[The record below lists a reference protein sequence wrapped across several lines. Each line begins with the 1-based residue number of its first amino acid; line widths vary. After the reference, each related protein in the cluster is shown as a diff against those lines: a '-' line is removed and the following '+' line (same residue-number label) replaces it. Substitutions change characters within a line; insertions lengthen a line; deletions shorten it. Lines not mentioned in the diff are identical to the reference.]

1 MSDYKQLRQSA
12 LNRSLKDY
20 AYNVVPTGNAYQDY
34 AVSRGI
40 SVDQAR
46 ADHLQEVALRKKA
59 ELEGVKAKQQQERQL
74 RILAGESPDKV
85 NREVAIAE
93 QNASTMSGAQR
104 LQNVMNGGYDPEFSR
119 DLDNKSP
126 EELGML
132 YGAEVQAFATQRA
145 RNELSAMAT
154 TMSNRGEQGSA
165 LGSIVQG
172 AAQGTANLLNTANTL
187 IHQGISAPTE
197 ALYDAATTD
206 ETYESALR
214 RKRAQG
220 WKGHNENQEGIDN
233 FFSQF
238 DSEAQ
243 ANEKKSDMATGQLA
257 EALRLRNER
266 QYRNET
272 DIDWDTARKAAAK
285 DADTLDNYGKNIS
298 KDKLFTGVGEQL
310 PQLALAYVTG
320 GAGSGLLK
328 GAGTAFAERGAL
340 SFAEKQVAKLG
351 AGELSK
357 LGSVGASI
365 GIGAEA
371 GAQDFVGA
379 GADAYKAVEEL
390 PQEALDKSPNYQ
402 KLIKSGMSPKE
413 AREALAVEAAEKAGT
428 KSGMITAGSAGALG
442 SIFEKALFGL
452 GGKLTK
458 NNAILGLGSPATE
471 AFSEGLEEYWNV
483 TAPKEAVNDVLGYD
497 YHADPSIYSSSAVT
511 QAASISGL
519 VGGAGN
525 VRTTASL
532 AGQAIMGSKPA
543 QYIKNKA
550 EEYVEKRADAKD
562 NGASTIESIAASS
575 TNSVTKSVM
584 NDILDSFAQNTGRD
598 RASFTSKDYKDFSNY
613 FAQEVAKAKAN
624 NDTQRL
630 DELAEVSGRI
640 QEAVKQ
646 DITDIIGQKG
656 FADLQNLAA
665 KFAAITDPNIPDS
678 TREQLKKDFID
689 SLAVAEQANKDIRQ
703 YLKLLNSKFIKQIND
718 EDASQA
724 ADFDI
729 SSVIGST
736 PKNLSSI
743 LFSAN
748 KKVKDFIQAN
758 PDKASQ
764 VFDAWFNTIA
774 SKATKDSMDTET
786 LNDIKGSVQDMLG
799 TLKQSSSMNNAF
811 TQVTVD
817 AVQSFLDSIDDTLSD
832 KESKA
837 VFEKWLDPK
846 KGILSYV
853 VGAENNPNL
862 LDRLA
867 TFNQTQIAK
876 VQGLNSLLN
885 SKSVKLDGDGNY
897 VVDQI
902 VRLPNGK
909 VLMQQDGKT
918 KAIFKRPADVQKYLD
933 AVMRDSDDFFTVTKD
948 TFSAFAKNNQTS
960 GNTQSTG
967 SNQTNQSSNTTNNA
981 GSSNT
986 GSSTGSTQSSGTT
999 NSQSNQSNTSSSTNT
1014 TNNTGSQSSGS
1025 TSNASSNSNSN
1036 SNSNNS
1042 NGTSNSNT
1050 NTKGSTNSNTG
1061 NSQTNQTNSS
1071 NTTGS
1076 TNSNSSTNS
1085 STANSKTNSSK
1096 QSKQGD
1102 LFEDVEENS
1111 EPTIAE
1117 DKPKTKSELKSK
1129 ANKEASS
1136 KTTDDTQGDLFEEV
1150 KEESEPIIAKDK
1162 TKAKKD
1168 DKTTSETAQ
1177 NEQEATSKEKS
1188 SETPKTKEKAS
1199 KTEAKAQEKVDPN
1212 IYRNSKGEV
1221 DIMAS
1226 KNRSPVLSNFAKFSF
1241 KFRGLQFDSI
1251 EEAYQVFKSNPQSEE
1266 ELQARYEEL
1275 QAKLAKLT
1283 FRKLAD
1289 GTEVLSGKPKLSGLD
1304 PNTNLDLMKEL
1315 LGIRFKNDE
1324 VFRNALLSTGKAKL
1338 VHGNGT
1344 VIEKAFTDILTTLRD
1359 STTESSKETKTEYEV
1374 KEKVNTS
1381 DGLIKD
1387 LEDSGLIIKD
1397 SSIVGEVSAQD
1408 SNYVLSGGSL
1418 GAESIWTAMLNADKG
1433 ISADKI
1439 ANFVAEATE
1448 QVIGTNI
1455 ILHTDFND
1463 KLANNVH
1470 SILEDNAE
1478 SLPQRF
1484 TDRVKELIKASEDA
1498 LTPREIKTANKHLME
1513 ALQVMW
1519 ASSVVAVAPVTG
1531 NIQSSV
1537 LTTIG
1542 LALRKKAPV
1551 YVLDTVSADWYQVT
1565 GFTKDKQGNYIYQAN
1580 KVKGGV
1586 PPSNLLKN
1594 GSVAFTGTQDKLTD
1608 NSSTIGRMAEFVQSL
1623 TGKSSKVIND
1633 ALNEA
1638 LVEAGYTVDE
1648 GSYKADEQI
1657 KVNVETVVSPVN
1669 EVSKDAIENFRDE
1682 VADKFF
1688 EVTKE
1693 KDDAL
1698 QLSIN
1703 AYKSGY
1709 FIEGDSFLDKYQ
1721 SGNMNAYT
1729 KALEVIADIANASKE
1744 DKALAIQELN
1754 PQLTEEEATEFVE
1767 KDSKNV
1773 DDILNAVREAYILV
1787 ENKFATS
1794 KLNLDPEH
1802 ITQLSGVLNFY
1813 GKDEEGN
1820 YVLPK
1825 SFLMATAVGLTD
1837 AIAYG
1842 LSGMTETNDDTIENS
1857 GISSDSVITTAFNPV
1872 VFNSKKAD
1880 GSLKADKATF
1890 EERPLERNDL
1900 PRLGTDKGTLINELG
1915 EFMQKR
1921 LGLKFD
1927 ASTPID
1933 AKKGMTSSLGIELF
1947 NLMQEKYLIRDT
1959 RVTTGNL
1966 SMTLSKMTFSG
1977 APSLHMPYSY
1987 DLALRQL
1994 IHETLNPNSEYAI
2007 YDQYRDG
2014 AVKVKNQFEYRTA
2027 EDVRTRFANLNF
2039 TNANLNPEAALVSAV
2054 KATIN
2059 PLYEKILSPDRIH
2072 DKGYA
2077 VTAKGEPSPF
2087 SGTFSKKVKRE
2098 PEAAKEAKKR
2108 QSETPF
2114 KVNMDA
2120 LALFKANPDMFLRTM
2135 GYKNLEDYKDS
2146 IPQVKESI
2154 SSFNRQLIGQ
2164 MEMVNEIL
2172 EDMARA
2178 GLKPEDAYLY
2188 FQNKTVANQRLMQ
2201 VSSFNPQSGKV
2212 LREIFQPV
2220 AEPISAEEVRAMADE
2235 NGNVELTEGY
2245 VMPVDV
2251 LEGFAKDWEHGIQL
2265 DSDRDLVGDINR
2277 VADILKADFEN
2288 KTITETDAQTRNQR
2302 NLFMA
2307 MAQGLGIKV
2316 ERMTEHNALYK
2327 LASKINTSLIQDMI
2341 AVQTAA
2347 LNGEEVITD
2356 EELANEFVKEF
2367 GNGTNRAF
2375 AAIRAITQYLYQP
2388 NGKFDSYLFFETDG
2402 ITNGTS
2408 NYTAQ
2413 DGTHSVDFLRSVGIF
2428 SGSFL
2433 LKQLASLQEKGI
2445 DVATLP
2451 ADEVSRLVGGLAP
2464 VLENHAVQDT
2474 YEKIAKAINDVISQ
2488 YDLNT
2493 RADEYMLMTGKDT
2506 PPKYKEMM
2514 YKILSKGFIDSKNLF
2529 DLVNNN
2535 EIMAILEYASGIPG
2549 THIVDLINTMTKTF
2563 PQIAVRQP
2571 EAKLKFG
2578 NKEYSPIEVLQMPLT
2593 DFVENITSA
2602 ISVTSIP
2609 RSVAK
2614 TPAQPLTYGGGTDGI
2629 LNQLLGD
2636 WNSSLIDLVEKT
2648 RKLTAEGSPE
2658 AEKYQDLIEAL
2669 RPTFGGEVVTEDM
2682 GDAYYMGKLANS
2694 IIKRGK
2700 KSVSDN
2706 VGKDTVTAS
2715 KQVYEP
2721 LITARQVLTNFADT
2735 RVMQAYVELTQAIAD
2750 WRIKNGEKNGLTEA
2764 DPEWWLYPN
2773 KKEYDK
2779 IERKAYD
2786 NAGLITAL
2794 TDTSKFGRELSNEL
2808 NLIGDTTASNVTP
2821 NVVSPASTAQINKEY
2836 RTRTALALAQIKHI
2850 TAVGAKVLTDSLV
2863 SRETVVQDTV
2873 LKAMDRLG
2881 IRFLNVYDGLDALW
2895 EAAKLFS
2902 KVTNEAFFNAHADN
2916 NMSKEQYQSMIN
2928 ANIMENT
2935 IPTLDKNTVDDIL
2948 TKAGFTLFADID
2960 AEGVYAFKSSV
2971 LDVSKDYTLKVTP
2984 NELKALA
2991 RHFES
2996 SELLTP
3002 SVVQALESGNEIILD
3017 GSVLGK
3023 LIVFFGTEARNMFV
3037 DETGDYISSTLP
3049 ELLPILEY
3057 HESLKKL
3064 RDMRE
3069 QGIKKEVM
3077 YKLWENDVPILIG
3090 TFGGTGTGSAIN
3102 YNEKT
3107 VNNLLKLKEEFLA
3120 YKESNPKYPVGFNDF
3135 VLTKNH
3141 SLKDK
3146 VDKYKKEAEQA
3157 YPLPTVKEDILSL
3170 RDESVTTVGEIITDK
3185 NSKYFSER
3193 FNSFLVNWAKKLNLQ
3208 DTKVYTDFNAFA
3220 TEAKRQGYDLNGASA
3235 VDINGVAL
3243 DGVGIF
3249 IHNKDHTPV
3258 LNTLNHELIH
3268 VIMQKALNNLFSMD
3282 EASKAFRRANPDFVA
3297 TGQVLM
3303 SHIQDL
3309 AQTLKD
3315 ETFLGNEVAGILN
3328 LSAAEIAAY
3337 NDKRVAILALA
3348 KKLQNPALNANEKYT
3363 AVQEILAY
3371 AFTEDNLVSR
3381 IANTSNAKTRGSSVW
3396 QKLSSKLKRALS
3408 NLRNSFM
3415 QLWFGKDVK
3424 GKDSLF
3430 GDMLAA
3436 MYKLTEQAE
3445 QTDNTGNINPAL
3457 FSANRNPAK
3466 DFVQDL
3472 MNRLSANP
3480 AFNSFINQAQPSAN
3494 KVIFA
3499 LSGDLVQ
3506 ALRSKGMTID
3516 PIQERGIAMLSNV
3529 YQSLMDTDSKF
3540 STLAN
3545 SILSDIY
3552 DSEDLENTIPP
3563 QVFEV
3568 MKDKVRG
3575 NTAQTL
3581 ALLTVLDETGLISNL
3596 AETDEGFLDR
3606 VGKSIEDFLADNS
3619 KGKASFEDQIRFLAQ
3634 TAVDYDYAN
3643 TSYFN
3648 FNNDALK
3655 EAMKDHNDRL
3665 NIASNVSNLA
3675 SKTPKEF
3682 ASLLNGIMSD
3692 WAMMP
3697 LEGRDDTDSLFGK
3710 FLQTYLEER
3719 IKDKGRIDTV
3729 GRLIRLFIQQRHDT
3743 KGIYAMRAVFA
3754 STLEQVR
3761 ERNRKSVPNVIH
3773 AAFLQEGVKINAK
3786 TDKVIADTL
3795 FRTSAY
3801 NIFNVNPANFKELLE
3816 DSTKRKDKYDDLRL
3830 DLANELAKLG
3840 LQPEL
3845 ENFIHWQAQGLAD
3858 LQINRTAKAFD
3869 SSVPSHFILPNA
3881 RAIASIPLDK
3891 SYRNGKSKKDLIDAL
3906 SPIVEQMVAVKSLDN
3921 VLNANPEAAK
3931 EMAELSQYKAF
3942 RTMMHQAYDINH
3954 MGDKYDLNGTEG
3966 IVMNKRNPNQDM
3978 QVVRSGSK
3986 SYDELVDIGY
3996 RELKTID
4003 WKGKEY
4009 SVMFTDTNPI
4019 TGYQTGSFG
4028 FADDTNFGTNINTGE
4043 SLRSVATY
4051 VNDPNLNMEKTMQ
4064 NVFKASLYDS
4074 NFYEEMTEV
4083 SHVKPLVYGDGSFRG
4098 ISLEVDS
4105 ATVENTFQTTEEGIS
4120 ALGNLQGRYFE
4131 QEYTAKVNAKNAREL
4146 INMYQNTNR
4155 KSEWM
4160 ILDGKVKPKSNKP
4173 ADIQYANTLNDFYSK
4188 LPDSTKAEFHHLG
4201 GLPIRKSEVDN
4212 IVGYNRIDIMNLYT
4226 GKSTLPSNV
4235 QQTIRDVLGAFGVN
4249 KDTLKYLKTAQDAW
4263 AGTVGYM
4270 KELILI
4276 RSVVVPIQNMVSN
4289 VIHLANWNIPLKQI
4303 RDRTRVGIAEA
4314 KKYTNNRIKL
4324 AELYVQMRDPNLPTN
4339 KRNML
4344 EAQVKHLS
4352 DALNNS
4358 PIHPLV
4364 EAGMFSNISSAAGYE
4379 QQGLDKDFT
4388 FRNTLKQK
4396 LGIEEMKEDFD
4407 NSGIGRA
4414 INNILI
4420 SEGSDT
4426 FAFMEKSLDYG
4437 DFVAKFVL
4445 YDYLTKNKGLKSKEA
4460 LSITLEEFVNYSM
4473 NRGAL
4478 FDYANAIGL
4487 TWFMSYA
4494 TGIQK
4499 VIWKM
4504 ARRQTRRTAAIYG
4517 LGKVTGFTTVPM
4529 GNPLDKSWDY
4539 ATSPS
4544 NILDG
4549 VESHYLHKVF
4559 SWF

>member
-1 MSDYKQLRQSA
+1 MSDYKTNRPSA
-12 LNRSLKDY
+12 LNRTIGDFQRR
-20 AYNVVPTGNAYQDY
+20 VVPTGNVYENY
-34 AVSRGI
+34 AVAKGI
-40 SVDQAR
+40 TVDQAR

-93 QNASTMSGAQR
+93 QNASTMTGAQR
-104 LQNVMNGGYDPEFSR
+104 LQNIMNGGYDPEFSR

-154 TMSNRGEQGSA
+154 TMSNRGEEGSA
-165 LGSIVQG
+165 LGSVVQG

-197 ALYDAATTD
+197 ALYDSATTD
-206 ETYESALR
+206 ETYESALQ

-220 WKGHNENQEGIDN
+220 WKGHNEIQDGIDG

-243 ANEKKSDMATGQLA
+243 ANEKKSDMAVGQLA

-272 DIDWDTARKAAAK
+272 DIDWETARKAAAS
-285 DADTLDNYGKNIS
+285 DADRLDNYGKNIS
-298 KDKLFTGVGEQL
+298 KDKLFTGAGEQL

-320 GAGSGLLK
+320 GAGSALLK
-328 GAGTAFAERGAL
+328 GAGSAYASRGAL
-340 SFAEKQVAKLG
+340 SFAEKQVAKLS

-357 LGSVGASI
+357 LGSIGASV

-371 GAQDFVGA
+371 GAQDFAGA

-402 KLIKSGMSPKE
+402 KLIQSGLSPKE
-413 AREALAVEAAEKAGT
+413 AREALAVEAADKAGT

-452 GGKLTK
+452 GGKITK

-471 AFSEGLEEYWNV
+471 AFSEGLEEYWNN
-483 TAPKEAVNDVLGYD
+483 TAPKEAINDVLGYN
-497 YHADPSIYSSSAVT
+497 YHADPSIYSTSAVT
-511 QAASISGL
+511 QAAAISGL

-525 VRTTASL
+525 VKTTASL

-543 QYIKNKA
+543 QYIKSKA

-562 NGASTIESIAASS
+562 NGASTIESIATSS
-575 TNSVTKSVM
+575 ANSATKSVM

-630 DELAEVSGRI
+630 DELAEVSGKI

-678 TREQLKKDFID
+678 TREQLKKDFTD
-689 SLAVAEQANKDIRQ
+689 SLAVAEQANKDIKQ

-774 SKATKDSMDTET
+774 SKANKESMDTET
-786 LNDIKGSVQDMLG
+786 LNDIKGSVQDMLDA
-799 TLKQSSSMNNAF
+799 LKQSSSMNNAF

-817 AVQSFLDSIDDTLSD
+817 SVQSFLDNIDDTLSD

-862 LDRLA
+862 LNRLA

-897 VVDQI
+897 VVDQV

-933 AVMRDSDDFFTVTKD
+933 AVMRDSDDFFAVTKD

-960 GNTQSTG
+960 SNTQSTG

-999 NSQSNQSNTSSSTNT
+999 NNQSNQSNTSSNSNT
-1014 TNNTGSQSSGS
+1014 TNNTSNPSSGS
-1025 TSNASSNSNSN
+1025 TSNTSSNTNSNTNSSTKGSSNSNS
-1036 SNSNNS
+1036 
-1042 NGTSNSNT
+1042 TSNSNT
-1050 NTKGSTNSNTG
+1050 NTSGSTNSNTG
-1061 NSQTNQTNSS
+1061 NNQSNQTNSS

-1076 TNSNSSTNS
+1076 TNSSTNS
-1085 STANSKTNSSK
+1085 STANNSKTNSNK
-1096 QSKQGD
+1096 QPKQGD
-1102 LFEDVEENS
+1102 LFDDVEENS
-1111 EPTIAE
+1111 EPIIAE
-1117 DKPKTKSELKSK
+1117 DKSKTKSEPKSK

-1150 KEESEPIIAKDK
+1150 KEESEPIIAEDK

-1168 DKTTSETAQ
+1168 EKTTSETAQ
-1177 NEQEATSKEKS
+1177 NEQEATSEEQSKETS
-1188 SETPKTKEKAS
+1188 KTEEKAS
-1199 KTEAKAQEKVDPN
+1199 KTEATAE
-1212 IYRNSKGEV
+1212 
-1221 DIMAS
+1221 
-1226 KNRSPVLSNFAKFSF
+1226 
-1241 KFRGLQFDSI
+1241 
-1251 EEAYQVFKSNPQSEE
+1251 
-1266 ELQARYEEL
+1266 
-1275 QAKLAKLT
+1275 
-1283 FRKLAD
+1283 
-1289 GTEVLSGKPKLSGLD
+1289 
-1304 PNTNLDLMKEL
+1304 
-1315 LGIRFKNDE
+1315 
-1324 VFRNALLSTGKAKL
+1324 
-1338 VHGNGT
+1338 
-1344 VIEKAFTDILTTLRD
+1344 
-1359 STTESSKETKTEYEV
+1359 
-1374 KEKVNTS
+1374 EKVNTS
-1381 DGLIKD
+1381 NGLIKD
-1387 LEDSGLIIKD
+1387 LEDSGLFIKD
-1397 SSIVGEVSAQD
+1397 SNTVGEVSAQD
-1408 SNYVLSGGSL
+1408 SNYVFSGGSL
-1418 GAESIWTAMLNADKG
+1418 GAESIWTAMLNAGKG

-1439 ANFVAEATE
+1439 ANFVAADSENTD
-1448 QVIGTNI
+1448 QVIGTSI
-1455 ILHTDFND
+1455 KLPTDFRV
-1463 KLANNVH
+1463 KLADSVRN
-1470 SILEDNAE
+1470 ILKDNAE
-1478 SLPQRF
+1478 SLPKKF
-1484 TDRVKELIKASEDA
+1484 IDRVEELVKDFETA
-1498 LTPREIKTANKHLME
+1498 LTPREIKTANRHLME

-1519 ASSVVAVAPVTG
+1519 ATSVVAVAPVTG
-1531 NIQSSV
+1531 NIQSNV

-1565 GFTKDKQGNYIYQAN
+1565 GFEKDEKGNWRYQAN
-1580 KVKGGV
+1580 KIKGGV
-1586 PPSNLLKN
+1586 PSSNLLKN
-1594 GSVAFTGTQDKLTD
+1594 GSVAFTGTQDKLAD
-1608 NSSTIGRMAEFVQSL
+1608 NKATIGRMAEFVQSL
-1623 TGKSSKVIND
+1623 TGKSSKVINE

-1648 GSYKADEQI
+1648 GNYKADEQI
-1657 KVNVETVVSPVN
+1657 KVDVETVVTPVS
-1669 EVSKDAIENFRDE
+1669 EVNKDATENFRDE

-1688 EVTKE
+1688 EATK
-1693 KDDAL
+1693 DMDNSRDL
-1698 QLSIN
+1698 MVD

-1709 FIEGDSFLDKYQ
+1709 FIEGDSFLDRYQ

-1729 KALEVIADIANASKE
+1729 KTLEVIADIANASKE

-1754 PQLTEEEATEFVE
+1754 PQLTEEEATELVE

-1842 LSGMTETNDDTIENS
+1842 LSGRTETNDNTIENS
-1857 GISSDSVITTAFNPV
+1857 GISSDSVITTRFNPDV
-1872 VFNSKKAD
+1872 INSRKAD
-1880 GSLKADKATF
+1880 GTLKIDKATF

-1915 EFMQKR
+1915 KFMQKR

-1933 AKKGMTSSLGIELF
+1933 AKMGMTSSLGIELF

-1959 RVTTGNL
+1959 RVTTGDL

-1977 APSLHMPYSY
+1977 APSLHMPHSY

-2027 EDVRTRFANLNF
+2027 EDARTRFANLNF

-2077 VTAKGEPSPF
+2077 ITAKGESSPF
-2087 SGTFSKKVKRE
+2087 SGTFNKKVKRE
-2098 PEAAKEAKKR
+2098 PEAVREAKKR

-2120 LALFKANPDMFLRTM
+2120 LALFKSNPDMFLRTM

-2172 EDMARA
+2172 EDMTRA

-2220 AEPISAEEVRAMADE
+2220 AEPISAEEVRVMADE

-2245 VMPVDV
+2245 VIPVDV

-2341 AVQTAA
+2341 AVQRAA
-2347 LNGEEVITD
+2347 LNGEEVVTD
-2356 EELANEFVKEF
+2356 EELASEFVKEF

-2388 NGKFDSYLFFETDG
+2388 NGKFDSYLFYETDG

-2474 YEKIAKAINDVISQ
+2474 YEKIAKAINNVISQ

-2493 RADEYMLMTGKDT
+2493 RAEEYMLQTGKDT

-2514 YKILSKGFIDSKNLF
+2514 YKILSKGFIDSKTLF

-2535 EIMAILEYASGIPG
+2535 EIMAILEYDSGSPG
-2549 THIVDLINTMTKTF
+2549 THIIDLINTMTKTF

-2571 EAKLKFG
+2571 DAKLKFG
-2578 NKEYSPIEVLQMPLT
+2578 NKEYSPIEVLQMPLK
-2593 DFVENITSA
+2593 DFVENITSS

-2614 TPAQPLTYGGGTDGI
+2614 TPAQPLTYGGGTNGI

-2636 WNSSLIDLVEKT
+2636 WNSSLIDLIEKT

-2669 RPTFGGEVVTEDM
+2669 RPTFEGEVVTEDM

-2700 KSVSDN
+2700 QSVSDN
-2706 VGKDTVTAS
+2706 IGKDTVTAS

-2735 RVMQAYVELTQAIAD
+2735 RVGQAYITLMEALGE
-2750 WRIKNGEKNGLTEA
+2750 WRVKNGEKKGLTEA
-2764 DPEWWLYPN
+2764 DPEWWLYPDA
-2773 KKEYDK
+2773 KEYSK
-2779 IERKAYD
+2779 LERKAYD
-2786 NAGLITAL
+2786 RAGLTTAL
-2794 TDTSKFGRELSNEL
+2794 TNTNKFGRDLAKEL
-2808 NLIGDTTASNVTP
+2808 NEVGDTIAANP
-2821 NVVSPASTAQINKEY
+2821 NPNIVSPTSTTQINGEH
-2836 RTRTALALAQIKHI
+2836 RTRTSLSFAQIKHI
-2850 TAVGAKVLTDSLV
+2850 AAVGAKVLTDSLV

-2916 NMSKEQYQSMIN
+2916 NMSKEQYQSMIT

-2935 IPTLDKNTVDDIL
+2935 IPTLDKDTVDAIL
-2948 TKAGFTLFADID
+2948 TKAGFSVFADID
-2960 AEGVYAFKSSV
+2960 TEGVYAFKASV
-2971 LDVSKDYTLKVTP
+2971 LEASKYFSLKVTP
-2984 NELKALA
+2984 NELKALY
-2991 RHFES
+2991 RLFKT

-3023 LIVFFGTEARNMFV
+3023 LIVLFGTEARNMFEK
-3037 DETGDYISSTLP
+3037 ETGNYISSTLP

-3057 HESLKKL
+3057 HKSLKKL

-3135 VLTKNH
+3135 VLSKNH

-3157 YPLPTVKEDILSL
+3157 YPLPTAKEDILSL

-3185 NSKYFSER
+3185 TSKYFSGR

-3220 TEAKRQGYDLNGASA
+3220 NEAKRQGYDLSGASA
-3235 VDINGVAL
+3235 IDINGVAL

-3315 ETFLGNEVAGILN
+3315 ETFLGNEVASILN
-3328 LSAAEIAAY
+3328 LSAAEIATY

-3415 QLWFGKDVK
+3415 QLWFGKDIK

-3472 MNRLSANP
+3472 MNKLSANP

-3506 ALRSKGMTID
+3506 ALRNKGMTID

-3552 DSEDLENTIPP
+3552 NSEDLENTIPP

-3596 AETDEGFLDR
+3596 AETDEGFLNR
-3606 VGKSIEDFLADNS
+3606 VGKSIEDFLAGNS

-3655 EAMKDHNDRL
+3655 EAMKDYDDRL
-3665 NIASNVSNLA
+3665 NIADNVSNLA
-3675 SKTPKEF
+3675 SKLPTDF
-3682 ASLLNGIMSD
+3682 ATLLNGIMSD
-3692 WAMMP
+3692 WAIMP
-3697 LEGRDDTDSLFGK
+3697 LEGRDNTDSLFGK

-3743 KGIYAMRAVFA
+3743 KDIYAMRAAFA

-3786 TDKVIADTL
+3786 TDKVIADSL

-3801 NIFNVNPANFKELLE
+3801 NIFNANPANFKELLE

-3891 SYRNGKSKKDLIDAL
+3891 SYRNGKSKKELIDAL
-3906 SPIVEQMVAVKSLDN
+3906 SPIIEQMVAVKSLDN

-3978 QVVRSGSK
+3978 QVVRVGSK

-3996 RELKTID
+3996 RELKTVD
-4003 WKGKEY
+4003 WLGKEY

-4028 FADDTNFGTNINTGE
+4028 FADDTNFGTDINTGE

-4051 VNDPNLNMEKTMQ
+4051 VNDPNINMEKTMQ

-4074 NFYEEMTEV
+4074 NFYDEMTEV

-4146 INMYQNTNR
+4146 INMYQSTNR

-4173 ADIQYANTLNDFYSK
+4173 ADVQYANTLNDFYSK

-4226 GKSTLPSNV
+4226 GKSTLPNNV

-4276 RSVVVPIQNMVSN
+4276 RSIAVPIQNMVSN

-4324 AELYVQMRDPNLPTN
+4324 AELYVQMRDPSLSTN
-4339 KRNML
+4339 KRNIL

-4388 FRNTLKQK
+4388 FRNTFKQK
-4396 LGIEEMKEDFD
+4396 LGIEELMEDFD

-4414 INNILI
+4414 VNNILI

-4445 YDYLTKNKGLKSKEA
+4445 YDHLTKDKGLKSKEA

-4478 FDYANAIGL
+4478 FDYANAMGL

-4504 ARRQTRRTAAIYG
+4504 ARRQTRRTAAVYG

>member
-12 LNRSLKDY
+12 LNRSLQDY

-59 ELEGVKAKQQQERQL
+59 ELEGIKAKQQQERQL
-74 RILAGESPDKV
+74 RVLAGESLDKV

-93 QNASTMSGAQR
+93 QNASTMTGAQR

-154 TMSNRGEQGSA
+154 TMSSRGEQGSA
-165 LGSIVQG
+165 LGSIAQG

-197 ALYDAATTD
+197 ALYDSLTTD
-206 ETYESALR
+206 ETYESALQ

-220 WKGHNENQEGIDN
+220 WKGHNEIQNGIDG

-243 ANEKKSDMATGQLA
+243 ANEKKSDMAVGQLA

-320 GAGSGLLK
+320 GAGSSLLK
-328 GAGTAFAERGAL
+328 GAGSAYAGRGAL
-340 SFAEKQVAKLG
+340 SFAEKQVAKLS
-351 AGELSK
+351 ASELSK
-357 LGSVGASI
+357 LGSIGASV

-402 KLIKSGMSPKE
+402 KLIKSGMSPKD
-413 AREALAVEAAEKAGT
+413 AREALAVEAADKAGT

-471 AFSEGLEEYWNV
+471 AFSEGLEEYWNN
-483 TAPKEAVNDVLGYD
+483 TAPKEAVNDVLGYN
-497 YHADPSIYSSSAVT
+497 YHADPSIYSTSAVT

-543 QYIKNKA
+543 QYIKSKA

-562 NGASTIESIAASS
+562 NGASTIESVATSS
-575 TNSVTKSVM
+575 TNSATKNVM

-630 DELAEVSGRI
+630 DELAEVSGKI

-656 FADLQNLAA
+656 FADLQDLAA

-678 TREQLKKDFID
+678 TREQLKKDFTD
-689 SLAVAEQANKDIRQ
+689 SLAVAEQANKDIKQ

-774 SKATKDSMDTET
+774 SKANKDSMDTET
-786 LNDIKGSVQDMLG
+786 LNDIKGSVQDMLDA
-799 TLKQSSSMNNAF
+799 LKQSSGMNNAF

-817 AVQSFLDSIDDTLSD
+817 SVQSFLDSIDDTLSD

-862 LDRLA
+862 LDKLA

-885 SKSVKLDGDGNY
+885 SKSVKLGSDGNY
-897 VVDQI
+897 VVDQV

-918 KAIFKRPADVQKYLD
+918 KAIFKKPADVQKYLD
-933 AVMRDSDDFFTVTKD
+933 AVMRDSDDFFAVTKD

-960 GNTQSTG
+960 SNTQNTS
-967 SNQTNQSSNTTNNA
+967 SNQSNQSSNTTNNA

-986 GSSTGSTQSSGTT
+986 GSSTGSTQSSSTT
-999 NSQSNQSNTSSSTNT
+999 NNQSNQSNTSSNSNT

-1025 TSNASSNSNSN
+1025 TSNTSSNTNSNGSSNS
-1036 SNSNNS
+1036 
-1042 NGTSNSNT
+1042 TSNSNT
-1050 NTKGSTNSNTG
+1050 NTSGSTNSNTG
-1061 NSQTNQTNSS
+1061 NTQSNQTNSS

-1076 TNSNSSTNS
+1076 TNSSTNS
-1085 STANSKTNSSK
+1085 STANNSKTNSNK
-1096 QSKQGD
+1096 QPKEGD

-1111 EPTIAE
+1111 EPIIAE
-1117 DKPKTKSELKSK
+1117 DKSKPKSESKSK

-1150 KEESEPIIAKDK
+1150 KEESEPIIAEDK

-1168 DKTTSETAQ
+1168 EKTTSETAQ
-1177 NEQEATSKEKS
+1177 DEQEATSKDKPK
-1188 SETPKTKEKAS
+1188 ETSKTEEKAS
-1199 KTEAKAQEKVDPN
+1199 KTEAKAQEKVEPN

-1275 QAKLAKLT
+1275 QAKLTKLT
-1283 FRKLAD
+1283 FRKLTD
-1289 GTEVLSGKPKLSGLD
+1289 GTKVLSGKPKLSGLD

-1344 VIEKAFTDILTTLRD
+1344 VIEKAFTDILTALRD
-1359 STTESSKETKTEYEV
+1359 NTTESS

-1397 SSIVGEVSAQD
+1397 SNTVGEVSAQD
-1408 SNYVLSGGSL
+1408 SNYVFSGGSL
-1418 GAESIWTAMLNADKG
+1418 GAESIWTAMLNAGKG

-1463 KLANNVH
+1463 KLADNVR

-1484 TDRVKELIKASEDA
+1484 TDKVKKLIKASEDA
-1498 LTPREIKTANKHLME
+1498 LTPLEIKTANKHLME

-1551 YVLDTVSADWYQVT
+1551 YVLDTVSANWYQVT
-1565 GFTKDKQGNYIYQAN
+1565 GFEKDGKGNWRYQAN
-1580 KVKGGV
+1580 KVKGGI

-1594 GSVAFTGTQDKLTD
+1594 GSVAFTGTQDELAD
-1608 NSSTIGRMAEFVQSL
+1608 NKATIGRMAEFAHSL
-1623 TGKSSKVIND
+1623 TGKSSKVINE

-1648 GSYKADEQI
+1648 GIYKADEQI
-1657 KVNVETVVSPVN
+1657 KVDVEIVVTPVN
-1669 EVSKDAIENFRDE
+1669 GVSKDATENFRSE

-1688 EVTKE
+1688 EATKE
-1693 KDDAL
+1693 KNDAL

-1709 FIEGDSFLDKYQ
+1709 FIEGDSFLERYQ
-1721 SGNMNAYT
+1721 SGSMNAYT

-1754 PQLTEEEATEFVE
+1754 PQLTEEEATELVE

-1842 LSGMTETNDDTIENS
+1842 LSGRTETNDNTIENS

-1880 GSLKADKATF
+1880 GRLKADKVTF

-1915 EFMQKR
+1915 KFMQKR

-1927 ASTPID
+1927 ASTPVD
-1933 AKKGMTSSLGIELF
+1933 ANKGMISSLGIELF

-1959 RVTTGNL
+1959 KVTTGDL

-1977 APSLHMPYSY
+1977 APSLHMPHSY

-2027 EDVRTRFANLNF
+2027 EDARTRFANLNF

-2087 SGTFSKKVKRE
+2087 SGTFNRKVKRE

-2235 NGNVELTEGY
+2235 NGNVELAEGY

-2341 AVQTAA
+2341 AVQRAA
-2347 LNGEEVITD
+2347 LNGEEVVTD

-2388 NGKFDSYLFFETDG
+2388 NSKFDSYLFYETDG

-2413 DGTHSVDFLRSVGIF
+2413 DGVMDAGFLQSVGIF
-2428 SGSFL
+2428 SGDFL
-2433 LKQLASLQEKGI
+2433 IKQLSSLQEKGI

-2474 YEKIAKAINDVISQ
+2474 YEKIAKAINDVISH

-2493 RADEYMLMTGKDT
+2493 RADEYMFESGKDT

-2514 YKILSKGFIDSKNLF
+2514 YKILSKGFIDSKTLF

-2535 EIMAILEYASGIPG
+2535 EIMAILEYDSGRPG

-2578 NKEYSPIEVLQMPLT
+2578 NKEYSPIEALQMPLT
-2593 DFVENITSA
+2593 DFVENITSS

-2669 RPTFGGEVVTEDM
+2669 RPTFEGEVVTEDM

-2700 KSVSDN
+2700 QSVSDN

-2735 RVMQAYVELTQAIAD
+2735 RVGQAYITLMEALGE
-2750 WRIKNGEKNGLTEA
+2750 WRVKNGEKKGLTEA
-2764 DPEWWLYPN
+2764 DPEWWLYPDA
-2773 KKEYDK
+2773 KEYSK
-2779 IERKAYD
+2779 LERKAYD
-2786 NAGLITAL
+2786 RAGLTTAL
-2794 TDTSKFGRELSNEL
+2794 TNTNKFGRDLAKEL
-2808 NLIGDTTASNVTP
+2808 NEVGDTIAANP
-2821 NVVSPASTAQINKEY
+2821 NPNIVSPTSTAQINGEH
-2836 RTRTALALAQIKHI
+2836 RTRTSLSFAQIKHI
-2850 TAVGAKVLTDSLV
+2850 AAVGAKVLTDSLV

-2928 ANIMENT
+2928 ANILENRL
-2935 IPTLDKNTVDDIL
+2935 PTLDVKRVDALLKEAGDYSVRGDIVSNGSTLSKFRKALIAKSKNYS
-2948 TKAGFTLFADID
+2948 FT
-2960 AEGVYAFKSSV
+2960 
-2971 LDVSKDYTLKVTP
+2971 VTP
-2984 NELKALA
+2984 GELKALA
-2991 RHFES
+2991 RIFKS
-2996 SELLTP
+2996 KELLSP
-3002 SVVQALESGNEIILD
+3002 GVVQALESGNDIIVD
-3017 GSVLGK
+3017 GSVFAK
-3023 LIVFFGTEARNMFV
+3023 LIVYYAAQ
-3037 DETGDYISSTLP
+3037 Y
-3049 ELLPILEY
+3049 PILEEDGTPISEGIDKY
-3057 HESLKKL
+3057 LAIDEYNNSISDLYQ
-3064 RDMRE
+3064 MRK
-3069 QGIKKEVM
+3069 QGIVKEVM
-3077 YKLWENDVPILIG
+3077 YKLWQNDIPVLIG
-3090 TFGGTGTGSAIN
+3090 TFAGTSTGSAISF
-3102 YNEKT
+3102 NEKT
-3107 VNNLLKLKEEFLA
+3107 VSNLFKLKEEFLKQ
-3120 YKESNPKYPVGFNDF
+3120 KEEGKASGTGEYYTSFTDF
-3135 VLTKNH
+3135 LMKGKH
-3141 SLKDK
+3141 SLSDK
-3146 VDKYKKEAEQA
+3146 VSQYIADAEKA
-3157 YPLPTVKEDILSL
+3157 YPLPSKIASAKIQGDTLGNLIKGN
-3170 RDESVTTVGEIITDK
+3170 VTSRFFNK
-3185 NSKYFSER
+3185 R
-3193 FNSFLVNWAKKLNLQ
+3193 FNAFLVEWAKKLGLQ
-3208 DTKVYTDFNAFA
+3208 DVKVFTDFDSFVQ
-3220 TEAKRQGYDLNGASA
+3220 EGKSQGININPSSETS
-3235 VDINGVAL
+3235 INGVYV
-3243 DGVGIF
+3243 DGVGIY
-3249 IHNKDHTPV
+3249 INDSTEDGHMP
-3258 LNTLNHELIH
+3258 LNTLNHELVH
-3268 VIMQKALNNLFSMD
+3268 LIMDKALNNLFSMD

-3315 ETFLGNEVAGILN
+3315 ETFLSNEVAGILN
-3328 LSAAEIAAY
+3328 LSAAEIATY

-3348 KKLQNPALNANEKYT
+3348 KKLQNPALDANEKYT

-3552 DSEDLENTIPP
+3552 DSEDLENTIPL

-3606 VGKSIEDFLADNS
+3606 VGKSIEDFLAGNS

-3648 FNNDALK
+3648 FNDDALK
-3655 EAMKDHNDRL
+3655 EAMKDYDDRL

-3743 KGIYAMRAVFA
+3743 KGIYAMRAAFA

-3801 NIFNVNPANFKELLE
+3801 NIFNTNPANFKELLE

-3891 SYRNGKSKKDLIDAL
+3891 SYRNGKSKKELIDAL
-3906 SPIVEQMVAVKSLDN
+3906 SPIIEQMVAVKSLDN

-3978 QVVRSGSK
+3978 QVVRVGSK
-3986 SYDELVDIGY
+3986 EYDSLTDIGY
-3996 RELKTID
+3996 RELKTIN
-4003 WKGKEY
+4003 WSGKEY
-4009 SVMFTDTNPI
+4009 AVMFTDTNPI

-4028 FADDTNFGTNINTGE
+4028 FTDDTNFGTNIQTGE

-4276 RSVVVPIQNMVSN
+4276 RSIAVPVQNMVSN

-4303 RDRTRVGIAEA
+4303 RDRTKVGIAEA

-4324 AELYVQMRDPNLPTN
+4324 AELYVQMRDPSLSTN
-4339 KRNML
+4339 KRNIL

-4388 FRNTLKQK
+4388 FRNTFKQK
-4396 LGIEEMKEDFD
+4396 LGIEELMEDFD

-4414 INNILI
+4414 VNNILI

-4426 FAFMEKSLDYG
+4426 FTFMEKSLDYG

-4445 YDYLTKNKGLKSKEA
+4445 YDHLTKDKGLKSKEA

-4478 FDYANAIGL
+4478 FDYANAMGL

-4504 ARRQTRRTAAIYG
+4504 ARRQTRRTAAVYG
-4517 LGKVTGFTTVPM
+4517 LGKITGFTTVPM

-4549 VESHYLHKVF
+4549 VESHYLHQVF

>member
-1 MSDYKQLRQSA
+1 MSDYKTNRPSA
-12 LNRSLKDY
+12 LNRTIGDFQRR
-20 AYNVVPTGNAYQDY
+20 VVPTGNVYENY
-34 AVSRGI
+34 AVAKGI
-40 SVDQAR
+40 TVDQAR

-59 ELEGVKAKQQQERQL
+59 ELEGIKANQQQERQL
-74 RILAGESPDKV
+74 RILAGESLDKV

-93 QNASTMSGAQR
+93 QNASTMTGAQR
-104 LQNVMNGGYDPEFSR
+104 LQNIMNGGYDPEFSR

-154 TMSNRGEQGSA
+154 TMSNRGEESSA
-165 LGSIVQG
+165 LGSVVQG

-197 ALYDAATTD
+197 ALYNSATTD
-206 ETYESALR
+206 ETYESALQ

-220 WKGHNENQEGIDN
+220 WKGHNEIQDGIDS

-243 ANEKKSDMATGQLA
+243 ANEKKSDMAVGQLA

-272 DIDWDTARKAAAK
+272 DIDWETARKAAAS
-285 DADTLDNYGKNIS
+285 DADRLDNYGKNIS
-298 KDKLFTGVGEQL
+298 KDKLFTGAGEQL

-340 SFAEKQVAKLG
+340 SFAEKQVAKLS

-357 LGSVGASI
+357 LGSIGASV

-371 GAQDFVGA
+371 GAQDFAGA

-402 KLIKSGMSPKE
+402 KLIQSGLSPKE
-413 AREALAVEAAEKAGT
+413 AREALAVEAADKAGT
-428 KSGMITAGSAGALG
+428 KSGLITAGSAGALG

-471 AFSEGLEEYWNV
+471 AFSEGLEEYWNN
-483 TAPKEAVNDVLGYD
+483 TAPKEAINDVLGYN
-497 YHADPSIYSSSAVT
+497 YHADPSIYSTSAVT
-511 QAASISGL
+511 QAAAISGL

-525 VRTTASL
+525 VKTTASL

-562 NGASTIESIAASS
+562 NGASTIESIATSS
-575 TNSVTKSVM
+575 ANSATKSVT

-678 TREQLKKDFID
+678 AREQLKKDFTD
-689 SLAVAEQANKDIRQ
+689 SLAVAEQANKDIKQ

-774 SKATKDSMDTET
+774 SKANKASMDTET
-786 LNDIKGSVQDMLG
+786 LNDIKGSVQDMLNA
-799 TLKQSSSMNNAF
+799 LKQSSSMNSAF

-817 AVQSFLDSIDDTLSD
+817 SVQSFLDSIDDTLSD

-846 KGILSYV
+846 KGTLSYV

-885 SKSVKLDGDGNY
+885 SKSVKLDSDGNY
-897 VVDQI
+897 VVDQ
-902 VRLPNGK
+902 VVHLPNGK

-918 KAIFKRPADVQKYLD
+918 KAIFKKPADVQKYLD
-933 AVMRDSDDFFTVTKD
+933 AVMRDSDDFFAVTKD

-960 GNTQSTG
+960 SNTQSTG
-967 SNQTNQSSNTTNNA
+967 SNQSNQSSNTTNNA

-986 GSSTGSTQSSGTT
+986 GSSTGSTQSSSTT
-999 NSQSNQSNTSSSTNT
+999 NNQSNQSNTSSNSNT
-1014 TNNTGSQSSGS
+1014 TNNTSNPSSGS
-1025 TSNASSNSNSN
+1025 TSNTSSNTNSSGSSNSANTNNNTKGNSN
-1036 SNSNNS
+1036 S
-1042 NGTSNSNT
+1042 TSNSNT
-1050 NTKGSTNSNTG
+1050 NTSGSTNSNTG
-1061 NSQTNQTNSS
+1061 NNQSNQTNSS

-1076 TNSNSSTNS
+1076 TNSSTNS
-1085 STANSKTNSSK
+1085 STANK
-1096 QSKQGD
+1096 
-1102 LFEDVEENS
+1102 
-1111 EPTIAE
+1111 
-1117 DKPKTKSELKSK
+1117 
-1129 ANKEASS
+1129 
-1136 KTTDDTQGDLFEEV
+1136 GDLFEEV
-1150 KEESEPIIAKDK
+1150 KEKSEPIIAEDK

-1168 DKTTSETAQ
+1168 EKTTSETAQ
-1177 NEQEATSKEKS
+1177 DEQKATSEEQSKETS
-1188 SETPKTKEKAS
+1188 KTEEKAS
-1199 KTEAKAQEKVDPN
+1199 KTEATAE
-1212 IYRNSKGEV
+1212 
-1221 DIMAS
+1221 
-1226 KNRSPVLSNFAKFSF
+1226 
-1241 KFRGLQFDSI
+1241 
-1251 EEAYQVFKSNPQSEE
+1251 
-1266 ELQARYEEL
+1266 
-1275 QAKLAKLT
+1275 
-1283 FRKLAD
+1283 
-1289 GTEVLSGKPKLSGLD
+1289 
-1304 PNTNLDLMKEL
+1304 
-1315 LGIRFKNDE
+1315 
-1324 VFRNALLSTGKAKL
+1324 
-1338 VHGNGT
+1338 
-1344 VIEKAFTDILTTLRD
+1344 
-1359 STTESSKETKTEYEV
+1359 
-1374 KEKVNTS
+1374 EKVNTS

-1387 LEDSGLIIKD
+1387 LEDSGLFIKD
-1397 SSIVGEVSAQD
+1397 SNTVGEVSAQD
-1408 SNYVLSGGSL
+1408 SNYVFSGGSL
-1418 GAESIWTAMLNADKG
+1418 GAESIWTAMLNAGKG

-1439 ANFVAEATE
+1439 ANFVAADSENTD
-1448 QVIGTNI
+1448 QVIGTSI
-1455 ILHTDFND
+1455 KLPTDFRV
-1463 KLANNVH
+1463 KLADSVRN
-1470 SILEDNAE
+1470 ILKDNAE
-1478 SLPQRF
+1478 SLPKKF
-1484 TDRVKELIKASEDA
+1484 IDRVEELVKDFETA
-1498 LTPREIKTANKHLME
+1498 LTPREIKTANRHLIE

-1519 ASSVVAVAPVTG
+1519 ATSVVAVAPVTG
-1531 NIQSSV
+1531 NIQSNV

-1565 GFTKDKQGNYIYQAN
+1565 GFEKDEKGNWRYQAN
-1580 KVKGGV
+1580 KIKGGV
-1586 PPSNLLKN
+1586 PSSNLLKN
-1594 GSVAFTGTQDKLTD
+1594 GSVAFTGTQDKLAD
-1608 NSSTIGRMAEFVQSL
+1608 NKATIGRMAEFVQSL
-1623 TGKSSKVIND
+1623 TGKSSKVINE

-1648 GSYKADEQI
+1648 GNYKADEQI
-1657 KVNVETVVSPVN
+1657 KVDVETVVTPVS
-1669 EVSKDAIENFRDE
+1669 EVNKDTTENFRDE

-1688 EVTKE
+1688 EATKGM
-1693 KDDAL
+1693 DNSRDL
-1698 QLSIN
+1698 MVD

-1729 KALEVIADIANASKE
+1729 KTLEVIADIANASKE

-1754 PQLTEEEATEFVE
+1754 PQLTEEEATELVE

-1842 LSGMTETNDDTIENS
+1842 LSGRTETNDNTIENS
-1857 GISSDSVITTAFNPV
+1857 GISSDSVITTRFNPDV
-1872 VFNSKKAD
+1872 INSKKAD
-1880 GSLKADKATF
+1880 GTLKIDKATF

-1915 EFMQKR
+1915 KFMQKR

-1933 AKKGMTSSLGIELF
+1933 AKMGMTSSLGIELF

-1959 RVTTGNL
+1959 RVTTGDL

-1977 APSLHMPYSY
+1977 APSLHMPHSY

-2027 EDVRTRFANLNF
+2027 EDARTRFANLNF

-2077 VTAKGEPSPF
+2077 ITAKGEPSPF
-2087 SGTFSKKVKRE
+2087 SGTFNKKVKRE
-2098 PEAAKEAKKR
+2098 PEAVREAKKR

-2172 EDMARA
+2172 EDMART

-2220 AEPISAEEVRAMADE
+2220 AEPISAEKVRVMADE

-2341 AVQTAA
+2341 AVQRAA
-2347 LNGEEVITD
+2347 LSGEEVVTD
-2356 EELANEFVKEF
+2356 EELASEFVKEF

-2388 NGKFDSYLFFETDG
+2388 NGKFDSYLFYETDG

-2413 DGTHSVDFLRSVGIF
+2413 DGTHSTDFLRSVGIF

-2493 RADEYMLMTGKDT
+2493 RAEEYMLQTGKDT

-2514 YKILSKGFIDSKNLF
+2514 YKILSKGFIDSKTLF

-2535 EIMAILEYASGIPG
+2535 EIMAILEYDSGSPG

-2571 EAKLKFG
+2571 DAKLKFG
-2578 NKEYSPIEVLQMPLT
+2578 NKEYSPIEVLQMPLK
-2593 DFVENITSA
+2593 DFVENITSS

-2614 TPAQPLTYGGGTDGI
+2614 TPAQPLTYGGGTNGI

-2658 AEKYQDLIEAL
+2658 AGRYQDLIKAL
-2669 RPTFGGEVVTEDM
+2669 RPTFEGEVVTEDM

-2700 KSVSDN
+2700 QSVSDN

-2735 RVMQAYVELTQAIAD
+2735 RVVQAYITLQEALKE
-2750 WRIKNGEKNGLTEA
+2750 WRVKNGEKKGLTEA
-2764 DPEWWLYPN
+2764 DPEWWLYPDA
-2773 KKEYDK
+2773 KEYSK

-2786 NAGLITAL
+2786 RAGLTTAL
-2794 TDTSKFGRELSNEL
+2794 TNTNKFDRDLAKEL
-2808 NLIGDTTASNVTP
+2808 NEVGDTIAANP
-2821 NVVSPASTAQINKEY
+2821 NPNIVSPTSTAQINGEH
-2836 RTRTALALAQIKHI
+2836 RTRTSLSFAQIKHI
-2850 TAVGAKVLTDSLV
+2850 AAVGAKVLTDSLV

-2916 NMSKEQYQSMIN
+2916 NMSKEQYQSMIT

-2935 IPTLDKNTVDDIL
+2935 IPTLDKDTVDAIL
-2948 TKAGFTLFADID
+2948 TKAGFSVFADID
-2960 AEGVYAFKSSV
+2960 TEGVYAFKASV
-2971 LDVSKDYTLKVTP
+2971 LEASKGFSLKVTP

-2991 RHFES
+2991 RHFKS

-3023 LIVFFGTEARNMFV
+3023 LIVFFGTEARNLFGK
-3037 DETGDYISSTLP
+3037 ETGAYISNTLP
-3049 ELLPILEY
+3049 ELLPVIEY
-3057 HESLKKL
+3057 HESLRKL
-3064 RDMRE
+3064 TDMRE

-3135 VLTKNH
+3135 VLSKNH

-3157 YPLPTVKEDILSL
+3157 YPLPTAKEDILSL

-3185 NSKYFSER
+3185 TSKYFSGR

-3220 TEAKRQGYDLNGASA
+3220 NEAKRQGYDLSGASA
-3235 VDINGVAL
+3235 IDINGVAL

-3282 EASKAFRRANPDFVA
+3282 EVSKAFRRANPDFVA

-3315 ETFLGNEVAGILN
+3315 ETFLGNEVASILN
-3328 LSAAEIAAY
+3328 LSAAKIATY

-3348 KKLQNPALNANEKYT
+3348 KKLQNPALDANEKYT

-3506 ALRSKGMTID
+3506 ALRNKGMTID

-3552 DSEDLENTIPP
+3552 NSEDLENTIPP

-3568 MKDKVRG
+3568 MKDKIRG

-3596 AETDEGFLDR
+3596 AETDEGFLNR
-3606 VGKSIEDFLADNS
+3606 VGKSIEDFLAGNS
-3619 KGKASFEDQIRFLAQ
+3619 KVKASFEDQIRFLAQ

-3655 EAMKDHNDRL
+3655 EAMKDYDDRL
-3665 NIASNVSNLA
+3665 NIADNVSNLA
-3675 SKTPKEF
+3675 SKLPTDF
-3682 ASLLNGIMSD
+3682 ATLLNGIMSD

-3697 LEGRDDTDSLFGK
+3697 LEGRDNTDSLFGK

-3743 KGIYAMRAVFA
+3743 KGIYAMRAAFA

-3786 TDKVIADTL
+3786 TDKVIADSL

-3801 NIFNVNPANFKELLE
+3801 NIFNANPANFKELLE

-3891 SYRNGKSKKDLIDAL
+3891 SYRNGKSKKELIDAL

-3931 EMAELSQYKAF
+3931 ETAELSQYKAF

-3966 IVMNKRNPNQDM
+3966 VVMNKRNPNQDM
-3978 QVVRSGSK
+3978 QVVRVGSK
-3986 SYDELVDIGY
+3986 EYDSLTDIGY
-3996 RELKTID
+3996 RELKTIN
-4003 WKGKEY
+4003 WSGKEY
-4009 SVMFTDTNPI
+4009 VVMFTDTNPI

-4028 FADDTNFGTNINTGE
+4028 FADDTNFGTNIQTGE

-4051 VNDPNLNMEKTMQ
+4051 VSDPNINMEKTMQ

-4146 INMYQNTNR
+4146 INMYQSTNR
-4155 KSEWM
+4155 KGEWM

-4173 ADIQYANTLNDFYSK
+4173 ADVQYANTLNDFYSK

-4226 GKSTLPSNV
+4226 GKSTLPNNV

-4270 KELILI
+4270 KELNLI
-4276 RSVVVPIQNMVSN
+4276 RSIAVPVQNMVSN

-4324 AELYVQMRDPNLPTN
+4324 AELYVQMRDPSLSAN
-4339 KRNML
+4339 KRNIL

-4364 EAGMFSNISSAAGYE
+4364 EAGMFSNISSVAGYE

-4388 FRNTLKQK
+4388 FRNTFKQK
-4396 LGIEEMKEDFD
+4396 LGIEELMEDFD

-4414 INNILI
+4414 VNNILI

-4445 YDYLTKNKGLKSKEA
+4445 YDHLTKDKGLKSKEA

-4478 FDYANAIGL
+4478 FDYANAMGL

-4504 ARRQTRRTAAIYG
+4504 ARRQTRRTAAVYG

>member
-12 LNRSLKDY
+12 LNRSLQDY

-59 ELEGVKAKQQQERQL
+59 ELEGIKAKQQQERQL
-74 RILAGESPDKV
+74 RVLAGESPDKV

-93 QNASTMSGAQR
+93 QNASTMTGTQR

-132 YGAEVQAFATQRA
+132 YGSEVQAFATQRA

-187 IHQGISAPTE
+187 IHQGISAPTK
-197 ALYDAATTD
+197 AVYDSLTSDDDYST
-206 ETYESALR
+206 ALR
-214 RKRAQG
+214 KNYAQG
-220 WKGHNENQEGIDN
+220 WRGHNENQDGLDG
-233 FFSQF
+233 FFGQF

-272 DIDWDTARKAAAK
+272 DIDWETARKAAAS
-285 DADTLDNYGKNIS
+285 DADRLDNYGKNIS
-298 KDKLFTGVGEQL
+298 KEKLFTGVGEQI
-310 PQLALAYVTG
+310 PQLALAYATG
-320 GAGSGLLK
+320 GAGSALLK
-328 GAGTAFAERGAL
+328 GAGKAYAGRGAL
-340 SFAEKQVAKLG
+340 SFAEKAAAKLG
-351 AGELSK
+351 KTELNK
-357 LGSVGASI
+357 LGSIGASI

-379 GADAYKAVEEL
+379 GADAYKAIEEL

-402 KLIKSGMSPKE
+402 KLIKSGMSPKD
-413 AREALAVEAAEKAGT
+413 AREALAVEAADKAGT
-428 KSGMITAGSAGALG
+428 KSGLITAGSAGALG

-452 GGKLTK
+452 GGKITK

-471 AFSEGLEEYWNV
+471 AFSEGLEEYWNN
-483 TAPKEAVNDVLGYD
+483 TAPKEAVNDVLGYN
-497 YHADPSIYSSSAVT
+497 YHADPSIYSTSAVT
-511 QAASISGL
+511 QAAAISGL

-543 QYIKNKA
+543 QYIKSKA

-562 NGASTIESIAASS
+562 NGASTIESIATSS
-575 TNSVTKSVM
+575 ANSTTKNVM

-613 FAQEVAKAKAN
+613 FAQEVAKAKSN

-630 DELAEVSGRI
+630 DELAEVSGKI

-689 SLAVAEQANKDIRQ
+689 SLAVAEQANKDIKQ

-764 VFDAWFNTIA
+764 VFDAWFSTIA
-774 SKATKDSMDTET
+774 SKANKESMDTET

-799 TLKQSSSMNNAF
+799 ALKQSSSMNNAF

-817 AVQSFLDSIDDTLSD
+817 AVQSFLDNIDDTLSD

-846 KGILSYV
+846 HGILSYA
-853 VGAENNPNL
+853 VGNLSDPNL
-862 LDRLA
+862 IDKMLN
-867 TFNQTQIAK
+867 FNASQVRKIN
-876 VQGLNSLLN
+876 GLNELLN
-885 SKSVKLDGDGNY
+885 NKRIPLDKDGNY
-897 VVDQI
+897 VTPQTVSLTAKKQ
-902 VRLPNGK
+902 
-909 VLMQQDGKT
+909 LMQIDGENLVT
-918 KAIFKRPADVQKYLD
+918 FKRPQDVKKYLD
-933 AVMRDSDDFFTVTKD
+933 KVMRDSGQFFSIMNDVLTA
-948 TFSAFAKNNQTS
+948 FSD
-960 GNTQSTG
+960 TG
-967 SNQTNQSSNTTNNA
+967 SNQSNQSSNTTNNT

-999 NSQSNQSNTSSSTNT
+999 NNQSNQSNTSSNSNT

-1025 TSNASSNSNSN
+1025 TSNTSSNTNSNSSSNSTNTNSNANSNTKGNSN
-1036 SNSNNS
+1036 S
-1042 NGTSNSNT
+1042 TSNSNT
-1050 NTKGSTNSNTG
+1050 NTSGSTNSNTG
-1061 NSQTNQTNSS
+1061 NTQSNQTNSS
-1071 NTTGS
+1071 NTT
-1076 TNSNSSTNS
+1076 SSTNS
-1085 STANSKTNSSK
+1085 SMNSSTVNNSKTNSNK

-1111 EPTIAE
+1111 EPIIAE
-1117 DKPKTKSELKSK
+1117 DKSKSKSEPKSK

-1150 KEESEPIIAKDK
+1150 KEESEPIIAEDK

-1168 DKTTSETAQ
+1168 EKTTSETAQ
-1177 NEQEATSKEKS
+1177 DEQEATSKEESK
-1188 SETPKTKEKAS
+1188 ETSKIEEKAS
-1199 KTEAKAQEKVDPN
+1199 KTEAKAEEKV
-1212 IYRNSKGEV
+1212 S
-1221 DIMAS
+1221 
-1226 KNRSPVLSNFAKFSF
+1226 
-1241 KFRGLQFDSI
+1241 
-1251 EEAYQVFKSNPQSEE
+1251 
-1266 ELQARYEEL
+1266 
-1275 QAKLAKLT
+1275 
-1283 FRKLAD
+1283 
-1289 GTEVLSGKPKLSGLD
+1289 
-1304 PNTNLDLMKEL
+1304 
-1315 LGIRFKNDE
+1315 
-1324 VFRNALLSTGKAKL
+1324 
-1338 VHGNGT
+1338 
-1344 VIEKAFTDILTTLRD
+1344 
-1359 STTESSKETKTEYEV
+1359 
-1374 KEKVNTS
+1374 TS

-1387 LEDSGLIIKD
+1387 LEDSGLFIKD
-1397 SSIVGEVSAQD
+1397 SNTVGEVSAQD
-1408 SNYVLSGGSL
+1408 SNYVFSGGSL
-1418 GAESIWTAMLNADKG
+1418 GAESIWTAMLNAGKG

-1439 ANFVAEATE
+1439 ANFVAADSDSTE
-1448 QVIGTNI
+1448 QVIGTSI
-1455 ILHTDFND
+1455 KLPTDFRV
-1463 KLANNVH
+1463 KLADSVRN
-1470 SILEDNAE
+1470 ILKDNTE
-1478 SLPQRF
+1478 SLPQKF
-1484 TDRVKELIKASEDA
+1484 IDRVEELVKDFETA
-1498 LTPREIKTANKHLME
+1498 LTPRKIKTANKHLME

-1519 ASSVVAVAPVTG
+1519 ATSVVAVAPVTG

-1551 YVLDTVSADWYQVT
+1551 YVLDTVSANWYQVT
-1565 GFTKDKQGNYIYQAN
+1565 GFGKDEHNNYYFKTN
-1580 KVKGGV
+1580 KIKGGV

-1594 GSVAFTGTQDKLTD
+1594 GSVAFTGTQDKLAD
-1608 NSSTIGRMAEFVQSL
+1608 NKTTIGRMAEFVQSL
-1623 TGKSSKVIND
+1623 TGKSSKVINE

-1648 GSYKADEQI
+1648 GNYKADEQI
-1657 KVNVETVVSPVN
+1657 KVDVETVVTPVS
-1669 EVSKDAIENFRDE
+1669 EVSKDATESFRGE

-1688 EVTKE
+1688 EATKE

-1698 QLSIN
+1698 DLSIN

-1754 PQLTEEEATEFVE
+1754 PQLNEEEATELVE

-1787 ENKFATS
+1787 EDKFATS

-1813 GKDEEGN
+1813 GKDKEGN

-1825 SFLMATAVGLTD
+1825 SFLMATAVSLTD

-1842 LSGMTETNDDTIENS
+1842 LSGRTETNDNTIENS

-1915 EFMQKR
+1915 KFMQKR

-1927 ASTPID
+1927 ASTPVD
-1933 AKKGMTSSLGIELF
+1933 AKMGMISSLGIELF

-1959 RVTTGNL
+1959 RVTTGDL

-1977 APSLHMPYSY
+1977 APSLHMPHTY

-2027 EDVRTRFANLNF
+2027 EDARTRFANLNF

-2059 PLYEKILSPDRIH
+2059 PLYEKILSPDRIY

-2077 VTAKGEPSPF
+2077 ITAKGEPSPY
-2087 SGTFSKKVKRE
+2087 SGTFNKKVKRE
-2098 PEAAKEAKKR
+2098 SEATREAKKR

-2120 LALFKANPDMFLRTM
+2120 LALFKSNPDMFLRTM

-2172 EDMARA
+2172 EDMTRA

-2307 MAQGLGIKV
+2307 MAQGLDIKV

-2341 AVQTAA
+2341 AVQRAA
-2347 LNGEEVITD
+2347 LNGEEVVTD
-2356 EELANEFVKEF
+2356 EELASEFVKEF

-2388 NGKFDSYLFFETDG
+2388 NGKFDSYLFYETDG

-2413 DGTHSVDFLRSVGIF
+2413 DGTHSTDFLKSVGIF

-2474 YEKIAKAINDVISQ
+2474 YEKIAEAINDVISR
-2488 YDLNT
+2488 YELDF
-2493 RADEYMLMTGKDT
+2493 RAELYMIESGKST
-2506 PPKYKEMM
+2506 PPKYKGMM
-2514 YKILSKGFIDSKNLF
+2514 YKILSKEFIDSKTLF

-2535 EIMAILEYASGIPG
+2535 KFMAILEYNSGIPG
-2549 THIVDLINTMTKTF
+2549 THIVDLINTITKTF

-2578 NKEYSPIEVLQMPLT
+2578 NKEYSPIEALQMPLT
-2593 DFVENITSA
+2593 DFVENITST

-2669 RPTFGGEVVTEDM
+2669 RPTFGGEVVTENM

-2700 KSVSDN
+2700 QSVSDN

-2786 NAGLITAL
+2786 NAGLTTAL

-2808 NLIGDTTASNVTP
+2808 NLIGDTTAANATS
-2821 NVVSPASTAQINKEY
+2821 NVVSPTSTAQINKEY

-2916 NMSKEQYQSMIN
+2916 NMSKEQYQSMIT
-2928 ANIMENT
+2928 ANIMENA
-2935 IPTLDKNTVDDIL
+2935 IPTLDKNTVDAIL
-2948 TKAGFTLFADID
+2948 TKAGFSMFADID
-2960 AEGVYAFKSSV
+2960 REGVSAFKAKV
-2971 LDVSKDYTLKVTP
+2971 LGASKDFSLKVTP
-2984 NELKALA
+2984 NKLKALS
-2991 RHFES
+2991 RHFKT

-3017 GSVLGK
+3017 GSVMGK
-3023 LIVFFGTEARNMFV
+3023 LIVLYGTKAQDMFEE
-3037 DETGDYISSTLP
+3037 DAGDYISDALP
-3049 ELLPILEY
+3049 ELLPVLEY
-3057 HESLKKL
+3057 HDSLAKL
-3064 RDMRE
+3064 HRMRL
-3069 QGIKKEVM
+3069 QGIEKEVM
-3077 YKLWENDVPILIG
+3077 YKLWENDLPILIG
-3090 TFGGTGTGSAIN
+3090 TFGGTGTGSAVN

-3120 YKESNPKYPVGFNDF
+3120 YKESKPKYPVGFNDF

-3170 RDESVTTVGEIITDK
+3170 RDKSVTTVDEIITDK
-3185 NSKYFSER
+3185 TSKYFNER
-3193 FNSFLVNWAKKLNLQ
+3193 FNSFLVNWTKKLNLQ

-3220 TEAKRQGYDLNGASA
+3220 NEAKRQGYDLSGASA
-3235 VDINGVAL
+3235 VDINGIAL

-3258 LNTLNHELIH
+3258 LSTLNHELIH

-3328 LSAAEIAAY
+3328 LSAAEIATY

-3348 KKLQNPALNANEKYT
+3348 KKLQNPALDANEKYT

-3381 IANTSNAKTRGSSVW
+3381 IANTSNAKTRGNSVW

-3436 MYKLTEQAE
+3436 MYKLAEQAE

-3499 LSGDLVQ
+3499 MSGDLVQ
-3506 ALRSKGMTID
+3506 ALRNKGMTID
-3516 PIQERGIAMLSNV
+3516 PIQERGIATLSNV

-3540 STLAN
+3540 NTLAN

-3552 DSEDLENTIPP
+3552 NSEDLENTIPP

-3596 AETDEGFLDR
+3596 AETDEGFLNR
-3606 VGKSIEDFLADNS
+3606 VGKSIEDFLAGNS

-3655 EAMKDHNDRL
+3655 EAMKDHDDRL

-3675 SKTPKEF
+3675 SKLPTDF
-3682 ASLLNGIMSD
+3682 ATLLNGIMSD

-3697 LEGRDDTDSLFGK
+3697 LEGRDNTDSLFGK

-3743 KGIYAMRAVFA
+3743 KGIYAMRAAFA

-3786 TDKVIADTL
+3786 TDKVIAESL
-3795 FRTSAY
+3795 FRTSVY
-3801 NIFNVNPANFKELLE
+3801 NIFNANPANFKELLE

-3891 SYRNGKSKKDLIDAL
+3891 SYRNGKSKKELIDAL
-3906 SPIVEQMVAVKSLDN
+3906 SPIIEQMVAVKSLDN

-3978 QVVRSGSK
+3978 QVVRVGSK
-3986 SYDELVDIGY
+3986 EYDSLTDIGY
-3996 RELKTID
+3996 RELKTVD
-4003 WKGKEY
+4003 WLGKEY

-4051 VNDPNLNMEKTMQ
+4051 VNDPNINMEKTMQ

-4074 NFYEEMTEV
+4074 NFYDEMTEV

-4146 INMYQNTNR
+4146 INMYQSTNH

-4173 ADIQYANTLNDFYSK
+4173 ADVQYANTLNDFYNK
-4188 LPDSTKAEFHHLG
+4188 LPDSTKTEFHHLG

-4276 RSVVVPIQNMVSN
+4276 RSVAVPVQNMVSN

-4324 AELYVQMRDPNLPTN
+4324 AELYVQMRDPSLSTN
-4339 KRNML
+4339 KRNIL

-4388 FRNTLKQK
+4388 FRNTFKQK
-4396 LGIEEMKEDFD
+4396 LGIEELMEDFD

-4414 INNILI
+4414 VNNILI

-4445 YDYLTKNKGLKSKEA
+4445 YDHLTKDKGLKPKEA

-4478 FDYANAIGL
+4478 FDYANAMGL

-4504 ARRQTRRTAAIYG
+4504 ARRQTRRTAAVYG

>member
-1 MSDYKQLRQSA
+1 MSDYSKNRPSA

-20 AYNVVPTGNAYQDY
+20 AYNIVPTGNAYQDY

-59 ELEGVKAKQQQERQL
+59 ELEGIKAKQQQERQL
-74 RILAGESPDKV
+74 RVLAGESPDKV

-93 QNASTMSGAQR
+93 QNASTMTGAQR

-187 IHQGISAPTE
+187 IHQGISAPTK
-197 ALYDAATTD
+197 AVYDSLTSDDDYST
-206 ETYESALR
+206 ALR
-214 RKRAQG
+214 KNYAQG
-220 WKGHNENQEGIDN
+220 WRGHNENQDGLDG
-233 FFSQF
+233 FFGQF

-266 QYRNET
+266 QYRNEL
-272 DIDWDTARKAAAK
+272 DIDWETARKAAAS
-285 DADTLDNYGKNIS
+285 DADRLDNYGKNIS
-298 KDKLFTGVGEQL
+298 KEKLFTGVGEQI
-310 PQLALAYVTG
+310 PQLALAYATG
-320 GAGSGLLK
+320 GAGSALLK
-328 GAGTAFAERGAL
+328 GAGKAYAGRSAL
-340 SFAEKQVAKLG
+340 SFAEKAAAKLSE
-351 AGELSK
+351 AELNK
-357 LGSVGASI
+357 LGSIGASI

-371 GAQDFVGA
+371 GAQDFAGA

-402 KLIKSGMSPKE
+402 NLIKSGMSPKD
-413 AREALAVEAAEKAGT
+413 AREALAVEAASKAGT
-428 KSGMITAGSAGALG
+428 KSGLITAGSAGALG

-452 GGKLTK
+452 GGKITK

-471 AFSEGLEEYWNV
+471 AFSEGLEEYWNN
-483 TAPKEAVNDVLGYD
+483 TAPKEAVNDVLGYN
-497 YHADPSIYSSSAVT
+497 YHADPSIYSTSAVT
-511 QAASISGL
+511 QAAAISGL

-525 VRTTASL
+525 VKTTASL

-543 QYIKNKA
+543 QYIKSKA

-562 NGASTIESIAASS
+562 NGASTIESVATSS
-575 TNSVTKSVM
+575 ANSATKNVM

-613 FAQEVAKAKAN
+613 FAQEVAKAKSN

-630 DELAEVSGRI
+630 DELAEVSSRI

-678 TREQLKKDFID
+678 TREQLKKDFTD
-689 SLAVAEQANKDIRQ
+689 SLAVAEQANKDIKQ

-774 SKATKDSMDTET
+774 SKTNKSSMYTET
-786 LNDIKGSVQDMLG
+786 LNDIKGSVQDMLDA
-799 TLKQSSSMNNAF
+799 LKQSSSMNSAF

-817 AVQSFLDSIDDTLSD
+817 SVQSFLDSIDDTLSD

-897 VVDQI
+897 VVDQ
-902 VRLPNGK
+902 VVHLPNGK
-909 VLMQQDGKT
+909 VLMQQDGTT
-918 KAIFKRPADVQKYLD
+918 KAVFKKPADVQKYLD
-933 AVMRDSDDFFTVTKD
+933 AVMRDSDDFFAVAKD

-960 GNTQSTG
+960 GNTQNTG
-967 SNQTNQSSNTTNNA
+967 SNQSSNTTNNT

-999 NSQSNQSNTSSSTNT
+999 NNQANQNNTSSNSNT

-1025 TSNASSNSNSN
+1025 TSNTSSNTNSSGNSNSTNTNSNANSNTKGN
-1036 SNSNNS
+1036 SNSTNNS
-1042 NGTSNSNT
+1042 STGTN
-1050 NTKGSTNSNTG
+1050 GSTNSNTG
-1061 NSQTNQTNSS
+1061 NTQNNQTNSSSTTSNS

-1076 TNSNSSTNS
+1076 TNSSTNS
-1085 STANSKTNSSK
+1085 STTNNSKTNSNK

-1102 LFEDVEENS
+1102 LFDDVEDNS
-1111 EPTIAE
+1111 EPIIAE
-1117 DKPKTKSELKSK
+1117 DNSKPKSKPKSRTKDNGSTK
-1129 ANKEASS
+1129 ASDNN
-1136 KTTDDTQGDLFEEV
+1136 QPDLFEEV
-1150 KEESEPIIAKDK
+1150 EEKKEPIIAEDK
-1162 TKAKKD
+1162 TEAKKD
-1168 DKTTSETAQ
+1168 EKTTSETAQ
-1177 NEQEATSKEKS
+1177 DEQEATSEEQAKETS
-1188 SETPKTKEKAS
+1188 KTEEKAS
-1199 KTEAKAQEKVDPN
+1199 KTEVKAE
-1212 IYRNSKGEV
+1212 
-1221 DIMAS
+1221 
-1226 KNRSPVLSNFAKFSF
+1226 
-1241 KFRGLQFDSI
+1241 
-1251 EEAYQVFKSNPQSEE
+1251 
-1266 ELQARYEEL
+1266 
-1275 QAKLAKLT
+1275 
-1283 FRKLAD
+1283 
-1289 GTEVLSGKPKLSGLD
+1289 
-1304 PNTNLDLMKEL
+1304 
-1315 LGIRFKNDE
+1315 
-1324 VFRNALLSTGKAKL
+1324 
-1338 VHGNGT
+1338 
-1344 VIEKAFTDILTTLRD
+1344 
-1359 STTESSKETKTEYEV
+1359 
-1374 KEKVNTS
+1374 EKVNTS

-1387 LEDSGLIIKD
+1387 LEDFGLSIKD
-1397 SSIVGEVSAQD
+1397 SNTVGEVSAQD
-1408 SNYVLSGGSL
+1408 SNYVFSGGSL
-1418 GAESIWTAMLNADKG
+1418 GAESIWTAMLNAGKG

-1439 ANFVAEATE
+1439 ANFVVADSDNTD
-1448 QVIGTNI
+1448 QVIGTSI
-1455 ILHTDFND
+1455 KLPTDFRV
-1463 KLANNVH
+1463 KLADSVRN
-1470 SILEDNAE
+1470 ILKDNAD

-1484 TDRVKELIKASEDA
+1484 VDRVEEIVKEFETA
-1498 LTPREIKTANKHLME
+1498 LFPQEIKTANKHLME

-1519 ASSVVAVAPVTG
+1519 ATSVVAVAPVTG

-1551 YVLDTVSADWYQVT
+1551 YVLDTVSAEWYQVT
-1565 GFTKDKQGNYIYQAN
+1565 GFGKDEHNNYYFKAN

-1594 GSVAFTGTQDKLTD
+1594 GSVAFTGTQGKLTD
-1608 NSSTIGRMAEFVQSL
+1608 NSSTIGRMAKFVQSL

-1638 LVEAGYTVDE
+1638 LVEAGYIVDE
-1648 GSYKADEQI
+1648 GNYKADEQI
-1657 KVNVETVVSPVN
+1657 KVDVETVVTPVS
-1669 EVSKDAIENFRDE
+1669 EVTKDATENFRDE

-1688 EVTKE
+1688 EATKE
-1693 KDDAL
+1693 KDDAMD
-1698 QLSIN
+1698 LSIN

-1721 SGNMNAYT
+1721 SGDMNAYT

-1754 PQLTEEEATEFVE
+1754 PQLTEEEATELVE

-1773 DDILNAVREAYILV
+1773 DGILNAVREAYILV

-1825 SFLMATAVGLTD
+1825 SFLMATAVSLTD

-1842 LSGMTETNDDTIENS
+1842 LSGRTETNDNTIENS
-1857 GISSDSVITTAFNPV
+1857 GIDSDSVISTAYNPDV
-1872 VFNSKKAD
+1872 INGKKKD
-1880 GSLKADKATF
+1880 GSPKIDKIDF

-1915 EFMQKR
+1915 RFMQKR

-1927 ASTPID
+1927 ASVPVD
-1933 AKKGMTSSLGIELF
+1933 AKMGMTSSLGIELF

-1959 RVTTGNL
+1959 KVTTGEQ

-1977 APSLHMPYSY
+1977 APSLHMPHTY

-1994 IHETLNPNSEYAI
+1994 IHETLNPKSEYAI

-2014 AVKVKNQFEYRTA
+2014 GVKVANKVEYRTA
-2027 EDVRTRFANLNF
+2027 EEARARFANLNF
-2039 TNANLNPEAALVSAV
+2039 TNANLNPEAALVASV
-2054 KATIN
+2054 KATTN

-2077 VTAKGEPSPF
+2077 ITAKGEPSPF
-2087 SGTFSKKVKRE
+2087 SGTFNKKVKRE
-2098 PEAAKEAKKR
+2098 SEAVREAKKR

-2120 LALFKANPDMFLRTM
+2120 LALFRANPDMFLRTM

-2172 EDMARA
+2172 EDTARA

-2220 AEPISAEEVRAMADE
+2220 TEPISVEEVRAMADE

-2265 DSDRDLVGDINR
+2265 DSDRDLVSDINR
-2277 VADILKADFEN
+2277 VADNLKIDFES
-2288 KTITETDAQTRNQR
+2288 KTITKTDAQTRNQR

-2341 AVQTAA
+2341 AVQKAA
-2347 LNGEEVITD
+2347 LNGEEVVTD
-2356 EELANEFVKEF
+2356 EELASEFVKEF

-2375 AAIRAITQYLYQP
+2375 AAIRAITQYLYQS
-2388 NGKFDSYLFFETDG
+2388 NGKFDSYLFYETDG

-2413 DGTHSVDFLRSVGIF
+2413 DGTHSIDFLRSVGIF

-2433 LKQLASLQEKGI
+2433 LKQLASLQDKGI

-2474 YEKIAKAINDVISQ
+2474 YEKIAEAINDVISN
-2488 YDLNT
+2488 YDLNN
-2493 RADEYMLMTGKDT
+2493 RADDYMFQFGKDT
-2506 PPKYKEMM
+2506 PPKYKGMM
-2514 YKILSKGFIDSKNLF
+2514 YKILSKEFIDSKNLL

-2535 EIMAILEYASGIPG
+2535 EFMAILEYNSGIPG
-2549 THIVDLINTMTKTF
+2549 THIVDLINTITKTF

-2578 NKEYSPIEVLQMPLT
+2578 NKEYSPIEALQMPLK

-2614 TPAQPLTYGGGTDGI
+2614 TPAQPLTYGGGTNGI

-2648 RKLTAEGSPE
+2648 RKLTVEGSPE

-2700 KSVSDN
+2700 QSVSDN

-2786 NAGLITAL
+2786 NAGLTTAL

-2808 NLIGDTTASNVTP
+2808 NLIGDTTAANATF
-2821 NVVSPASTAQINKEY
+2821 NDVSPTSTAQINKEY

-2916 NMSKEQYQSMIN
+2916 NMSKEQYQSMIT

-2935 IPTLDKNTVDDIL
+2935 IPTLDKNIVDAIL
-2948 TKAGFTLFADID
+2948 SKAGFSMFADI
-2960 AEGVYAFKSSV
+2960 AREGVSAFKAKV
-2971 LDVSKDYTLKVTP
+2971 LDASKDFTLKVTP
-2984 NELKALA
+2984 NELKALS
-2991 RHFES
+2991 RHFKA

-3023 LIVFFGTEARNMFV
+3023 LIVFFGTEAQNMFE

-3077 YKLWENDVPILIG
+3077 YKLWENDLPILIG

-3120 YKESNPKYPVGFNDF
+3120 YKESKPKYPVGFNEF
-3135 VLTKNH
+3135 ILSKNH
-3141 SLKDK
+3141 SLKNK

-3170 RDESVTTVGEIITDK
+3170 RNESVTTVGEIITNK
-3185 NSKYFSER
+3185 SSKYFSER

-3220 TEAKRQGYDLNGASA
+3220 NEAKRQGYDLSGASA

-3297 TGQVLM
+3297 TGHVLM

-3315 ETFLGNEVAGILN
+3315 ETFLGNEVASILN
-3328 LSAAEIAAY
+3328 LSAADIATY

-3348 KKLQNPALNANEKYT
+3348 KKLQNPALDANEKYT

-3381 IANTSNAKTRGSSVW
+3381 IANTSNAKTRNSSVW

-3472 MNRLSANP
+3472 LNRLSANP
-3480 AFNSFINQAQPSAN
+3480 AFNSFINQASPAAN

-3499 LSGDLVQ
+3499 ISGDLVQ

-3529 YQSLMDTDSKF
+3529 YQALMDTDSKF
-3540 STLAN
+3540 NTLAN
-3545 SILSDIY
+3545 SILSDVY
-3552 DSEDLENTIPP
+3552 NSEDLENTIPP

-3606 VGKSIEDFLADNS
+3606 VGKSIEDFLAGNS

-3655 EAMKDHNDRL
+3655 EAMKDHDDRL

-3675 SKTPKEF
+3675 SKLPTDF
-3682 ASLLNGIMSD
+3682 ATLLNGIMSD

-3697 LEGRDDTDSLFGK
+3697 LEGRHDTDSLFGK

-3743 KGIYAMRAVFA
+3743 KGIYAMRAAFA

-3786 TDKVIADTL
+3786 TDKVIADSL

-3801 NIFNVNPANFKELLE
+3801 NIFNANPANFKELLE

-3869 SSVPSHFILPNA
+3869 SSVPSHFILPNT

-3891 SYRNGKSKKDLIDAL
+3891 SYRNGKSKKELIDAL

-3966 IVMNKRNPNQDM
+3966 VVMNKRNPNQDM
-3978 QVVRSGSK
+3978 QVVRVGSK
-3986 SYDELVDIGY
+3986 EYDSLTDIGY
-3996 RELKTID
+3996 RELKTIN
-4003 WKGKEY
+4003 WSGKEY
-4009 SVMFTDTNPI
+4009 AVMFTDTNPI

-4028 FADDTNFGTNINTGE
+4028 FADDTNFGTNIQTGE

-4226 GKSTLPSNV
+4226 GKSTLPNNV

-4276 RSVVVPIQNMVSN
+4276 RSIAVPVQNMVSN

-4303 RDRTRVGIAEA
+4303 RDKTRVGIAEA
-4314 KKYTNNRIKL
+4314 KKYTDNRIKL
-4324 AELYVQMRDPNLPTN
+4324 AELYVQMRDPSLSIN
-4339 KRNML
+4339 KRNIL

-4388 FRNTLKQK
+4388 FRNTFKQK
-4396 LGIEEMKEDFD
+4396 LGIEELMEDFD

-4414 INNILI
+4414 VNNILI
-4420 SEGSDT
+4420 REGSDT

-4445 YDYLTKNKGLKSKEA
+4445 YDHLTKDKGLKSKEA

-4478 FDYANAIGL
+4478 FDYANAMGL

-4504 ARRQTRRTAAIYG
+4504 ARRQTRRTAAVYG

>member
-172 AAQGTANLLNTANTL
+172 VAQGTANLLNTANTL

-197 ALYDAATTD
+197 ALYDAVTTD
-206 ETYESALR
+206 ESYESALR

-220 WKGHNENQEGIDN
+220 WKGHNEIQDGIDG

-266 QYRNET
+266 QYRNKT
-272 DIDWDTARKAAAK
+272 DIDWETARKAAAS
-285 DADTLDNYGKNIS
+285 DADRLDNYGKNIS
-298 KDKLFTGVGEQL
+298 KEKLFTGVGEQL

-340 SFAEKQVAKLG
+340 SFAEKQVAKLS

-357 LGSVGASI
+357 LGSIGASV

-371 GAQDFVGA
+371 GAQDFAGA

-402 KLIKSGMSPKE
+402 KLIQSGLSPKE
-413 AREALAVEAAEKAGT
+413 AREALAVEAADKAGT

-452 GGKLTK
+452 GSKLTK

-532 AGQAIMGSKPA
+532 TGQAIMGSKPA

-562 NGASTIESIAASS
+562 NGASTIESVATSS
-575 TNSVTKSVM
+575 TNSATKSVM

-678 TREQLKKDFID
+678 TREQLKKDFTD
-689 SLAVAEQANKDIRQ
+689 SLAVAEQANKDIKQ

-724 ADFDI
+724 VDFDI

-774 SKATKDSMDTET
+774 SKANKDSMDTET

-1042 NGTSNSNT
+1042 NGSSNSNT

-1085 STANSKTNSSK
+1085 STANSKANSSK

-1111 EPTIAE
+1111 EPIIAE
-1117 DKPKTKSELKSK
+1117 DKSKTKSESKSK

-1150 KEESEPIIAKDK
+1150 KEESEPIIAEDK

-1168 DKTTSETAQ
+1168 EKTTSETAQ
-1177 NEQEATSKEKS
+1177 DEQEATSKEKS
-1188 SETPKTKEKAS
+1188 KETPKTKEKAS
-1199 KTEAKAQEKVDPN
+1199 KTEAKAE
-1212 IYRNSKGEV
+1212 
-1221 DIMAS
+1221 
-1226 KNRSPVLSNFAKFSF
+1226 
-1241 KFRGLQFDSI
+1241 
-1251 EEAYQVFKSNPQSEE
+1251 
-1266 ELQARYEEL
+1266 
-1275 QAKLAKLT
+1275 
-1283 FRKLAD
+1283 
-1289 GTEVLSGKPKLSGLD
+1289 
-1304 PNTNLDLMKEL
+1304 
-1315 LGIRFKNDE
+1315 
-1324 VFRNALLSTGKAKL
+1324 
-1338 VHGNGT
+1338 
-1344 VIEKAFTDILTTLRD
+1344 
-1359 STTESSKETKTEYEV
+1359 
-1374 KEKVNTS
+1374 EKVNTS

-1408 SNYVLSGGSL
+1408 SNYVFSGGSL
-1418 GAESIWTAMLNADKG
+1418 GAESIWTAMLNAGKG

-1463 KLANNVH
+1463 KLADNVH
-1470 SILEDNAE
+1470 SILEDNVE
-1478 SLPQRF
+1478 NLPQRF

-1498 LTPREIKTANKHLME
+1498 LTPLEIKTANKHLME

-1519 ASSVVAVAPVTG
+1519 ATSVVAVAPVTG

-1594 GSVAFTGTQDKLTD
+1594 GSVAFTGTQDKLAD
-1608 NSSTIGRMAEFVQSL
+1608 NKATIGRMAKFVQSL
-1623 TGKSSKVIND
+1623 TGKSSKVINE

-1648 GSYKADEQI
+1648 GIYKADEQI
-1657 KVNVETVVSPVN
+1657 KVDVETVVTPVS
-1669 EVSKDAIENFRDE
+1669 EVSKDATENFRSE

-1688 EVTKE
+1688 EATKE

-1729 KALEVIADIANASKE
+1729 KTLEVIADIANASKE

-1754 PQLTEEEATEFVE
+1754 PQLTEGEATELVE

-1773 DDILNAVREAYILV
+1773 DDILNAIREAYILV

-1842 LSGMTETNDDTIENS
+1842 LSGRTETDDNTIENS
-1857 GISSDSVITTAFNPV
+1857 GISSDSVITTRFNPDV
-1872 VFNSKKAD
+1872 INSKKAD
-1880 GSLKADKATF
+1880 GTLKIDKATF

-1915 EFMQKR
+1915 KFMQKR

-1933 AKKGMTSSLGIELF
+1933 AKKGMTLSLGIELF

-1959 RVTTGNL
+1959 RVTTGDL
-1966 SMTLSKMTFSG
+1966 SMTFSKMTFSG
-1977 APSLHMPYSY
+1977 APSLHMPHSY

-1994 IHETLNPNSEYAI
+1994 IHETFNPNSEYAI

-2077 VTAKGEPSPF
+2077 VTVKGEPSPF
-2087 SGTFSKKVKRE
+2087 SGTFNKKVKRE

-2251 LEGFAKDWEHGIQL
+2251 LEGFAEDWEHGIQL

-2341 AVQTAA
+2341 AVQRAA

-2356 EELANEFVKEF
+2356 EELANEFMKEF

-2474 YEKIAKAINDVISQ
+2474 YEKIAKAINDVISH

-2493 RADEYMLMTGKDT
+2493 RADEYMLMTGKDA

-2535 EIMAILEYASGIPG
+2535 EIMAILEYDSGIPG

-2614 TPAQPLTYGGGTDGI
+2614 SPAQPLTYGGGTDGI

-2682 GDAYYMGKLANS
+2682 GDTYYMGKLANS
-2694 IIKRGK
+2694 IIKRSK

-2721 LITARQVLTNFADT
+2721 LITARQVLTNFADA
-2735 RVMQAYVELTQAIAD
+2735 RVVQAYIELTQATAD

-2764 DPEWWLYPN
+2764 DPEWWLYPDT
-2773 KKEYDK
+2773 KEYGK

-2786 NAGLITAL
+2786 NAGLPTAL
-2794 TDTSKFGRELSNEL
+2794 TNTSKFGKKLSDEL
-2808 NLIGDTTASNVTP
+2808 NLVGDTTAVNP
-2821 NVVSPASTAQINKEY
+2821 NLNIVSPTSTAQINGEY
-2836 RTRTALALAQIKHI
+2836 RTRTSLSFAQDKHI
-2850 TAVGAKVLTDSLV
+2850 TAVGAKVLTNSLV
-2863 SRETVVQDTV
+2863 SRETIVQDTV

-2984 NELKALA
+2984 SELKALA
-2991 RHFES
+2991 RHFKS

-3107 VNNLLKLKEEFLA
+3107 VNNLLKLKEEFIA

-3135 VLTKNH
+3135 ILSKNH

-3170 RDESVTTVGEIITDK
+3170 RDEIVTTVGEIITDK
-3185 NSKYFSER
+3185 TSKYFSER

-3282 EASKAFRRANPDFVA
+3282 EASKAFRRANPNFVA

-3328 LSAAEIAAY
+3328 LSAAEIATY

-3596 AETDEGFLDR
+3596 AETDEGFLNR
-3606 VGKSIEDFLADNS
+3606 VGKSIEDFLAGNS

-3682 ASLLNGIMSD
+3682 ATLLNGIMSD

-3743 KGIYAMRAVFA
+3743 KGIYAMRAAFA

-3801 NIFNVNPANFKELLE
+3801 NIFNANPANFKELLE

-3881 RAIASIPLDK
+3881 RAIASIPMDK

-3978 QVVRSGSK
+3978 QVVRYGSK

-4003 WKGKEY
+4003 WRGKEY

-4064 NVFKASLYDS
+4064 NVFKSSLYDS

-4226 GKSTLPSNV
+4226 GKSTLPNNV

-4276 RSVVVPIQNMVSN
+4276 RSVAVPVQNMVSN

-4314 KKYTNNRIKL
+4314 KKYTDNRIKL
-4324 AELYVQMRDPNLPTN
+4324 AELYVQMRDPSLSTN
-4339 KRNML
+4339 KRNIL

-4396 LGIEEMKEDFD
+4396 LGIEEMMEDFD

-4414 INNILI
+4414 VNNILI

-4445 YDYLTKNKGLKSKEA
+4445 YDHLTKDKGLRSKEA

-4478 FDYANAIGL
+4478 FDYANAMGL

>member
-1 MSDYKQLRQSA
+1 MSDYKTNRPSA
-12 LNRSLKDY
+12 LNRTIGDFQRR
-20 AYNVVPTGNAYQDY
+20 VVPTGNVYENY
-34 AVSRGI
+34 AVAKGI
-40 SVDQAR
+40 TVDQAR

-93 QNASTMSGAQR
+93 QNASTMTGAQR
-104 LQNVMNGGYDPEFSR
+104 LQNIMNGGYDPEFSR

-154 TMSNRGEQGSA
+154 TMSNRGEKGSA
-165 LGSIVQG
+165 LGSVVQG

-187 IHQGISAPTE
+187 IYQGISAPTE
-197 ALYDAATTD
+197 ALYDSATTD
-206 ETYESALR
+206 ETYESALQ

-220 WKGHNENQEGIDN
+220 WKGHNEIQDGIDG

-243 ANEKKSDMATGQLA
+243 VNEKKSDMAVGQLA

-272 DIDWDTARKAAAK
+272 DIDWETARKVAAS
-285 DADTLDNYGKNIS
+285 DADRLDNYGKNIS

-340 SFAEKQVAKLG
+340 SFAEKQVAKLS

-357 LGSVGASI
+357 LGSIGASV

-371 GAQDFVGA
+371 GAQDFAGA

-402 KLIKSGMSPKE
+402 KLIQSGLSPKE
-413 AREALAVEAAEKAGT
+413 ARKALAVEAADKAGT

-483 TAPKEAVNDVLGYD
+483 TAPKEAVNDVLGYN
-497 YHADPSIYSSSAVT
+497 YHADPSIYSTSAVT

-562 NGASTIESIAASS
+562 NGASTIESIATSS
-575 TNSVTKSVM
+575 TSSTTKNVM

-630 DELAEVSGRI
+630 DELAEVSGKI

-678 TREQLKKDFID
+678 TREQLKKDFTD
-689 SLAVAEQANKDIRQ
+689 SLAVAEQANKDIKQ
-703 YLKLLNSKFIKQIND
+703 YLKLLNSRFIKQIND

-774 SKATKDSMDTET
+774 SKANKESMDTET
-786 LNDIKGSVQDMLG
+786 LNDIKGSVQDMLSA
-799 TLKQSSSMNNAF
+799 LKQSSSMNNTF

-897 VVDQI
+897 VVDQV

-933 AVMRDSDDFFTVTKD
+933 AVMRDSDDFFAVTKD
-948 TFSAFAKNNQTS
+948 TFSAFVKNNQTS
-960 GNTQSTG
+960 SNTQSTG

-999 NSQSNQSNTSSSTNT
+999 NNQSSQSNTSSNSNT
-1014 TNNTGSQSSGS
+1014 TNNTGNPSSGS
-1025 TSNASSNSNSN
+1025 TSNTSSNTNSSGSSNSANTNNNTKGNSN
-1036 SNSNNS
+1036 S
-1042 NGTSNSNT
+1042 TSNSNT
-1050 NTKGSTNSNTG
+1050 NTSGSTNSNTG
-1061 NSQTNQTNSS
+1061 NSQSNQTNSS

-1076 TNSNSSTNS
+1076 TNSSTNS
-1085 STANSKTNSSK
+1085 STANNSKTNSNN
-1096 QSKQGD
+1096 QFKQGG

-1117 DKPKTKSELKSK
+1117 DK
-1129 ANKEASS
+1129 
-1136 KTTDDTQGDLFEEV
+1136 
-1150 KEESEPIIAKDK
+1150 

-1168 DKTTSETAQ
+1168 EKTTSETAQ
-1177 NEQEATSKEKS
+1177 DEQEATSEEQSKET
-1188 SETPKTKEKAS
+1188 SETEEKAS
-1199 KTEAKAQEKVDPN
+1199 KTEATAE
-1212 IYRNSKGEV
+1212 
-1221 DIMAS
+1221 
-1226 KNRSPVLSNFAKFSF
+1226 
-1241 KFRGLQFDSI
+1241 
-1251 EEAYQVFKSNPQSEE
+1251 
-1266 ELQARYEEL
+1266 
-1275 QAKLAKLT
+1275 
-1283 FRKLAD
+1283 
-1289 GTEVLSGKPKLSGLD
+1289 
-1304 PNTNLDLMKEL
+1304 
-1315 LGIRFKNDE
+1315 
-1324 VFRNALLSTGKAKL
+1324 
-1338 VHGNGT
+1338 
-1344 VIEKAFTDILTTLRD
+1344 
-1359 STTESSKETKTEYEV
+1359 
-1374 KEKVNTS
+1374 EKVNTS

-1387 LEDSGLIIKD
+1387 LEDSGLFIKD
-1397 SSIVGEVSAQD
+1397 SNTVGEVSAQD
-1408 SNYVLSGGSL
+1408 SNYVFSGGSL
-1418 GAESIWTAMLNADKG
+1418 GAESIWTAMLNAGKG

-1439 ANFVAEATE
+1439 ANFVAVDSENTD
-1448 QVIGTNI
+1448 QVIGTSI
-1455 ILHTDFND
+1455 KLPTDFRV
-1463 KLANNVH
+1463 KLADSVRN
-1470 SILEDNAE
+1470 ILKDNAE
-1478 SLPQRF
+1478 SLPKKF
-1484 TDRVKELIKASEDA
+1484 IDRVEELVKDFETA
-1498 LTPREIKTANKHLME
+1498 LTPREIKTANRHLME

-1519 ASSVVAVAPVTG
+1519 ATSVVAVAPVTG
-1531 NIQSSV
+1531 NIQSNV

-1565 GFTKDKQGNYIYQAN
+1565 GFEKDEKGNWRYQAN
-1580 KVKGGV
+1580 KIKGGV
-1586 PPSNLLKN
+1586 PSSNLLKN
-1594 GSVAFTGTQDKLTD
+1594 GSVAFTGTQDKLAD
-1608 NSSTIGRMAEFVQSL
+1608 NKATIGRMAEFVQSL
-1623 TGKSSKVIND
+1623 TGKSSKVINE
-1633 ALNEA
+1633 ALNKA

-1648 GSYKADEQI
+1648 GNYKADEQI
-1657 KVNVETVVSPVN
+1657 KVDVETVVTP
-1669 EVSKDAIENFRDE
+1669 VSKVNKDATENFRDE

-1688 EVTKE
+1688 EATK
-1693 KDDAL
+1693 DMDNSRDL
-1698 QLSIN
+1698 MVD

-1709 FIEGDSFLDKYQ
+1709 FIEGDSFLDRYQ

-1754 PQLTEEEATEFVE
+1754 PQLTEEEATELVE

-1842 LSGMTETNDDTIENS
+1842 LSGRTETNDNTIKNS
-1857 GISSDSVITTAFNPV
+1857 GISSDSVITTRFNPDV
-1872 VFNSKKAD
+1872 INSKKAD
-1880 GSLKADKATF
+1880 GTLKINKATF

-1915 EFMQKR
+1915 KFMQKR

-1933 AKKGMTSSLGIELF
+1933 AKMGMTSSLGIELF

-1959 RVTTGNL
+1959 RVTTGDL

-1977 APSLHMPYSY
+1977 APSLHMPHSY

-2027 EDVRTRFANLNF
+2027 EDTRTRFANLNF

-2077 VTAKGEPSPF
+2077 ITAKGEPSPF
-2087 SGTFSKKVKRE
+2087 SGTFNKKVKRE
-2098 PEAAKEAKKR
+2098 PEVVREAKKR

-2120 LALFKANPDMFLRTM
+2120 LALFKSNPDMFLRTM

-2172 EDMARA
+2172 EDMSRA

-2220 AEPISAEEVRAMADE
+2220 AEPISTEEVRGMADE

-2245 VMPVDV
+2245 VIPVDV

-2341 AVQTAA
+2341 AVQRAA
-2347 LNGEEVITD
+2347 LNGEEVVTD
-2356 EELANEFVKEF
+2356 EELASEFVKEF

-2388 NGKFDSYLFFETDG
+2388 NGKFDSYLFYETDG

-2413 DGTHSVDFLRSVGIF
+2413 DGTHSTDFLRSVGIF

-2474 YEKIAKAINDVISQ
+2474 YEKIAKAINNVISQ

-2493 RADEYMLMTGKDT
+2493 RAEEYMLQTGKDT
-2506 PPKYKEMM
+2506 PPKYKEMV
-2514 YKILSKGFIDSKNLF
+2514 YKILSKGFSDSKTLF

-2535 EIMAILEYASGIPG
+2535 EIMAILEYDSKAPG

-2571 EAKLKFG
+2571 DAKLKFG
-2578 NKEYSPIEVLQMPLT
+2578 NKEYSPIEVLQMPLK
-2593 DFVENITSA
+2593 DFVENITST

-2614 TPAQPLTYGGGTDGI
+2614 TPAQPLTYGGGTNGI

-2636 WNSSLIDLVEKT
+2636 WNSSLIDLIEKT

-2669 RPTFGGEVVTEDM
+2669 RPTFEGEVVTEDM

-2700 KSVSDN
+2700 QSVSDN

-2735 RVMQAYVELTQAIAD
+2735 RVGQAYITLMEALGE
-2750 WRIKNGEKNGLTEA
+2750 WRVKNGEKKGLTEA
-2764 DPEWWLYPN
+2764 DPEWWLYPDA
-2773 KKEYDK
+2773 KEYSK
-2779 IERKAYD
+2779 LERKAYD
-2786 NAGLITAL
+2786 RAGLTTAL
-2794 TDTSKFGRELSNEL
+2794 TNTNKFGRDLAKEL
-2808 NLIGDTTASNVTP
+2808 NEVGDTIAANP
-2821 NVVSPASTAQINKEY
+2821 NPNIVSPTSTAQINGEH
-2836 RTRTALALAQIKHI
+2836 RTRTSLSFAQIKHI
-2850 TAVGAKVLTDSLV
+2850 AAVGAKVLTDSLV

-2916 NMSKEQYQSMIN
+2916 NMSKEQYQSMIT

-2935 IPTLDKNTVDDIL
+2935 IPTLDKDTVDAIL
-2948 TKAGFTLFADID
+2948 TKAGFSVFADID
-2960 AEGVYAFKSSV
+2960 TEGVYAFKASV
-2971 LDVSKDYTLKVTP
+2971 LEASKDFSLKVTP
-2984 NELKALA
+2984 NELKALY
-2991 RHFES
+2991 RLFKT

-3017 GSVLGK
+3017 SSVLGK
-3023 LIVFFGTEARNMFV
+3023 LIVLFGTEARNMFEK
-3037 DETGDYISSTLP
+3037 ETGNYISSTLP

-3057 HESLKKL
+3057 HKSLKKL

-3077 YKLWENDVPILIG
+3077 YKLWENDLPILIG

-3120 YKESNPKYPVGFNDF
+3120 YKESKPKYQVGFNEF
-3135 VLTKNH
+3135 ILTRNH

-3157 YPLPTVKEDILSL
+3157 YPLPTAKEDILSL

-3185 NSKYFSER
+3185 TSKYFSGR

-3220 TEAKRQGYDLNGASA
+3220 NEAKRQGYDLSGASA
-3235 VDINGVAL
+3235 IDTNGVAL

-3315 ETFLGNEVAGILN
+3315 ETFLGNKVASILN

-3445 QTDNTGNINPAL
+3445 QTDNTGDINPAL

-3472 MNRLSANP
+3472 MNKLSANP

-3506 ALRSKGMTID
+3506 ALRNKGMTID

-3529 YQSLMDTDSKF
+3529 YQSLMDADSKF

-3552 DSEDLENTIPP
+3552 NSEDLENTIPP

-3575 NTAQTL
+3575 NTAQIL

-3596 AETDEGFLDR
+3596 AETDESFLNR
-3606 VGKSIEDFLADNS
+3606 VGKSIEDFLAGNS

-3648 FNNDALK
+3648 FNNDALR
-3655 EAMKDHNDRL
+3655 EAMKDYDDRL
-3665 NIASNVSNLA
+3665 NIADNVSNLA
-3675 SKTPKEF
+3675 SKLPTDF
-3682 ASLLNGIMSD
+3682 ATLLNGIMSD

-3697 LEGRDDTDSLFGK
+3697 LEGRDNTDSLFGK
-3710 FLQTYLEER
+3710 LLQTYLEER

-3743 KGIYAMRAVFA
+3743 KGIYAMRAAFA

-3786 TDKVIADTL
+3786 TDKVIADSL

-3801 NIFNVNPANFKELLE
+3801 NIFNANSANFKELLE

-3891 SYRNGKSKKDLIDAL
+3891 SYRNGKSKKELIDAL
-3906 SPIVEQMVAVKSLDN
+3906 SPIIEQMVAVKSLDN

-3978 QVVRSGSK
+3978 QVVRVGSK

-3996 RELKTID
+3996 RELKTVD
-4003 WKGKEY
+4003 WLGKEY

-4051 VNDPNLNMEKTMQ
+4051 VNDPNINMEKVMQ

-4074 NFYEEMTEV
+4074 NFYDEMTEV

-4146 INMYQNTNR
+4146 INMYQSTNR

-4173 ADIQYANTLNDFYSK
+4173 VDVQYANTLNDFYSK

-4226 GKSTLPSNV
+4226 GKSTLPNNV

-4276 RSVVVPIQNMVSN
+4276 RSVVVPVQNMVSN

-4324 AELYVQMRDPNLPTN
+4324 AELYVQMRDPSLSTN
-4339 KRNML
+4339 KRNIL

-4388 FRNTLKQK
+4388 FRNTFKQK
-4396 LGIEEMKEDFD
+4396 LGIEELMEDFD

-4414 INNILI
+4414 VNNILI
-4420 SEGSDT
+4420 NEGSDT

-4445 YDYLTKNKGLKSKEA
+4445 YDHLTKDKGLKSKEA

-4478 FDYANAIGL
+4478 FDYANAMGL

-4504 ARRQTRRTAAIYG
+4504 ARRQTRRTAAVYG
-4517 LGKVTGFTTVPM
+4517 LGKVTGFTTVPI

>member
-1 MSDYKQLRQSA
+1 MSDYKTNRPSA
-12 LNRSLKDY
+12 LNRTIGDFQRR
-20 AYNVVPTGNAYQDY
+20 VVPTGNVYENY
-34 AVSRGI
+34 AVAKGI
-40 SVDQAR
+40 TVDQAR

-154 TMSNRGEQGSA
+154 TMSNRGQEGSV

-172 AAQGTANLLNTANTL
+172 AAQGTVNLLNTANTL

-233 FFSQF
+233 FFGQF

-243 ANEKKSDMATGQLA
+243 ANEKKSDMATSQLA

-320 GAGSGLLK
+320 GAGSSLLK
-328 GAGTAFAERGAL
+328 GAGSAYAGRGAL
-340 SFAEKQVAKLG
+340 SFAEKQVAKLS
-351 AGELSK
+351 ASELSK
-357 LGSVGASI
+357 LGSIGASV

-402 KLIKSGMSPKE
+402 KLIKSGMSPKD
-413 AREALAVEAAEKAGT
+413 ARETLAVEAADKAGT
-428 KSGMITAGSAGALG
+428 KSGLITAGSAGALG

-471 AFSEGLEEYWNV
+471 AFSEGLEEYWNN
-483 TAPKEAVNDVLGYD
+483 TAPKEAVNDVLGYN
-497 YHADPSIYSSSAVT
+497 YHADPSIYSTSAVT
-511 QAASISGL
+511 QAAAISGL

-562 NGASTIESIAASS
+562 NGASTIESIATFSA
-575 TNSVTKSVM
+575 NSATKNVM

-613 FAQEVAKAKAN
+613 FAQEVSKAKAN

-630 DELAEVSGRI
+630 DELAEVSGKI

-678 TREQLKKDFID
+678 AREQLKKDFTD

-774 SKATKDSMDTET
+774 SKANKDSMDTET
-786 LNDIKGSVQDMLG
+786 LNDIKGSVQDMLSA
-799 TLKQSSSMNNAF
+799 LKQSSSMNNTF
-811 TQVTVD
+811 TQVTVES
-817 AVQSFLDSIDDTLSD
+817 VQSFLDSIDDTLSD

-885 SKSVKLDGDGNY
+885 SKSVKLDSDGNY
-897 VVDQI
+897 VVDQV

-918 KAIFKRPADVQKYLD
+918 KAVFKKPADVQKYLD
-933 AVMRDSDDFFTVTKD
+933 AVMRDSGDFFAVTKD
-948 TFSAFAKNNQTS
+948 TFAAFAKNNQAS

-967 SNQTNQSSNTTNNA
+967 SNQSNQSSNTTNNA

-986 GSSTGSTQSSGTT
+986 GSSTGSTQSSGKT
-999 NSQSNQSNTSSSTNT
+999 NNQSNQSNTSSNSNT

-1042 NGTSNSNT
+1042 NGTSNSDI

-1071 NTTGS
+1071 NTIGS

-1085 STANSKTNSSK
+1085 STANSKANSSK

-1102 LFEDVEENS
+1102 LSEDVEENS
-1111 EPTIAE
+1111 EPIIAE
-1117 DKPKTKSELKSK
+1117 DKSKPKSEPKSK
-1129 ANKEASS
+1129 ANKDASS

-1150 KEESEPIIAKDK
+1150 KEDSEPIIAEDKTKAK

-1168 DKTTSETAQ
+1168 AKTTSETAQ
-1177 NEQEATSKEKS
+1177 DEQEATSKEESK
-1188 SETPKTKEKAS
+1188 ETPKTEEKAS
-1199 KTEAKAQEKVDPN
+1199 KTEAKAE
-1212 IYRNSKGEV
+1212 
-1221 DIMAS
+1221 
-1226 KNRSPVLSNFAKFSF
+1226 
-1241 KFRGLQFDSI
+1241 
-1251 EEAYQVFKSNPQSEE
+1251 
-1266 ELQARYEEL
+1266 
-1275 QAKLAKLT
+1275 
-1283 FRKLAD
+1283 
-1289 GTEVLSGKPKLSGLD
+1289 
-1304 PNTNLDLMKEL
+1304 
-1315 LGIRFKNDE
+1315 
-1324 VFRNALLSTGKAKL
+1324 
-1338 VHGNGT
+1338 
-1344 VIEKAFTDILTTLRD
+1344 
-1359 STTESSKETKTEYEV
+1359 
-1374 KEKVNTS
+1374 EKVNTS

-1387 LEDSGLIIKD
+1387 LKDSGLIIKD
-1397 SSIVGEVSAQD
+1397 SNTVGEVSTQD
-1408 SNYVLSGGSL
+1408 SNYVFSGGSL
-1418 GAESIWTAMLNADKG
+1418 GAESIWTAMLNAGKG

-1463 KLANNVH
+1463 KLADNVR

-1498 LTPREIKTANKHLME
+1498 LTPLEIKTANKHLME

-1519 ASSVVAVAPVTG
+1519 ATSVVAVAPVTG

-1542 LALRKKAPV
+1542 LALRKKVPV

-1565 GFTKDKQGNYIYQAN
+1565 GFEKDGKGNWRYQAN
-1580 KVKGGV
+1580 KVKGGI

-1594 GSVAFTGTQDKLTD
+1594 SSVAFTGTQDKLTD
-1608 NSSTIGRMAEFVQSL
+1608 NKATIGRMAEFVQSL
-1623 TGKSSKVIND
+1623 TGKSSKVINE

-1648 GSYKADEQI
+1648 GNYKADEQI
-1657 KVNVETVVSPVN
+1657 KVDVETVVTPVS
-1669 EVSKDAIENFRDE
+1669 EVSKDATENFRSE

-1688 EVTKE
+1688 EATKE

-1721 SGNMNAYT
+1721 SGSMNAYT
-1729 KALEVIADIANASKE
+1729 KALEVIVDIANASKE

-1754 PQLTEEEATEFVE
+1754 PQLTEEEATELVE
-1767 KDSKNV
+1767 KDSKNI

-1825 SFLMATAVGLTD
+1825 SFLMATAVGFID

-1842 LSGMTETNDDTIENS
+1842 LSGRTETNDDTIENS
-1857 GISSDSVITTAFNPV
+1857 DISSDSVITTAFNPV

-1880 GSLKADKATF
+1880 GSLKADKVTF

-1915 EFMQKR
+1915 KFMQKR

-1927 ASTPID
+1927 ASTPVD
-1933 AKKGMTSSLGIELF
+1933 AKMGMTSSLGIELF

-1959 RVTTGNL
+1959 RVTTGDL

-1977 APSLHMPYSY
+1977 APSLHMPHSY

-2027 EDVRTRFANLNF
+2027 EDARTRFANLNF

-2087 SGTFSKKVKRE
+2087 SGTFNRKVKRE
-2098 PEAAKEAKKR
+2098 SEAAKEAKKR

-2120 LALFKANPDMFLRTM
+2120 LALFKSNPDMFLRTM

-2235 NGNVELTEGY
+2235 NGNVELAEGY

-2265 DSDRDLVGDINR
+2265 DSNRDLVGDINR

-2327 LASKINTSLIQDMI
+2327 LVSKINTSLIQDMI
-2341 AVQTAA
+2341 AVQRAA
-2347 LNGEEVITD
+2347 LNGEEVVTD
-2356 EELANEFVKEF
+2356 EELASDFVKEF
-2367 GNGTNRAF
+2367 GKGTNRAF

-2388 NGKFDSYLFFETDG
+2388 NGKFDSYLFYETDG

-2413 DGTHSVDFLRSVGIF
+2413 DGTHSIDFLRSVGIF

-2474 YEKIAKAINDVISQ
+2474 YEKIAKAINDVISH

-2535 EIMAILEYASGIPG
+2535 EIMTVLEYDSGSPG
-2549 THIVDLINTMTKTF
+2549 KHIVDLIDTMTKTF

-2571 EAKLKFG
+2571 DAKLKFG
-2578 NKEYSPIEVLQMPLT
+2578 NKEYSPVEVLQMPLT
-2593 DFVENITSA
+2593 DFVENIKSA

-2669 RPTFGGEVVTEDM
+2669 RPTFEGEVITEDM

-2694 IIKRGK
+2694 IIKRSK
-2700 KSVSDN
+2700 QSVSDN
-2706 VGKDTVTAS
+2706 IGKDTVTAS

-2721 LITARQVLTNFADT
+2721 LITARQVLTDFADT
-2735 RVMQAYVELTQAIAD
+2735 RVTQAYIELTQATAS
-2750 WRIKNGEKNGLTEA
+2750 WRVENGEKNGLTEA
-2764 DPEWWLYPN
+2764 DPEWWLYPDA
-2773 KKEYDK
+2773 KEYNK
-2779 IERKAYD
+2779 LERKAYD
-2786 NAGLITAL
+2786 SAGLITAL
-2794 TDTSKFGRELSNEL
+2794 TDTSKFGRKLSDEL
-2808 NLIGDTTASNVTP
+2808 NLIGDTTAVNP
-2821 NVVSPASTAQINKEY
+2821 NLNIVSPTATAQINKEY
-2836 RTRTALALAQIKHI
+2836 RTRTSLSFAQIKHI
-2850 TAVGAKVLTDSLV
+2850 IAVGAKVLTDSLV

-2881 IRFLNVYDGLDALW
+2881 IRFLNVYDGLDAMW

-2935 IPTLDKNTVDDIL
+2935 IPTLDKNIVDTIL
-2948 TKAGFTLFADID
+2948 TEAGFTTFADIE
-2960 AEGVYAFKSSV
+2960 AEGGYAFRNRV
-2971 LDVSKDYTLKVTP
+2971 MDASKNHTLKVTP

-2991 RHFES
+2991 RHFKS
-2996 SELLTP
+2996 GELLTP
-3002 SVVQALESGNEIILD
+3002 SVVQALESGNDIILD

-3023 LIVFFGTEARNMFV
+3023 LIVFFGTEAQNLFGK
-3037 DETGDYISSTLP
+3037 ETGAYISNTLP
-3049 ELLPILEY
+3049 ELLPVLEY
-3057 HESLKKL
+3057 HESLRKL
-3064 RDMRE
+3064 SDMRG

-3120 YKESNPKYPVGFNDF
+3120 YKESNPKYSVGFNDF

-3141 SLKDK
+3141 SLKAK

-3170 RDESVTTVGEIITDK
+3170 RDEGVTTVGEIITDK

-3235 VDINGVAL
+3235 AGINGVAL

-3328 LSAAEIAAY
+3328 LSASEIATY

-3348 KKLQNPALNANEKYT
+3348 KKLQNPALDANEKYT

-3430 GDMLAA
+3430 SDMLAA

-3480 AFNSFINQAQPSAN
+3480 AFKSFINQASPAAN

-3529 YQSLMDTDSKF
+3529 YQALMDTDSKF
-3540 STLAN
+3540 DTLAN
-3545 SILSDIY
+3545 SILSDVY
-3552 DSEDLENTIPP
+3552 NSEDLENTIPP

-3596 AETDEGFLDR
+3596 TETDEGFLDR
-3606 VGKSIEDFLADNS
+3606 VGKSIEDFLAGNS

-3648 FNNDALK
+3648 FNDDALK
-3655 EAMKDHNDRL
+3655 EAMKDYDDRL

-3743 KGIYAMRAVFA
+3743 KGIYAMRAAFA

-3801 NIFNVNPANFKELLE
+3801 NIFNTNPANFKELLE

-3891 SYRNGKSKKDLIDAL
+3891 SYRNGKSKKELIDAL

-3978 QVVRSGSK
+3978 QVVRVGSK
-3986 SYDELVDIGY
+3986 EYDSLTDIGY
-3996 RELKTID
+3996 RELKTIN
-4003 WKGKEY
+4003 WSGKEY
-4009 SVMFTDTNPI
+4009 AVMFTDTNPI

-4051 VNDPNLNMEKTMQ
+4051 VNDPNINMEKTMQ
-4064 NVFKASLYDS
+4064 NVFKSSLYDS

-4173 ADIQYANTLNDFYSK
+4173 ADVQYANTLNDFYSK

-4226 GKSTLPSNV
+4226 GKSTLPTNV

-4276 RSVVVPIQNMVSN
+4276 RSVAVPVQNMVSN
-4289 VIHLANWNIPLKQI
+4289 VIHLVNWNIPLKQI
-4303 RDRTRVGIAEA
+4303 RDKTRVGIAEA

-4324 AELYVQMRDPNLPTN
+4324 AELYVQMRDPSLSTN
-4339 KRNML
+4339 KRNIL

-4388 FRNTLKQK
+4388 FRNTFKQK
-4396 LGIEEMKEDFD
+4396 LGIEELMEDFD

-4414 INNILI
+4414 VNNILI

-4445 YDYLTKNKGLKSKEA
+4445 YDHLTKDKGLKSKEA
-4460 LSITLEEFVNYSM
+4460 LTITLEEFVNYSM

-4478 FDYANAIGL
+4478 FDYANAMGL

-4504 ARRQTRRTAAIYG
+4504 ARRQTRRTAAVYG
-4517 LGKVTGFTTVPM
+4517 LGKITGFTTVPM

>member
-12 LNRSLKDY
+12 LNRSLSDLPR
-20 AYNVVPTGNAYQDY
+20 NVVPTGNAYQDY

-46 ADHLQEVALRKKA
+46 ADHLNEVALRKKA

-74 RILAGESPDKV
+74 RILAGESPEKV

-132 YGAEVQAFATQRA
+132 YGTEVQAFATQRA

-154 TMSNRGEQGSA
+154 TMSNRGQEGSA

-197 ALYDAATTD
+197 ALYDSATTD
-206 ETYESALR
+206 ETYESALQ

-220 WKGHNENQEGIDN
+220 WKGHNEIQDGIDG

-266 QYRNET
+266 QYRNES
-272 DIDWDTARKAAAK
+272 DIDWETARKAAAS
-285 DADTLDNYGKNIS
+285 DADRLDNYGKNIS
-298 KDKLFTGVGEQL
+298 KEKLFTGVGEQL

-320 GAGSGLLK
+320 GAGSALLK
-328 GAGTAFAERGAL
+328 GAGSAYASRGAL

-357 LGSVGASI
+357 LGSIGASI

-402 KLIKSGMSPKE
+402 KLIKSGMSPKD
-413 AREALAVEAAEKAGT
+413 AREALAVEAADKAGT
-428 KSGMITAGSAGALG
+428 KSGLITAGSAGALG

-458 NNAILGLGSPATE
+458 NNAIHGLGSPATE
-471 AFSEGLEEYWNV
+471 AFSEGLEEYWNN
-483 TAPKEAVNDVLGYD
+483 TAPKEAVNDVLGYN
-497 YHADPSIYSSSAVT
+497 YHADPSIYSTSAVT

-543 QYIKNKA
+543 QYIKSKA

-562 NGASTIESIAASS
+562 NGASTIESVATSS
-575 TNSVTKSVM
+575 TNSATKNVM

-630 DELAEVSGRI
+630 DELAEVSGKI

-678 TREQLKKDFID
+678 TREQLKKDFTD
-689 SLAVAEQANKDIRQ
+689 SLAVAEQANKEIKQ

-764 VFDAWFNTIA
+764 VFDAWFNTVA
-774 SKATKDSMDTET
+774 SKAKKDSMDTET
-786 LNDIKGSVQDMLG
+786 LNDIKGSVQDMLDA
-799 TLKQSSSMNNAF
+799 LKQSSGMNNAF

-817 AVQSFLDSIDDTLSD
+817 SVQSFLDSIDDTLSD

-876 VQGLNSLLN
+876 VQGLNALLN
-885 SKSVKLDGDGNY
+885 SKSVKLDSDGNY
-897 VVDQI
+897 VVDQ
-902 VRLPNGK
+902 VVHLPNGK

-918 KAIFKRPADVQKYLD
+918 KAVFKKPADVQKYLD

-960 GNTQSTG
+960 SNTQSTG

-981 GSSNT
+981 GSNT

-999 NSQSNQSNTSSSTNT
+999 NNQSNQSNTSSNSNT

-1025 TSNASSNSNSN
+1025 TSNTSSNTNSNSSSNS
-1036 SNSNNS
+1036 
-1042 NGTSNSNT
+1042 TSNSNT
-1050 NTKGSTNSNTG
+1050 NTNGSTNSNTG
-1061 NSQTNQTNSS
+1061 NTQSNQTNSS
-1071 NTTGS
+1071 NTAGS
-1076 TNSNSSTNS
+1076 TNSSTNS
-1085 STANSKTNSSK
+1085 STTNSKANSSK

-1111 EPTIAE
+1111 EPIIAE
-1117 DKPKTKSELKSK
+1117 DKSKSKSEPKSK

-1136 KTTDDTQGDLFEEV
+1136 KTTDNTQGDLFEEV
-1150 KEESEPIIAKDK
+1150 KEESEPIIAEDK

-1168 DKTTSETAQ
+1168 EKTTSETAQ
-1177 NEQEATSKEKS
+1177 DEQEATSKEKS
-1188 SETPKTKEKAS
+1188 KETPKTEEKAS
-1199 KTEAKAQEKVDPN
+1199 KTEVKAE
-1212 IYRNSKGEV
+1212 
-1221 DIMAS
+1221 
-1226 KNRSPVLSNFAKFSF
+1226 
-1241 KFRGLQFDSI
+1241 
-1251 EEAYQVFKSNPQSEE
+1251 
-1266 ELQARYEEL
+1266 
-1275 QAKLAKLT
+1275 
-1283 FRKLAD
+1283 
-1289 GTEVLSGKPKLSGLD
+1289 
-1304 PNTNLDLMKEL
+1304 
-1315 LGIRFKNDE
+1315 
-1324 VFRNALLSTGKAKL
+1324 
-1338 VHGNGT
+1338 
-1344 VIEKAFTDILTTLRD
+1344 
-1359 STTESSKETKTEYEV
+1359 
-1374 KEKVNTS
+1374 EKVNTS

-1397 SSIVGEVSAQD
+1397 SNTVGEVSAQD
-1408 SNYVLSGGSL
+1408 SNYVFSGGSL
-1418 GAESIWTAMLNADKG
+1418 GAESIWTAMLNAGKG

-1463 KLANNVH
+1463 KLADNVR

-1478 SLPQRF
+1478 NLPQQF
-1484 TDRVKELIKASEDA
+1484 TDRVKKLIKASEDA
-1498 LTPREIKTANKHLME
+1498 LTPLEIKTANKHLME

-1531 NIQSSV
+1531 NIQSNV

-1542 LALRKKAPV
+1542 LALRKKAPI

-1565 GFTKDKQGNYIYQAN
+1565 GFDKDKQGNYIYQAN
-1580 KVKGGV
+1580 KVKGGI

-1594 GSVAFTGTQDKLTD
+1594 GSVAFTGTQDKLAD
-1608 NSSTIGRMAEFVQSL
+1608 NNATISRMAEFVHSL
-1623 TGKSSKVIND
+1623 TGKSSKVINE

-1648 GSYKADEQI
+1648 GNYKADEQI
-1657 KVNVETVVSPVN
+1657 KVDVETVVTPVS

-1688 EVTKE
+1688 EATKE

-1709 FIEGDSFLDKYQ
+1709 FIEGDSFLDRYQ

-1729 KALEVIADIANASKE
+1729 KALEVIADIINASKE

-1754 PQLTEEEATEFVE
+1754 PQLTEEEATELVE
-1767 KDSKNV
+1767 KDYKNV

-1802 ITQLSGVLNFY
+1802 VTQLSGVLNFY

-1842 LSGMTETNDDTIENS
+1842 LSGRTETNDNTIENS

-1880 GSLKADKATF
+1880 GSLKVDKATF

-1915 EFMQKR
+1915 KFMQKR

-1959 RVTTGNL
+1959 RVTTGDL

-1977 APSLHMPYSY
+1977 APSLHMPHSY

-2027 EDVRTRFANLNF
+2027 EDARTRFANLNF
-2039 TNANLNPEAALVSAV
+2039 TNANLNPETALVSAV

-2077 VTAKGEPSPF
+2077 ITAKGEPSPY
-2087 SGTFSKKVKRE
+2087 SGTFNKKVKRE
-2098 PEAAKEAKKR
+2098 SEATREAKKR

-2120 LALFKANPDMFLRTM
+2120 LALFKSNPDMFLRTM

-2220 AEPISAEEVRAMADE
+2220 AEPISAEEVRNMADE
-2235 NGNVELTEGY
+2235 NGNVELAEGY

-2265 DSDRDLVGDINR
+2265 YSDRDLVGDINR

-2341 AVQTAA
+2341 AVQKAA
-2347 LNGEEVITD
+2347 LNGEEVVTN
-2356 EELANEFVKEF
+2356 EELASDFVKEF

-2375 AAIRAITQYLYQP
+2375 AAIRAITQYLYQS
-2388 NGKFDSYLFFETDG
+2388 NGKFDSYLFYETDG

-2445 DVATLP
+2445 DVATLS
-2451 ADEVSRLVGGLAP
+2451 ADEASRLVGGLAP

-2474 YEKIAKAINDVISQ
+2474 YEKIAKAINEVVSQ

-2493 RADEYMLMTGKDT
+2493 RADEYMFKSGKDT
-2506 PPKYKEMM
+2506 PPKYKGMM
-2514 YKILSKGFIDSKNLF
+2514 YKILSKEFIDSKTLF

-2535 EIMAILEYASGIPG
+2535 EIMAILEYNSKAPG

-2571 EAKLKFG
+2571 DAKLKFG
-2578 NKEYSPIEVLQMPLT
+2578 DKEYSPKEVLQMPLK

-2602 ISVTSIP
+2602 VSVTSIP

-2614 TPAQPLTYGGGTDGI
+2614 SPAQPLTYGGGTNGI

-2658 AEKYQDLIEAL
+2658 AEKYQDLIKAL
-2669 RPTFGGEVVTEDM
+2669 RPTFGGEIVTKDM

-2694 IIKRGK
+2694 IIKRSK
-2700 KSVSDN
+2700 QSVSDN

-2735 RVMQAYVELTQAIAD
+2735 RVVQAYIELTQAIAD
-2750 WRIKNGEKNGLTEA
+2750 WRIKNGEKNGLTQA
-2764 DPEWWLYPN
+2764 DPEWWLYPDA
-2773 KKEYDK
+2773 KEYSK
-2779 IERKAYD
+2779 LERKAYD
-2786 NAGLITAL
+2786 RAGLITAL
-2794 TDTSKFGRELSNEL
+2794 TNTDNFGRDLFDEL
-2808 NLIGDTTASNVTP
+2808 NLVGDTVAANTTDD
-2821 NVVSPASTAQINKEY
+2821 VVSPTSTAQINKEY
-2836 RTRTALALAQIKHI
+2836 RTRISLSFAQIKRI
-2850 TAVGAKVLTDSLV
+2850 AAVGAKVLTNSLV

-2873 LKAMDRLG
+2873 LKVMDRLG
-2881 IRFLNVYDGLDALW
+2881 IRFLNVYDGLDAMW

-2916 NMSKEQYQSMIN
+2916 NISKEQYQSMIN

-2935 IPTLDKNTVDDIL
+2935 IPTLDKNVIDAIL
-2948 TKAGFTLFADID
+2948 TKAGFSMFADIGR
-2960 AEGVYAFKSSV
+2960 EGVSAFKARV
-2971 LDVSKDYTLKVTP
+2971 LDASKDFSLKVTP
-2984 NELKALA
+2984 NELKALS
-2991 RHFES
+2991 RHFKS

-3023 LIVFFGTEARNMFV
+3023 LIVFFGIEAQNMFEE
-3037 DETGDYISSTLP
+3037 ETGDYISSTLS

-3077 YKLWENDVPILIG
+3077 YKLWENDLPILIG

-3135 VLTKNH
+3135 VLSKNH

-3220 TEAKRQGYDLNGASA
+3220 NEAKRQGYDLSGASA

-3258 LNTLNHELIH
+3258 LNILNHELIH

-3282 EASKAFRRANPDFVA
+3282 EASRAFRRANPDFVA

-3303 SHIQDL
+3303 SYIQDL

-3328 LSAAEIAAY
+3328 LSAAEIATY

-3472 MNRLSANP
+3472 MNRLSANS
-3480 AFNSFINQAQPSAN
+3480 AFNSFINQAAPAAN

-3499 LSGDLVQ
+3499 MSGDLVQ

-3529 YQSLMDTDSKF
+3529 YQALMDTDSKF

-3545 SILSDIY
+3545 SILSDVY
-3552 DSEDLENTIPP
+3552 NSEDLENTIPL

-3596 AETDEGFLDR
+3596 AETDEGFLNR
-3606 VGKSIEDFLADNS
+3606 VGKSIEDFLAGNS

-3655 EAMKDHNDRL
+3655 KAMKDHDDRL
-3665 NIASNVSNLA
+3665 NIAGNVSNLA
-3675 SKTPKEF
+3675 SKLPTDF
-3682 ASLLNGIMSD
+3682 ATLLNGIMSD

-3697 LEGRDDTDSLFGK
+3697 LEGRDNTDSLFGK

-3743 KGIYAMRAVFA
+3743 KGIYAMRAAFA

-3773 AAFLQEGVKINAK
+3773 AAFLQEDVKINAK

-3801 NIFNVNPANFKELLE
+3801 NIFNANPANFKELLE

-3881 RAIASIPLDK
+3881 RVIASIPLDK
-3891 SYRNGKSKKDLIDAL
+3891 SYRNGKSKKELIDAL

-3931 EMAELSQYKAF
+3931 EMVELSQYKAF

-3966 IVMNKRNPNQDM
+3966 VVMNKRNPNQDM
-3978 QVVRSGSK
+3978 QVVRVDSK
-3986 SYDELVDIGY
+3986 EYDSLTDIGY
-3996 RELKTID
+3996 RELKTIN
-4003 WKGKEY
+4003 WSGKEY
-4009 SVMFTDTNPI
+4009 AVMFTDTNPI

-4028 FADDTNFGTNINTGE
+4028 FADDTNFGTNIQTGE

-4074 NFYEEMTEV
+4074 NFYDEMTEV

-4173 ADIQYANTLNDFYSK
+4173 ADVQYANTLNDFYSK

-4270 KELILI
+4270 KKLILI
-4276 RSVVVPIQNMVSN
+4276 RSVAVPVQNMVSN
-4289 VIHLANWNIPLKQI
+4289 VIHLVNWNIPLKQI

-4314 KKYTNNRIKL
+4314 RKYTNNRIKL
-4324 AELYVQMRDPNLPTN
+4324 AELYVQMRDPSLSTN
-4339 KRNML
+4339 KRNIL

-4388 FRNTLKQK
+4388 FRNTFKQK
-4396 LGIEEMKEDFD
+4396 LGIEELMEDFD

-4420 SEGSDT
+4420 NEGSDT

-4445 YDYLTKNKGLKSKEA
+4445 YDHLTKDKGLKSKEA

-4478 FDYANAIGL
+4478 FDYANAMGL

-4504 ARRQTRRTAAIYG
+4504 ARRLTRRTAAVYG

>member
-1 MSDYKQLRQSA
+1 MSDYKTNRPSA
-12 LNRSLKDY
+12 LNRTIGDFQRR
-20 AYNVVPTGNAYQDY
+20 VVPTGNVYENY
-34 AVSRGI
+34 AVAKGI
-40 SVDQAR
+40 TVDQAR

-93 QNASTMSGAQR
+93 QNASTMTGAQR
-104 LQNVMNGGYDPEFSR
+104 LQNIMNGGYDPEFSR

-154 TMSNRGEQGSA
+154 TMSSRGEQGSA
-165 LGSIVQG
+165 LGSVVQG

-197 ALYDAATTD
+197 ALYDSATTD
-206 ETYESALR
+206 ETYESALQ

-220 WKGHNENQEGIDN
+220 WKGHNEIQDGIDG

-243 ANEKKSDMATGQLA
+243 ANEKKSDMAVGQLA

-272 DIDWDTARKAAAK
+272 DIDWETARKAAAS
-285 DADTLDNYGKNIS
+285 DADRLDNYGKNIS
-298 KDKLFTGVGEQL
+298 KDKLFTGAGEQL

-340 SFAEKQVAKLG
+340 SFAEKQVAKLS

-357 LGSVGASI
+357 LGSIGASV

-371 GAQDFVGA
+371 GAQDFAGA

-402 KLIKSGMSPKE
+402 KLIQSGLSPKE
-413 AREALAVEAAEKAGT
+413 AREALAVEAADKAGT
-428 KSGMITAGSAGALG
+428 KSGLITAGSAGALG

-452 GGKLTK
+452 GGKITK
-458 NNAILGLGSPATE
+458 NNAILDLGSPATE

-483 TAPKEAVNDVLGYD
+483 TAPKEAVNDVLGYN
-497 YHADPSIYSSSAVT
+497 YHADPSIYSTSAVT

-562 NGASTIESIAASS
+562 NGASTIESIATSS
-575 TNSVTKSVM
+575 TNSTTKNVM

-678 TREQLKKDFID
+678 AREQLKKDFTD
-689 SLAVAEQANKDIRQ
+689 SLAVAEQANKDIKQ

-764 VFDAWFNTIA
+764 VFDAWFNTVA
-774 SKATKDSMDTET
+774 SKAKKDSMDTET
-786 LNDIKGSVQDMLG
+786 LNDIKGSVQDMLDA
-799 TLKQSSSMNNAF
+799 LKQSSSMNSAF

-817 AVQSFLDSIDDTLSD
+817 SVQSFLDSIDDTLSD
-832 KESKA
+832 KEAKA

-885 SKSVKLDGDGNY
+885 SKFVKLDNDGNY
-897 VVDQI
+897 VVDQ
-902 VRLPNGK
+902 VVHLPNGK

-918 KAIFKRPADVQKYLD
+918 KAIFKKPADVQKYLD
-933 AVMRDSDDFFTVTKD
+933 AVMRDSDDFFAVTKD

-960 GNTQSTG
+960 SNTQSTG

-999 NSQSNQSNTSSSTNT
+999 NNQSNQSNTSSNSNT
-1014 TNNTGSQSSGS
+1014 TNNTSNPSSGS
-1025 TSNASSNSNSN
+1025 TSNTSSNTNSSGSSNSANTNNNTKGNSN
-1036 SNSNNS
+1036 S
-1042 NGTSNSNT
+1042 TSNSNT
-1050 NTKGSTNSNTG
+1050 NTSGSTNSNTG
-1061 NSQTNQTNSS
+1061 NNQSNQTNSS

-1076 TNSNSSTNS
+1076 TNSSTNS
-1085 STANSKTNSSK
+1085 STANNSKTNSNK
-1096 QSKQGD
+1096 QPKQGD
-1102 LFEDVEENS
+1102 LFDDVEENS

-1117 DKPKTKSELKSK
+1117 DKSKTKSEPKSK

-1150 KEESEPIIAKDK
+1150 KEESEPIIAEDK

-1168 DKTTSETAQ
+1168 EKTTAETAQ
-1177 NEQEATSKEKS
+1177 NEQEATSEEQSKETS
-1188 SETPKTKEKAS
+1188 KTEEKAS
-1199 KTEAKAQEKVDPN
+1199 KTEATAE
-1212 IYRNSKGEV
+1212 
-1221 DIMAS
+1221 
-1226 KNRSPVLSNFAKFSF
+1226 
-1241 KFRGLQFDSI
+1241 
-1251 EEAYQVFKSNPQSEE
+1251 
-1266 ELQARYEEL
+1266 
-1275 QAKLAKLT
+1275 
-1283 FRKLAD
+1283 
-1289 GTEVLSGKPKLSGLD
+1289 
-1304 PNTNLDLMKEL
+1304 
-1315 LGIRFKNDE
+1315 
-1324 VFRNALLSTGKAKL
+1324 
-1338 VHGNGT
+1338 
-1344 VIEKAFTDILTTLRD
+1344 
-1359 STTESSKETKTEYEV
+1359 
-1374 KEKVNTS
+1374 EKVNTS

-1387 LEDSGLIIKD
+1387 LEDSGLFIKD
-1397 SSIVGEVSAQD
+1397 SNTVGEVSAQD
-1408 SNYVLSGGSL
+1408 SNYVFSGGSL
-1418 GAESIWTAMLNADKG
+1418 GAESIWTAMLNAGKG

-1439 ANFVAEATE
+1439 ANFVAADSENTD
-1448 QVIGTNI
+1448 QVIGTSI
-1455 ILHTDFND
+1455 KLPTDFRV
-1463 KLANNVH
+1463 KLADSVRN
-1470 SILEDNAE
+1470 ILKDNAE
-1478 SLPQRF
+1478 SLPKKF
-1484 TDRVKELIKASEDA
+1484 IDRVEELVKDFETA
-1498 LTPREIKTANKHLME
+1498 LTPREIKTANRHLME

-1519 ASSVVAVAPVTG
+1519 ATSVVAVAPVTG
-1531 NIQSSV
+1531 NIQSNV
-1537 LTTIG
+1537 LTAIG

-1565 GFTKDKQGNYIYQAN
+1565 GFEKDEKGNWRYQAN
-1580 KVKGGV
+1580 KIKGGV
-1586 PPSNLLKN
+1586 PSSNLLKN
-1594 GSVAFTGTQDKLTD
+1594 GSVAFTGTQDKLAD
-1608 NSSTIGRMAEFVQSL
+1608 NKATIGRMAEFVQSL
-1623 TGKSSKVIND
+1623 TGKNSKVINE

-1648 GSYKADEQI
+1648 GNYKADEQI
-1657 KVNVETVVSPVN
+1657 KVDVETVVTPVS
-1669 EVSKDAIENFRDE
+1669 EVNKDTTENFRDE

-1688 EVTKE
+1688 EATKGM
-1693 KDDAL
+1693 DNSRDL
-1698 QLSIN
+1698 MVD

-1709 FIEGDSFLDKYQ
+1709 FIEGDSFLDRYQ

-1754 PQLTEEEATEFVE
+1754 PQLTEEEATELVE

-1842 LSGMTETNDDTIENS
+1842 LSGRTETNDDTIENS
-1857 GISSDSVITTAFNPV
+1857 GISSDSVITTGFNPDV
-1872 VFNSKKAD
+1872 INSRKAD
-1880 GSLKADKATF
+1880 GTLKIDKATF

-1915 EFMQKR
+1915 KFMQKR

-1933 AKKGMTSSLGIELF
+1933 AKMGMTSSLGIELF

-1959 RVTTGNL
+1959 RVTTGDL

-1977 APSLHMPYSY
+1977 APSLHMPHSY

-2027 EDVRTRFANLNF
+2027 EDARTRFANLNF

-2059 PLYEKILSPDRIH
+2059 PLYEKILSPNRIH

-2077 VTAKGEPSPF
+2077 ITAKGEPSPF
-2087 SGTFSKKVKRE
+2087 SGTFNKKVKRE
-2098 PEAAKEAKKR
+2098 SEAVREAKKR

-2120 LALFKANPDMFLRTM
+2120 LALFKSNPDMFLRTM

-2146 IPQVKESI
+2146 IPQIKESI

-2220 AEPISAEEVRAMADE
+2220 AEPISSEEVKAMADE

-2245 VMPVDV
+2245 VIPVDV

-2265 DSDRDLVGDINR
+2265 DSDRDLVGDINQ

-2341 AVQTAA
+2341 AVQRAA
-2347 LNGEEVITD
+2347 LNGEEVVTD
-2356 EELANEFVKEF
+2356 EELASEFVKEF

-2388 NGKFDSYLFFETDG
+2388 NGKFDSYLFYETDG

-2413 DGTHSVDFLRSVGIF
+2413 DGTHSTDFLRSVGIF

-2474 YEKIAKAINDVISQ
+2474 YEKIAKAINDVISH

-2493 RADEYMLMTGKDT
+2493 RADEYMFKSGKDT

-2535 EIMAILEYASGIPG
+2535 EIMAILEYASKAPG

-2571 EAKLKFG
+2571 DAKLKFG
-2578 NKEYSPIEVLQMPLT
+2578 NKEYSPIEVLQMPLK
-2593 DFVENITSA
+2593 DFVENITSS

-2636 WNSSLIDLVEKT
+2636 WNSSLINLVEKT

-2658 AEKYQDLIEAL
+2658 AGRYQDLIKAL
-2669 RPTFGGEVVTEDM
+2669 RPTFDGEVVTKDM

-2700 KSVSDN
+2700 QSVSDN

-2735 RVMQAYVELTQAIAD
+2735 RVGQAYITLMEALGE
-2750 WRIKNGEKNGLTEA
+2750 WRVKNGEKKGLTEA
-2764 DPEWWLYPN
+2764 DPEWWLYPDA
-2773 KKEYDK
+2773 KEYSK
-2779 IERKAYD
+2779 LERKAYD
-2786 NAGLITAL
+2786 RAGLTTAL
-2794 TDTSKFGRELSNEL
+2794 TNTNKFGRDLAKEL
-2808 NLIGDTTASNVTP
+2808 NEVGDTIAANP
-2821 NVVSPASTAQINKEY
+2821 NPNIVSPTSTAQINGEH
-2836 RTRTALALAQIKHI
+2836 RTRTSLSFAQIKHI
-2850 TAVGAKVLTDSLV
+2850 AAVGAKVLTDSLV
-2863 SRETVVQDTV
+2863 SRETAVQDTV

-2935 IPTLDKNTVDDIL
+2935 IPTLDKNTVDAIL
-2948 TKAGFTLFADID
+2948 TKAGFSMFEDIGR
-2960 AEGVYAFKSSV
+2960 EGVSAFKARV
-2971 LDVSKDYTLKVTP
+2971 LDASKDFSLKVTP
-2984 NELKALA
+2984 NELKALS
-2991 RHFES
+2991 RHFKT

-3023 LIVFFGTEARNMFV
+3023 LIVFFGTEAQNMFEK
-3037 DETGDYISSTLP
+3037 ETGNYISSTLP

-3120 YKESNPKYPVGFNDF
+3120 YKESKPKYPVGFNDF
-3135 VLTKNH
+3135 VLSKNH

-3185 NSKYFSER
+3185 TSKYFSER

-3208 DTKVYTDFNAFA
+3208 DTMVYTDFNAFA
-3220 TEAKRQGYDLNGASA
+3220 NEAKRQGYDLSGASA
-3235 VDINGVAL
+3235 IDINGVAL

-3315 ETFLGNEVAGILN
+3315 ETFLGNEVASILN
-3328 LSAAEIAAY
+3328 LSAAEIATY

-3348 KKLQNPALNANEKYT
+3348 KKLQNPALDANEKYT

-3472 MNRLSANP
+3472 MNKLSANP

-3506 ALRSKGMTID
+3506 ALRNKGMTID

-3529 YQSLMDTDSKF
+3529 YQALMDTDSKF

-3552 DSEDLENTIPP
+3552 NSEDLENTIPP

-3596 AETDEGFLDR
+3596 AETDEGFLNR
-3606 VGKSIEDFLADNS
+3606 VGKSIEDFLAGNS

-3655 EAMKDHNDRL
+3655 EAMKDYDDRL
-3665 NIASNVSNLA
+3665 NIADNVSNLA
-3675 SKTPKEF
+3675 SKLPTDF
-3682 ASLLNGIMSD
+3682 ATLLNGIMSD

-3697 LEGRDDTDSLFGK
+3697 LEGRDNTDSLFGK

-3719 IKDKGRIDTV
+3719 IKDKGRIDTI

-3743 KGIYAMRAVFA
+3743 KGIYAMRAAFA

-3786 TDKVIADTL
+3786 TDKVIADSL

-3801 NIFNVNPANFKELLE
+3801 NIFNANPTNFKELLE

-3830 DLANELAKLG
+3830 DLANELANLG

-3891 SYRNGKSKKDLIDAL
+3891 SYRNGKSKKELIDAL
-3906 SPIVEQMVAVKSLDN
+3906 SPIIEQMVAVKSLDN

-3978 QVVRSGSK
+3978 QVVRVGSK

-3996 RELKTID
+3996 RELKTVD
-4003 WKGKEY
+4003 WLGKEY

-4074 NFYEEMTEV
+4074 NFYDEMTEV

-4146 INMYQNTNR
+4146 INMYQSTNR

-4173 ADIQYANTLNDFYSK
+4173 ADVQYANTLNDFYSK

-4226 GKSTLPSNV
+4226 GKSTLPNNV

-4276 RSVVVPIQNMVSN
+4276 RSIAVPVQNMVSN
-4289 VIHLANWNIPLKQI
+4289 VIHLANLNIPLKQI

-4324 AELYVQMRDPNLPTN
+4324 AELYVQMRDPSLSTN
-4339 KRNML
+4339 KRNIL

-4388 FRNTLKQK
+4388 FRNTFKQK
-4396 LGIEEMKEDFD
+4396 LGIEELKEDFD

-4445 YDYLTKNKGLKSKEA
+4445 YDHLTKDKGLKSKEA

-4478 FDYANAIGL
+4478 FDYANAMGL

-4499 VIWKM
+4499 VIWKI
-4504 ARRQTRRTAAIYG
+4504 ARRQTRRTAAVYG

>member
-12 LNRSLKDY
+12 LNRSLQDY

-59 ELEGVKAKQQQERQL
+59 ELEGIKAKQQQERQL
-74 RILAGESPDKV
+74 RVLAGESPDKV

-93 QNASTMSGAQR
+93 QNASTMTGAQR

-154 TMSNRGEQGSA
+154 TMSNRGEQGSV
-165 LGSIVQG
+165 LGSVIQG

-197 ALYDAATTD
+197 ALYDSVTTD
-206 ETYESALR
+206 ETYESALQ

-220 WKGHNENQEGIDN
+220 WKGHNEIQDGIDG

-243 ANEKKSDMATGQLA
+243 ANEKKSDMAVGQLA

-310 PQLALAYVTG
+310 PQVALAYVTG
-320 GAGSGLLK
+320 GAGSSLLK
-328 GAGTAFAERGAL
+328 GAGSAYTGRGAL
-340 SFAEKQVAKLG
+340 SFAEKQVAKLS
-351 AGELSK
+351 ASELSK
-357 LGSVGASI
+357 LGSIGASV

-402 KLIKSGMSPKE
+402 KLIKSGMSPKD
-413 AREALAVEAAEKAGT
+413 AREALAVEAADKAGT

-471 AFSEGLEEYWNV
+471 AFSEGLEEYWNN
-483 TAPKEAVNDVLGYD
+483 TAPKEAVNDVLGYN
-497 YHADPSIYSSSAVT
+497 YHADPSIYSTSAVT

-543 QYIKNKA
+543 QYIKSRA

-562 NGASTIESIAASS
+562 NGASTIESVATSS
-575 TNSVTKSVM
+575 TNSATKSVM

-630 DELAEVSGRI
+630 DELAEVSGKI

-678 TREQLKKDFID
+678 TREQLKKDFTD

-774 SKATKDSMDTET
+774 SKANKDSMDTET
-786 LNDIKGSVQDMLG
+786 LNDIKGSVQDMLDA
-799 TLKQSSSMNNAF
+799 LKQSSGMNNAF

-817 AVQSFLDSIDDTLSD
+817 SIQSFLDSIDDTLSD

-862 LDRLA
+862 LDKLA

-885 SKSVKLDGDGNY
+885 SKSVKLGSDGNY
-897 VVDQI
+897 VVDQV

-918 KAIFKRPADVQKYLD
+918 KAIFKKPADVQKYLD
-933 AVMRDSDDFFTVTKD
+933 AVMRDSDDFFAVTKD

-960 GNTQSTG
+960 SNTQNTG
-967 SNQTNQSSNTTNNA
+967 SNQSNQSSNTTNNA

-999 NSQSNQSNTSSSTNT
+999 NNQSNQSNTSSNSNT
-1014 TNNTGSQSSGS
+1014 TDNTGSQSSGS
-1025 TSNASSNSNSN
+1025 TSNTSSNTNFNGSSNSTN
-1036 SNSNNS
+1036 
-1042 NGTSNSNT
+1042 TNSNT
-1050 NTKGSTNSNTG
+1050 NSNTKGNSNSTNSSNTNTSGSTNSNTG
-1061 NSQTNQTNSS
+1061 NTQSNQTNSS

-1076 TNSNSSTNS
+1076 TNSSTNS
-1085 STANSKTNSSK
+1085 STTNNSKTNSNK

-1102 LFEDVEENS
+1102 SFEDVEENS
-1111 EPTIAE
+1111 EPIIAE
-1117 DKPKTKSELKSK
+1117 
-1129 ANKEASS
+1129 
-1136 KTTDDTQGDLFEEV
+1136 
-1150 KEESEPIIAKDK
+1150 DK

-1168 DKTTSETAQ
+1168 EKTTSETAQ
-1177 NEQEATSKEKS
+1177 DEQEATSNEESKETS
-1188 SETPKTKEKAS
+1188 KTEEKAS
-1199 KTEAKAQEKVDPN
+1199 KTEAKAEEKV
-1212 IYRNSKGEV
+1212 
-1221 DIMAS
+1221 
-1226 KNRSPVLSNFAKFSF
+1226 
-1241 KFRGLQFDSI
+1241 
-1251 EEAYQVFKSNPQSEE
+1251 
-1266 ELQARYEEL
+1266 
-1275 QAKLAKLT
+1275 
-1283 FRKLAD
+1283 
-1289 GTEVLSGKPKLSGLD
+1289 
-1304 PNTNLDLMKEL
+1304 
-1315 LGIRFKNDE
+1315 
-1324 VFRNALLSTGKAKL
+1324 
-1338 VHGNGT
+1338 
-1344 VIEKAFTDILTTLRD
+1344 
-1359 STTESSKETKTEYEV
+1359 STT
-1374 KEKVNTS
+1374 

-1387 LEDSGLIIKD
+1387 LEDSGLIINE
-1397 SSIVGEVSAQD
+1397 SNTVGEISAQD
-1408 SNYVLSGGSL
+1408 SNYVFSGGSL
-1418 GAESIWTAMLNADKG
+1418 GAESIWTAMLNAGKG
-1433 ISADKI
+1433 ISAGKI
-1439 ANFVAEATE
+1439 ANFVAADSDSTE
-1448 QVIGTNI
+1448 QVIGTSI
-1455 ILHTDFND
+1455 KLPTDFRV
-1463 KLANNVH
+1463 KLADSVRN
-1470 SILEDNAE
+1470 ILKDNTE
-1478 SLPQRF
+1478 SLPQKF
-1484 TDRVKELIKASEDA
+1484 IDRVEELVKDFETA

-1519 ASSVVAVAPVTG
+1519 ATSVVAVAPVTG

-1565 GFTKDKQGNYIYQAN
+1565 GFEKDGKGNWRYQAN

-1586 PPSNLLKN
+1586 PSSNLLKN
-1594 GSVAFTGTQDKLTD
+1594 GSVAFTGTQDRLVD
-1608 NSSTIGRMAEFVQSL
+1608 NKATIGRMAEFVQSL
-1623 TGKSSKVIND
+1623 TGKSSKVINE

-1648 GSYKADEQI
+1648 GNYKADEQI
-1657 KVNVETVVSPVN
+1657 KVDVETVVTPVS
-1669 EVSKDAIENFRDE
+1669 EVSKDATESFRDE

-1688 EVTKE
+1688 EATKE

-1709 FIEGDSFLDKYQ
+1709 FIEGDSFLERYQ
-1721 SGNMNAYT
+1721 SGSMSAYT

-1754 PQLTEEEATEFVE
+1754 PQLTEEEATELVE

-1842 LSGMTETNDDTIENS
+1842 LSGRTETNDNTIENS

-1880 GSLKADKATF
+1880 GRLKADKVTF

-1915 EFMQKR
+1915 KFMQKR

-1927 ASTPID
+1927 ASTPVD
-1933 AKKGMTSSLGIELF
+1933 AKMGMTSSLGIELF

-1959 RVTTGNL
+1959 KVTTGDL

-1977 APSLHMPYSY
+1977 APSLHMPHSY

-2027 EDVRTRFANLNF
+2027 EDARTRFANLNF

-2077 VTAKGEPSPF
+2077 VTTKGEPSPY
-2087 SGTFSKKVKRE
+2087 SGTFNKKVKRE
-2098 PEAAKEAKKR
+2098 PEAVREAKKR

-2120 LALFKANPDMFLRTM
+2120 LALFKSNPDMFLRTM

-2235 NGNVELTEGY
+2235 NGNVELAEGY

-2341 AVQTAA
+2341 AVQRAA
-2347 LNGEEVITD
+2347 LNSEEVVTD

-2388 NGKFDSYLFFETDG
+2388 NGKFDSYLFYETDG

-2474 YEKIAKAINDVISQ
+2474 YEKIAKAINDVISH

-2493 RADEYMLMTGKDT
+2493 RADEYMFESGKDT

-2514 YKILSKGFIDSKNLF
+2514 YKILSKEFIDSKNLF

-2535 EIMAILEYASGIPG
+2535 EIMAILEYNSKAPG
-2549 THIVDLINTMTKTF
+2549 THIADLINTMTKTF

-2571 EAKLKFG
+2571 DAKLKFG
-2578 NKEYSPIEVLQMPLT
+2578 NKEYSPIEVLQMPLK
-2593 DFVENITSA
+2593 DFVENITSSV
-2602 ISVTSIP
+2602 SVTSIP

-2614 TPAQPLTYGGGTDGI
+2614 SPAQPLTYGGGTDGI

-2636 WNSSLIDLVEKT
+2636 WNSSLIDLIEKT
-2648 RKLTAEGSPE
+2648 RKLTAEDSPE

-2669 RPTFGGEVVTEDM
+2669 RPTFEGEVVTEDM

-2700 KSVSDN
+2700 QSVSDN

-2735 RVMQAYVELTQAIAD
+2735 RVGQAYITLMEALGE
-2750 WRIKNGEKNGLTEA
+2750 WRVKNGEKKGLTEA
-2764 DPEWWLYPN
+2764 DPEWWLYPDA
-2773 KKEYDK
+2773 KEYSK
-2779 IERKAYD
+2779 LERKAYD
-2786 NAGLITAL
+2786 RAGLTTAL
-2794 TDTSKFGRELSNEL
+2794 TNTNKFGRDLAKEL
-2808 NLIGDTTASNVTP
+2808 NEVGDTIAANP
-2821 NVVSPASTAQINKEY
+2821 NPNIVSPTSTAQINGEH
-2836 RTRTALALAQIKHI
+2836 RTRTSLSFAQIKHI
-2850 TAVGAKVLTDSLV
+2850 AAVGAKVLTDSLV

-2935 IPTLDKNTVDDIL
+2935 IPILDKNTVDAIL

-2960 AEGVYAFKSSV
+2960 AKGVYAFRASV
-2971 LDVSKDYTLKVTP
+2971 LDASKDYTLKVTP

-2991 RHFES
+2991 RHFKS
-2996 SELLTP
+2996 SELLTS

-3069 QGIKKEVM
+3069 QGIKKEIM
-3077 YKLWENDVPILIG
+3077 YKLWENDIPTLIG

-3185 NSKYFSER
+3185 TSKYFSER

-3220 TEAKRQGYDLNGASA
+3220 NEAKRQGYDLSGASA
-3235 VDINGVAL
+3235 IDINGVAL

-3309 AQTLKD
+3309 TQTLKD

-3328 LSAAEIAAY
+3328 LSAAEIATY

-3348 KKLQNPALNANEKYT
+3348 KKLQNPALDANEKYT

-3516 PIQERGIAMLSNV
+3516 LIQERGIAMLSNV

-3606 VGKSIEDFLADNS
+3606 VGKSIEDFLAGNS

-3648 FNNDALK
+3648 FNDDALK
-3655 EAMKDHNDRL
+3655 EAMKDYDDRL

-3743 KGIYAMRAVFA
+3743 KGIYAMRAAFA

-3801 NIFNVNPANFKELLE
+3801 NIFNTNPANFKELLE

-3906 SPIVEQMVAVKSLDN
+3906 SPIIEQMVAVKSLDN

-3978 QVVRSGSK
+3978 QVVRVGSK
-3986 SYDELVDIGY
+3986 EYDSLTDIGY
-3996 RELKTID
+3996 RELKTIN
-4003 WKGKEY
+4003 WSGKEY
-4009 SVMFTDTNPI
+4009 AVMFTDTNPI

-4028 FADDTNFGTNINTGE
+4028 FADDTNFGTNIQTGE
-4043 SLRSVATY
+4043 SLRSVAAY
-4051 VNDPNLNMEKTMQ
+4051 VNDPNINMEKTMQ

-4173 ADIQYANTLNDFYSK
+4173 ADVQYANTLNDFYSK

-4276 RSVVVPIQNMVSN
+4276 RSIAVPVQNMVSN

-4303 RDRTRVGIAEA
+4303 RDRTKVGIAEA

-4324 AELYVQMRDPNLPTN
+4324 AELYVQMRDPSLSTN
-4339 KRNML
+4339 KRNIL

-4388 FRNTLKQK
+4388 FRNTFKQK
-4396 LGIEEMKEDFD
+4396 LGIEELMEDFD

-4414 INNILI
+4414 VNNILI

-4445 YDYLTKNKGLKSKEA
+4445 YDHLTKDKGLKSKEA

-4504 ARRQTRRTAAIYG
+4504 ARRQTRRTAAVYG
-4517 LGKVTGFTTVPM
+4517 LGKITGFTTVPM

>member
-1 MSDYKQLRQSA
+1 MSDYKTNRPSA
-12 LNRSLKDY
+12 LNRTIGDFQRR
-20 AYNVVPTGNAYQDY
+20 VVPTGNVYENY
-34 AVSRGI
+34 AVAKGI
-40 SVDQAR
+40 TVDQAR

-93 QNASTMSGAQR
+93 QNASTMTGAQR
-104 LQNVMNGGYDPEFSR
+104 LQNIMSGGYDPEFSR

-154 TMSNRGEQGSA
+154 TMSNRGEEGSA
-165 LGSIVQG
+165 LGSVVQG

-197 ALYDAATTD
+197 ALYDSATTD
-206 ETYESALR
+206 ETYESALQ

-220 WKGHNENQEGIDN
+220 WKGHNEIQDGIDG

-243 ANEKKSDMATGQLA
+243 ANEKKSDMAVGQLA

-272 DIDWDTARKAAAK
+272 DIDWETARKAAAS
-285 DADTLDNYGKNIS
+285 DADRLDNYGKNIS
-298 KDKLFTGVGEQL
+298 KDKLFTGAGEQL

-340 SFAEKQVAKLG
+340 SFAEKQVAKLS

-357 LGSVGASI
+357 LGSIGASV

-371 GAQDFVGA
+371 GAQDFAGA

-402 KLIKSGMSPKE
+402 KLIQSDLSPKE
-413 AREALAVEAAEKAGT
+413 AREALAVEAADKAGT
-428 KSGMITAGSAGALG
+428 KSGLITAGSAGALG

-483 TAPKEAVNDVLGYD
+483 TAPKEAVNDVLGYN
-497 YHADPSIYSSSAVT
+497 YHADPSIYSTSAVT
-511 QAASISGL
+511 QAAAISGL

-543 QYIKNKA
+543 QYIKSKT

-562 NGASTIESIAASS
+562 NGASTIESIATSS
-575 TNSVTKSVM
+575 TNSTTKNVM

-630 DELAEVSGRI
+630 DELAEVSGKI

-678 TREQLKKDFID
+678 AREQLKKDFTD
-689 SLAVAEQANKDIRQ
+689 SLAVAEQANKDIKQ

-748 KKVKDFIQAN
+748 KKVKDFIQTN

-774 SKATKDSMDTET
+774 SKANKESMDTET
-786 LNDIKGSVQDMLG
+786 LNDIKGSVQDMLDA
-799 TLKQSSSMNNAF
+799 LKQSSSMNNAF

-817 AVQSFLDSIDDTLSD
+817 SVQSFLDSIDDTLSD

-862 LDRLA
+862 LNRLA

-885 SKSVKLDGDGNY
+885 SKSVKLDSDGNY
-897 VVDQI
+897 VVDQ
-902 VRLPNGK
+902 VVHLPNGK

-918 KAIFKRPADVQKYLD
+918 KAVFKKPADVQKYLD
-933 AVMRDSDDFFTVTKD
+933 AVMRDSDDFFAVTKD

-960 GNTQSTG
+960 SNTQSTG
-967 SNQTNQSSNTTNNA
+967 SNQSNQFSNTTNNA

-999 NSQSNQSNTSSSTNT
+999 NNQSNQSNTSSNSNT
-1014 TNNTGSQSSGS
+1014 TNNTGNPSSGS
-1025 TSNASSNSNSN
+1025 TSNTSSNTNSNS
-1036 SNSNNS
+1036 
-1042 NGTSNSNT
+1042 TSNSNT
-1050 NTKGSTNSNTG
+1050 STSGSTNSNTG
-1061 NSQTNQTNSS
+1061 NNQSNQTNSS

-1076 TNSNSSTNS
+1076 TNSSTNS
-1085 STANSKTNSSK
+1085 STTNNSKTNSNK

-1111 EPTIAE
+1111 EPIIAE
-1117 DKPKTKSELKSK
+1117 DKSKSKSEPKSK

-1136 KTTDDTQGDLFEEV
+1136 KTTDDVQGDLFEEV
-1150 KEESEPIIAKDK
+1150 KEESEPIIAEDK

-1168 DKTTSETAQ
+1168 EKTTSETAQ
-1177 NEQEATSKEKS
+1177 DEQEATSKEESK
-1188 SETPKTKEKAS
+1188 ETSKTEEKAS
-1199 KTEAKAQEKVDPN
+1199 KTEAKAE
-1212 IYRNSKGEV
+1212 
-1221 DIMAS
+1221 
-1226 KNRSPVLSNFAKFSF
+1226 
-1241 KFRGLQFDSI
+1241 
-1251 EEAYQVFKSNPQSEE
+1251 
-1266 ELQARYEEL
+1266 
-1275 QAKLAKLT
+1275 
-1283 FRKLAD
+1283 
-1289 GTEVLSGKPKLSGLD
+1289 
-1304 PNTNLDLMKEL
+1304 
-1315 LGIRFKNDE
+1315 
-1324 VFRNALLSTGKAKL
+1324 
-1338 VHGNGT
+1338 
-1344 VIEKAFTDILTTLRD
+1344 
-1359 STTESSKETKTEYEV
+1359 
-1374 KEKVNTS
+1374 EKVNTS

-1387 LEDSGLIIKD
+1387 LEDSGLFIKE
-1397 SSIVGEVSAQD
+1397 SNTVGEVSAHD
-1408 SNYVLSGGSL
+1408 SNYVFSGGSL
-1418 GAESIWTAMLNADKG
+1418 GAESIWTAMLNAGKG

-1439 ANFVAEATE
+1439 ANFVAADSDSTE
-1448 QVIGTNI
+1448 QVIGTSI
-1455 ILHTDFND
+1455 KLPTDFRV
-1463 KLANNVH
+1463 KLADSVRN
-1470 SILEDNAE
+1470 ILKDNTE
-1478 SLPQRF
+1478 SLPQKF
-1484 TDRVKELIKASEDA
+1484 IDRVEELVKDFETA

-1519 ASSVVAVAPVTG
+1519 ATSVVAVAPVTG

-1551 YVLDTVSADWYQVT
+1551 YVLDTVSANWYQVT
-1565 GFTKDKQGNYIYQAN
+1565 GFGKDEHNNYYFKTN
-1580 KVKGGV
+1580 KIKGGV
-1586 PPSNLLKN
+1586 PSSNLLKN
-1594 GSVAFTGTQDKLTD
+1594 GSVAFTGTQDKLAD
-1608 NSSTIGRMAEFVQSL
+1608 NKATIGRMAEFVQSL
-1623 TGKSSKVIND
+1623 TGKSSKVINE

-1638 LVEAGYTVDE
+1638 LVEASYTVDE
-1648 GSYKADEQI
+1648 GNYKADEQI
-1657 KVNVETVVSPVN
+1657 KVDVETVVTPVS
-1669 EVSKDAIENFRDE
+1669 EVSKDATESFRSE

-1688 EVTKE
+1688 EATKE

-1698 QLSIN
+1698 DLSIN

-1754 PQLTEEEATEFVE
+1754 PQLTEEKATELVE

-1813 GKDEEGN
+1813 GKDEEGT

-1825 SFLMATAVGLTD
+1825 SFLMATAVGFTD

-1842 LSGMTETNDDTIENS
+1842 LSGRTETNDNTIENS
-1857 GISSDSVITTAFNPV
+1857 GINSDSVITTKFNPDV
-1872 VFNSKKAD
+1872 VNSKKAD
-1880 GSLKADKATF
+1880 GTLKIDKVTF
-1890 EERPLERNDL
+1890 EERTLERNDL

-1915 EFMQKR
+1915 KFMQKR
-1921 LGLKFD
+1921 LGLEFN
-1927 ASTPID
+1927 ASTPVD
-1933 AKKGMTSSLGIELF
+1933 AKKGMISSLGIELF

-1959 RVTTGNL
+1959 RVTIGDL

-1977 APSLHMPYSY
+1977 APSLHMPHSY

-2027 EDVRTRFANLNF
+2027 EDARTRFANLNF

-2072 DKGYA
+2072 DKGY
-2077 VTAKGEPSPF
+2077 VITAKGEPSPY
-2087 SGTFSKKVKRE
+2087 SGTFNKKVKRE
-2098 PEAAKEAKKR
+2098 SEATREAKKR

-2120 LALFKANPDMFLRTM
+2120 LALFKSNPDMFLRTM

-2277 VADILKADFEN
+2277 VADILKTDFEN

-2327 LASKINTSLIQDMI
+2327 FASKINTSLIQDMI
-2341 AVQTAA
+2341 AVQRAA

-2356 EELANEFVKEF
+2356 EELASEFVKEF

-2388 NGKFDSYLFFETDG
+2388 NGKFDSYLFYETDG

-2413 DGTHSVDFLRSVGIF
+2413 DGTYSTDFLKSVGIF

-2464 VLENHAVQDT
+2464 VLESHAVQDT
-2474 YEKIAKAINDVISQ
+2474 YEKIAKAINDVISR
-2488 YDLNT
+2488 YELDF
-2493 RADEYMLMTGKDT
+2493 RAELYMAESGKSI
-2506 PPKYKEMM
+2506 PPKYKGMM
-2514 YKILSKGFIDSKNLF
+2514 YKILSKEFIDSKNLF

-2535 EIMAILEYASGIPG
+2535 EFMAILEYNSGIPG

-2571 EAKLKFG
+2571 DAKLKFAG
-2578 NKEYSPIEVLQMPLT
+2578 KEYSPIEVLQMPLK
-2593 DFVENITSA
+2593 DFVDNITSV

-2614 TPAQPLTYGGGTDGI
+2614 TPAQPLTYGGGTNGI

-2658 AEKYQDLIEAL
+2658 AEKYQDLIKAL

-2700 KSVSDN
+2700 QSVSDN

-2750 WRIKNGEKNGLTEA
+2750 WRIKNGEKNSLTEA

-2779 IERKAYD
+2779 IVRKAYD
-2786 NAGLITAL
+2786 RAGLITAL
-2794 TDTSKFGRELSNEL
+2794 TDISKFGRELFNEL
-2808 NLIGDTTASNVTP
+2808 NLIGDTTAANATS
-2821 NVVSPASTAQINKEY
+2821 NVVSPTSTAQINKEY

-2916 NMSKEQYQSMIN
+2916 NMSKEQYQSMIT
-2928 ANIMENT
+2928 ANIMENA
-2935 IPTLDKNTVDDIL
+2935 IPTLDKNTVDAIL
-2948 TKAGFTLFADID
+2948 TKAGFSMFADIGR
-2960 AEGVYAFKSSV
+2960 EGVSAFKAKV
-2971 LDVSKDYTLKVTP
+2971 LGASKDFSLKVTP
-2984 NELKALA
+2984 NELKALS
-2991 RHFES
+2991 RHFKT

-3017 GSVLGK
+3017 GSVIGK
-3023 LIVFFGTEARNMFV
+3023 LIVLYGTKAQNMF
-3037 DETGDYISSTLP
+3037 DEDAGNYISDALP
-3049 ELLPILEY
+3049 ELLPVLEY
-3057 HESLKKL
+3057 HNSLAKL
-3064 RDMRE
+3064 HRMRL
-3069 QGIKKEVM
+3069 QGIEKEVM
-3077 YKLWENDVPILIG
+3077 YKLWENDLPILIG

-3120 YKESNPKYPVGFNDF
+3120 YKESKPKYSVGFNDF

-3185 NSKYFSER
+3185 TSKYFNER

-3220 TEAKRQGYDLNGASA
+3220 NEAKRQGYDLSGASA
-3235 VDINGVAL
+3235 VDVNGVAL

-3258 LNTLNHELIH
+3258 LSILNHELIH

-3282 EASKAFRRANPDFVA
+3282 EASKAFRRANPDFDA

-3328 LSAAEIAAY
+3328 LSAAEIATY

-3348 KKLQNPALNANEKYT
+3348 KKLQNPALDANEKYT

-3381 IANTSNAKTRGSSVW
+3381 IANTSNAKTRSSSVW

-3472 MNRLSANP
+3472 MNKLSANP

-3499 LSGDLVQ
+3499 MSGDLVQ
-3506 ALRSKGMTID
+3506 ALRNKGMTID
-3516 PIQERGIAMLSNV
+3516 PIQERGIATLSNV

-3540 STLAN
+3540 NTLAN

-3552 DSEDLENTIPP
+3552 NSEDLENTIPP

-3596 AETDEGFLDR
+3596 AETDEGFLNR
-3606 VGKSIEDFLADNS
+3606 VGKSIEDFLAGNS
-3619 KGKASFEDQIRFLAQ
+3619 KGKASFEDQIKFLAQ

-3655 EAMKDHNDRL
+3655 EAMKDHDDRL

-3675 SKTPKEF
+3675 SKLPTDF
-3682 ASLLNGIMSD
+3682 ATLLNGIMSD

-3697 LEGRDDTDSLFGK
+3697 LEGRDNTDSLFGK

-3743 KGIYAMRAVFA
+3743 KGIYAMRAAFA
-3754 STLEQVR
+3754 ATLEQVR

-3801 NIFNVNPANFKELLE
+3801 NIFNANPANFKELLE

-3858 LQINRTAKAFD
+3858 LQISRTARAFD

-3891 SYRNGKSKKDLIDAL
+3891 SYRNGKSKKELIDAL
-3906 SPIVEQMVAVKSLDN
+3906 SPIIEQMVAVKSLDN

-3942 RTMMHQAYDINH
+3942 RTVMHQAYDINH

-4003 WKGKEY
+4003 WLGNEY

-4051 VNDPNLNMEKTMQ
+4051 VNDPNINMEKTMQ

-4074 NFYEEMTEV
+4074 NFYDEMTEV

-4146 INMYQNTNR
+4146 INMYQSTNR

-4173 ADIQYANTLNDFYSK
+4173 ADVQYANTLNDFYSK

-4263 AGTVGYM
+4263 AGIVGYM

-4276 RSVVVPIQNMVSN
+4276 RSILVSVQNIVSN
-4289 VIHLANWNIPLKQI
+4289 VIHLVNWKIPLKQI
-4303 RDRTRVGIAEA
+4303 RDRTRVSITEA

-4324 AELYVQMRDPNLPTN
+4324 AELYVQMRDPSLSTN
-4339 KRNML
+4339 KRNIL
-4344 EAQVKHLS
+4344 ETQVKHLS

-4388 FRNTLKQK
+4388 FRNTFKQK
-4396 LGIEEMKEDFD
+4396 LGIEELKEDFD

-4445 YDYLTKNKGLKSKEA
+4445 YDHLTKDKGLKSKEA
-4460 LSITLEEFVNYSM
+4460 LSIILEEFVNYSM

-4478 FDYANAIGL
+4478 FDYANAMGL

-4504 ARRQTRRTAAIYG
+4504 ARRQTRRTAAVYG
-4517 LGKVTGFTTVPM
+4517 LGKVTGFTTIPM

>member
-1 MSDYKQLRQSA
+1 MSDYKTNRPSA
-12 LNRSLKDY
+12 LNRTIGDFQRR
-20 AYNVVPTGNAYQDY
+20 VVPTGNVYENY
-34 AVSRGI
+34 AVAKGI
-40 SVDQAR
+40 TVDQAR

-93 QNASTMSGAQR
+93 QNASTMTGAQR
-104 LQNVMNGGYDPEFSR
+104 LQNIMNGGYDPEFSR

-154 TMSNRGEQGSA
+154 AMSSRGEQGSA
-165 LGSIVQG
+165 LGSVVQG

-197 ALYDAATTD
+197 ALYDSATTD
-206 ETYESALR
+206 ETYESALQ

-220 WKGHNENQEGIDN
+220 WKGHNEIQDGIDG

-243 ANEKKSDMATGQLA
+243 ANEKKSDMAVGQLA

-272 DIDWDTARKAAAK
+272 DIDWETARKAAAS
-285 DADTLDNYGKNIS
+285 DADRLDNYGKNIS
-298 KDKLFTGVGEQL
+298 KDKLFTGAGEQL

-320 GAGSGLLK
+320 GAGSSLLK

-340 SFAEKQVAKLG
+340 SFAEKQVAKLS

-357 LGSVGASI
+357 LGSIGASV

-371 GAQDFVGA
+371 GAQDFAGA

-390 PQEALDKSPNYQ
+390 PQEVLDKSPNYQ
-402 KLIKSGMSPKE
+402 KLIQSGLSPKE
-413 AREALAVEAAEKAGT
+413 AREALAVEAADKAGT
-428 KSGMITAGSAGALG
+428 KSGLITAGSAGALG

-452 GGKLTK
+452 GGKITK

-483 TAPKEAVNDVLGYD
+483 TAPKEAVNDVLGYN
-497 YHADPSIYSSSAVT
+497 YHADPSIYSTSAVT

-562 NGASTIESIAASS
+562 NGASTVESIATSS
-575 TNSVTKSVM
+575 TNSTTKNVM

-678 TREQLKKDFID
+678 AREQLKKDFTD
-689 SLAVAEQANKDIRQ
+689 SLAVAEQANKDIKQ

-774 SKATKDSMDTET
+774 SKTNKASMDTET
-786 LNDIKGSVQDMLG
+786 LNDIKDSVQDMLNA
-799 TLKQSSSMNNAF
+799 LKQSSSMNSAF

-817 AVQSFLDSIDDTLSD
+817 SVQSFLDSIDDTLSD

-885 SKSVKLDGDGNY
+885 SKSVKLDNDGNY
-897 VVDQI
+897 VVDQ
-902 VRLPNGK
+902 VVHLPNGK

-918 KAIFKRPADVQKYLD
+918 KAIFKKPADVQKYLD
-933 AVMRDSDDFFTVTKD
+933 AVMRDSDDFFAVTKD

-960 GNTQSTG
+960 SNTQSTG
-967 SNQTNQSSNTTNNA
+967 SNQSNQSSNTTNNA

-999 NSQSNQSNTSSSTNT
+999 NNQSNQSNTSSNSNT
-1014 TNNTGSQSSGS
+1014 TNNTSNPSSGS
-1025 TSNASSNSNSN
+1025 TSNTSSNTNSNTNSSTKGSSNSNS
-1036 SNSNNS
+1036 
-1042 NGTSNSNT
+1042 TSNSNT
-1050 NTKGSTNSNTG
+1050 STSGSTNSNTG
-1061 NSQTNQTNSS
+1061 NNQSNQTNSS

-1076 TNSNSSTNS
+1076 TNSSTNS
-1085 STANSKTNSSK
+1085 STANNSKTNSNN
-1096 QSKQGD
+1096 QFKQGD
-1102 LFEDVEENS
+1102 LVEDVEENS

-1117 DKPKTKSELKSK
+1117 DK
-1129 ANKEASS
+1129 
-1136 KTTDDTQGDLFEEV
+1136 
-1150 KEESEPIIAKDK
+1150 

-1168 DKTTSETAQ
+1168 EKTTSETAQ
-1177 NEQEATSKEKS
+1177 DEQEATSKDKPK
-1188 SETPKTKEKAS
+1188 ETSKTEEKAS
-1199 KTEAKAQEKVDPN
+1199 KTEATAE
-1212 IYRNSKGEV
+1212 
-1221 DIMAS
+1221 
-1226 KNRSPVLSNFAKFSF
+1226 
-1241 KFRGLQFDSI
+1241 
-1251 EEAYQVFKSNPQSEE
+1251 
-1266 ELQARYEEL
+1266 
-1275 QAKLAKLT
+1275 
-1283 FRKLAD
+1283 
-1289 GTEVLSGKPKLSGLD
+1289 
-1304 PNTNLDLMKEL
+1304 
-1315 LGIRFKNDE
+1315 
-1324 VFRNALLSTGKAKL
+1324 
-1338 VHGNGT
+1338 
-1344 VIEKAFTDILTTLRD
+1344 
-1359 STTESSKETKTEYEV
+1359 
-1374 KEKVNTS
+1374 EKVNTS

-1387 LEDSGLIIKD
+1387 LEDSGLFIKD
-1397 SSIVGEVSAQD
+1397 SNTVGEVSAQD
-1408 SNYVLSGGSL
+1408 SNYVFSGGSL
-1418 GAESIWTAMLNADKG
+1418 GAESIWTAMLNAGKG

-1439 ANFVAEATE
+1439 ANFVTADSENTD
-1448 QVIGTNI
+1448 QVIGTSI
-1455 ILHTDFND
+1455 KLPTDFRV
-1463 KLANNVH
+1463 KLADSVRN
-1470 SILEDNAE
+1470 ILKDNAE
-1478 SLPQRF
+1478 SLPKKF
-1484 TDRVKELIKASEDA
+1484 IDRVEELVKDFETA
-1498 LTPREIKTANKHLME
+1498 LTPREIKTANRHLME

-1519 ASSVVAVAPVTG
+1519 ATSVVAVAPVTG
-1531 NIQSSV
+1531 NIQSNV

-1565 GFTKDKQGNYIYQAN
+1565 GFEKDEKGNWRYQAN
-1580 KVKGGV
+1580 KIKGGV
-1586 PPSNLLKN
+1586 PSSNLLKN
-1594 GSVAFTGTQDKLTD
+1594 GSVAFTGTQDKLAD
-1608 NSSTIGRMAEFVQSL
+1608 NKATIGRMAEFVQSL
-1623 TGKSSKVIND
+1623 TGKSSKVINE

-1648 GSYKADEQI
+1648 GNYKADEQI
-1657 KVNVETVVSPVN
+1657 KVDVETVVTPVS
-1669 EVSKDAIENFRDE
+1669 EVNKDATENFRDE

-1688 EVTKE
+1688 EATKGM
-1693 KDDAL
+1693 DNSRDL
-1698 QLSIN
+1698 MVD

-1729 KALEVIADIANASKE
+1729 KTLEVIADIANASKE

-1754 PQLTEEEATEFVE
+1754 PQLTEEEATELVE

-1842 LSGMTETNDDTIENS
+1842 LSGRTETNDDTIENS
-1857 GISSDSVITTAFNPV
+1857 GISSDSVITTRFNPDV
-1872 VFNSKKAD
+1872 INSKKAD
-1880 GSLKADKATF
+1880 GTLKIDKATF

-1915 EFMQKR
+1915 KFMQKR

-1959 RVTTGNL
+1959 KVTTGDL

-1977 APSLHMPYSY
+1977 APSLHMPHSY

-2027 EDVRTRFANLNF
+2027 EDARTRFANLNF

-2077 VTAKGEPSPF
+2077 ITAKGEPSPF
-2087 SGTFSKKVKRE
+2087 SGTFNKKVKRE
-2098 PEAAKEAKKR
+2098 SEAVREAKKR

-2120 LALFKANPDMFLRTM
+2120 LALFKSNPDMFLRTM

-2172 EDMARA
+2172 EDMART

-2245 VMPVDV
+2245 VIPVDV

-2277 VADILKADFEN
+2277 AADILKADFEN
-2288 KTITETDAQTRNQR
+2288 KTITETDAQIRNQR

-2307 MAQGLGIKV
+2307 MAQGLDIKV

-2341 AVQTAA
+2341 AVQRAA
-2347 LNGEEVITD
+2347 LSGEEVVTD
-2356 EELANEFVKEF
+2356 EELASEFVKEF

-2388 NGKFDSYLFFETDG
+2388 NGKFDSYLFYETDG

-2413 DGTHSVDFLRSVGIF
+2413 DGTHSTDFLRSVGIF

-2474 YEKIAKAINDVISQ
+2474 YEKIAKAINDVISH

-2493 RADEYMLMTGKDT
+2493 RADEYMFKSGKDT

-2535 EIMAILEYASGIPG
+2535 EIMAILEYASKAPG

-2571 EAKLKFG
+2571 DAKLKFG
-2578 NKEYSPIEVLQMPLT
+2578 NKEYSPIEVLQMPLK
-2593 DFVENITSA
+2593 DFVENITSS

-2614 TPAQPLTYGGGTDGI
+2614 TPAQPLTYGGDIDGI

-2658 AEKYQDLIEAL
+2658 AGRYQDLIKAL
-2669 RPTFGGEVVTEDM
+2669 RPTFDGEVVTKDM

-2700 KSVSDN
+2700 QSVSDN

-2750 WRIKNGEKNGLTEA
+2750 WRIKNGEKKGLTEA
-2764 DPEWWLYPN
+2764 DPEWWLYPD

-2786 NAGLITAL
+2786 NAGLTTAL

-2808 NLIGDTTASNVTP
+2808 NLIGDTTAANATP
-2821 NVVSPASTAQINKEY
+2821 NIVSPTSTAQINKEY

-2850 TAVGAKVLTDSLV
+2850 IAVGAKVLTDSLV

-2916 NMSKEQYQSMIN
+2916 NMSKEQYQSMIT

-2935 IPTLDKNTVDDIL
+2935 IPTLDKDTVDAIL
-2948 TKAGFTLFADID
+2948 TKAGFSVFADID
-2960 AEGVYAFKSSV
+2960 TEGVYAFKASV
-2971 LDVSKDYTLKVTP
+2971 LEASKDFSLKVTP

-2991 RHFES
+2991 RHFKS

-3023 LIVFFGTEARNMFV
+3023 LIVFFGTEARNLFGK
-3037 DETGDYISSTLP
+3037 ETGAYISNTLP
-3049 ELLPILEY
+3049 ELLPVLEY
-3057 HESLKKL
+3057 HESLRKL
-3064 RDMRE
+3064 TDMRE

-3135 VLTKNH
+3135 VLSKNH

-3157 YPLPTVKEDILSL
+3157 YPLPTAKEDILSL
-3170 RDESVTTVGEIITDK
+3170 RNESVTTVGEIITDK
-3185 NSKYFSER
+3185 TSKYFSGR

-3220 TEAKRQGYDLNGASA
+3220 NEAKRQGYDLSGASA
-3235 VDINGVAL
+3235 IDINGVAL

-3315 ETFLGNEVAGILN
+3315 ETFLGNKVASILN
-3328 LSAAEIAAY
+3328 LSAAEIATY

-3348 KKLQNPALNANEKYT
+3348 KKLQNPALDANEKYT

-3506 ALRSKGMTID
+3506 ALRNKGMTID

-3552 DSEDLENTIPP
+3552 NSEDLENTIPP

-3596 AETDEGFLDR
+3596 AETDEGFLNR
-3606 VGKSIEDFLADNS
+3606 VGKSIEDFLAGNS

-3655 EAMKDHNDRL
+3655 EAMKDYDDRL
-3665 NIASNVSNLA
+3665 NIADNVSNLA
-3675 SKTPKEF
+3675 SKLPTDF
-3682 ASLLNGIMSD
+3682 ATLLNGIMSD

-3697 LEGRDDTDSLFGK
+3697 LEGRDNTDSLFGK

-3719 IKDKGRIDTV
+3719 IKDKGRIDTI

-3743 KGIYAMRAVFA
+3743 KGIYAMRAAFA

-3801 NIFNVNPANFKELLE
+3801 NIFNTDPANFKELLE

-3830 DLANELAKLG
+3830 DLANELSKLG

-3891 SYRNGKSKKDLIDAL
+3891 SYRNGKSKKELIDAL
-3906 SPIVEQMVAVKSLDN
+3906 SPIIEQMVAVKSLDN

-3978 QVVRSGSK
+3978 QVVRVGSK
-3986 SYDELVDIGY
+3986 EYDSLTDIGY
-3996 RELKTID
+3996 RELKTIN
-4003 WKGKEY
+4003 WSGKEY
-4009 SVMFTDTNPI
+4009 AVMFTDTNPI

-4028 FADDTNFGTNINTGE
+4028 FADDTNFGTNIQTGE

-4051 VNDPNLNMEKTMQ
+4051 VSDPNINMEKTMQ

-4173 ADIQYANTLNDFYSK
+4173 ADVQYANTLNDFYSK

-4226 GKSTLPSNV
+4226 GKSTLPNNV

-4276 RSVVVPIQNMVSN
+4276 RSIAVPVQNMVSN
-4289 VIHLANWNIPLKQI
+4289 VIHLVNWNIPLKQI
-4303 RDRTRVGIAEA
+4303 RDKTRVGIAEA
-4314 KKYTNNRIKL
+4314 KKYTDNRIKL
-4324 AELYVQMRDPNLPTN
+4324 AELYVQMRDPSLSTN
-4339 KRNML
+4339 KRNIL

-4388 FRNTLKQK
+4388 FRNTFKQK
-4396 LGIEEMKEDFD
+4396 LGIEELMEDFD

-4414 INNILI
+4414 VNNILI

-4445 YDYLTKNKGLKSKEA
+4445 YDHLTKDKGLKSKEA
-4460 LSITLEEFVNYSM
+4460 LSIILEEFVNYSM

-4478 FDYANAIGL
+4478 FDYANAMGL

-4504 ARRQTRRTAAIYG
+4504 ARRQTRRTAAVYG

>member
-1 MSDYKQLRQSA
+1 MSDYKTNRPSA
-12 LNRSLKDY
+12 LNRTIGDFQRR
-20 AYNVVPTGNAYQDY
+20 VVPTGNVYENY
-34 AVSRGI
+34 AVAKGI
-40 SVDQAR
+40 TVDQAR

-74 RILAGESPDKV
+74 RILAGESPEQV
-85 NREVAIAE
+85 NKEVAIAE

-154 TMSNRGEQGSA
+154 TMSSRGEQGSA
-165 LGSIVQG
+165 LGSVVQG

-197 ALYDAATTD
+197 ALYDSATTD
-206 ETYESALR
+206 ETYESALQ

-220 WKGHNENQEGIDN
+220 WKGHNEIQDGIDG

-243 ANEKKSDMATGQLA
+243 ANEKKLDMAVGQLA

-272 DIDWDTARKAAAK
+272 DIDWETARKAAAS
-285 DADTLDNYGKNIS
+285 DADRLDNYGKNIS
-298 KDKLFTGVGEQL
+298 KDKLFTGAGEQL

-340 SFAEKQVAKLG
+340 SFAEKQVAKLS

-357 LGSVGASI
+357 LGSIGASV

-371 GAQDFVGA
+371 GAQDFAGA

-402 KLIKSGMSPKE
+402 KLIQSGLSPKE
-413 AREALAVEAAEKAGT
+413 AREALAVEAADKAGT
-428 KSGMITAGSAGALG
+428 KSGLITAGSAGALG

-458 NNAILGLGSPATE
+458 NNAILDLGSPATE
-471 AFSEGLEEYWNV
+471 AFSEGLEEYWNN
-483 TAPKEAVNDVLGYD
+483 TAPKEAVNDVLGYN
-497 YHADPSIYSSSAVT
+497 YHADPSIYSTSAVT
-511 QAASISGL
+511 QAAAISGL

-525 VRTTASL
+525 VKTTASL

-562 NGASTIESIAASS
+562 NGASTIESIATSS
-575 TNSVTKSVM
+575 TNSTTKNVM

-678 TREQLKKDFID
+678 AREQLKKDFTN
-689 SLAVAEQANKDIRQ
+689 SLAVAEQANKDIKQ

-774 SKATKDSMDTET
+774 SKANKASMDTET
-786 LNDIKGSVQDMLG
+786 LNDIKGSVQDMLNA
-799 TLKQSSSMNNAF
+799 LKQSSSMNSAF

-817 AVQSFLDSIDDTLSD
+817 SVQSFLDSIDDTLSD
-832 KESKA
+832 KEAKA

-885 SKSVKLDGDGNY
+885 SKSVKLDNDGNY
-897 VVDQI
+897 VVDQ
-902 VRLPNGK
+902 VVHLPNGK

-918 KAIFKRPADVQKYLD
+918 KAIFKKPADVQKYLD
-933 AVMRDSDDFFTVTKD
+933 AVMRDSDDFFAVTKD

-960 GNTQSTG
+960 SNTQSTG

-999 NSQSNQSNTSSSTNT
+999 NNQSNQSNTSSNSNT
-1014 TNNTGSQSSGS
+1014 TNNTSNPSSGS
-1025 TSNASSNSNSN
+1025 TSNTSSNTNSSGSSNSANTNNNTKGNSN
-1036 SNSNNS
+1036 S
-1042 NGTSNSNT
+1042 TSNSNT
-1050 NTKGSTNSNTG
+1050 NTSGSTNSNTG
-1061 NSQTNQTNSS
+1061 NNQSNQTNSS

-1076 TNSNSSTNS
+1076 TNSSTNS
-1085 STANSKTNSSK
+1085 STANNSKTNSNK
-1096 QSKQGD
+1096 QPKQGD
-1102 LFEDVEENS
+1102 LFDDVEENS
-1111 EPTIAE
+1111 EPIIAE
-1117 DKPKTKSELKSK
+1117 DKSKTKSEPKSK

-1150 KEESEPIIAKDK
+1150 KEESEPIIAENK

-1168 DKTTSETAQ
+1168 EKTTSETAQ
-1177 NEQEATSKEKS
+1177 DEQEATSEEQSKETS
-1188 SETPKTKEKAS
+1188 KTEEKAS
-1199 KTEAKAQEKVDPN
+1199 KTEATAE
-1212 IYRNSKGEV
+1212 
-1221 DIMAS
+1221 
-1226 KNRSPVLSNFAKFSF
+1226 
-1241 KFRGLQFDSI
+1241 
-1251 EEAYQVFKSNPQSEE
+1251 
-1266 ELQARYEEL
+1266 
-1275 QAKLAKLT
+1275 
-1283 FRKLAD
+1283 
-1289 GTEVLSGKPKLSGLD
+1289 
-1304 PNTNLDLMKEL
+1304 
-1315 LGIRFKNDE
+1315 
-1324 VFRNALLSTGKAKL
+1324 
-1338 VHGNGT
+1338 
-1344 VIEKAFTDILTTLRD
+1344 
-1359 STTESSKETKTEYEV
+1359 
-1374 KEKVNTS
+1374 EKVNTS

-1387 LEDSGLIIKD
+1387 LEDSGLFIKD
-1397 SSIVGEVSAQD
+1397 SNTVGEVSAQD
-1408 SNYVLSGGSL
+1408 SNYVFSGGSL
-1418 GAESIWTAMLNADKG
+1418 GAESIWTAMLNAGKG

-1439 ANFVAEATE
+1439 ANFVAADSENTD
-1448 QVIGTNI
+1448 QVIGTSI
-1455 ILHTDFND
+1455 KLPTDFRV
-1463 KLANNVH
+1463 KLADSVRN
-1470 SILEDNAE
+1470 ILKDNAE
-1478 SLPQRF
+1478 SLPKKF
-1484 TDRVKELIKASEDA
+1484 IDRVEELVKDFETA
-1498 LTPREIKTANKHLME
+1498 LTPREIKTANRHLIE

-1519 ASSVVAVAPVTG
+1519 ATSVVAVAPVTG
-1531 NIQSSV
+1531 NIQSNV
-1537 LTTIG
+1537 LTAIG

-1565 GFTKDKQGNYIYQAN
+1565 GFEKDEKGNWRYQAN
-1580 KVKGGV
+1580 KIKDGV
-1586 PPSNLLKN
+1586 PSSNLLKN
-1594 GSVAFTGTQDKLTD
+1594 GSVAFTGTQDKLAD
-1608 NSSTIGRMAEFVQSL
+1608 NKATIGRMAEFVQSL
-1623 TGKSSKVIND
+1623 TGKSSKVINE

-1648 GSYKADEQI
+1648 GNYKADEQI
-1657 KVNVETVVSPVN
+1657 KVDVETVVTPVS
-1669 EVSKDAIENFRDE
+1669 EVNKDTTENFRDE

-1688 EVTKE
+1688 EATKGM
-1693 KDDAL
+1693 DNSRDL
-1698 QLSIN
+1698 MVD

-1709 FIEGDSFLDKYQ
+1709 FIEGDSFLDRYQ

-1754 PQLTEEEATEFVE
+1754 PQLTEEEATELVE

-1842 LSGMTETNDDTIENS
+1842 LSGRTETNDDTIENS
-1857 GISSDSVITTAFNPV
+1857 GISSDSVITTRFNPDV
-1872 VFNSKKAD
+1872 INSRKAD
-1880 GSLKADKATF
+1880 GTLKSDKATF

-1915 EFMQKR
+1915 KFMQKR

-1933 AKKGMTSSLGIELF
+1933 AKMGMTSSLGIELF

-1959 RVTTGNL
+1959 RVTTGDL

-1977 APSLHMPYSY
+1977 APSLHMPHSY

-2027 EDVRTRFANLNF
+2027 EDARTRFANLNF

-2077 VTAKGEPSPF
+2077 ITAKGEPSPF
-2087 SGTFSKKVKRE
+2087 SGTFNKKVKRE
-2098 PEAAKEAKKR
+2098 SEAVREAKKR

-2120 LALFKANPDMFLRTM
+2120 LALFKSNPDMFLRTM

-2172 EDMARA
+2172 EDMARV

-2220 AEPISAEEVRAMADE
+2220 AEPISSEEVKAMADE

-2245 VMPVDV
+2245 VIPVDV

-2288 KTITETDAQTRNQR
+2288 KTITETDAQIRNQR

-2341 AVQTAA
+2341 AVQRAA
-2347 LNGEEVITD
+2347 LSGEEVVTD
-2356 EELANEFVKEF
+2356 EELASEFVKEF

-2388 NGKFDSYLFFETDG
+2388 NGKFDSYLFYETDG

-2474 YEKIAKAINDVISQ
+2474 YEKISKAINDVISH

-2493 RADEYMLMTGKDT
+2493 RADEYMFKSGKDT

-2535 EIMAILEYASGIPG
+2535 EIMAILEYASKAPG

-2571 EAKLKFG
+2571 DAKLKFG
-2578 NKEYSPIEVLQMPLT
+2578 NKEYSPIEVLQMPLK
-2593 DFVENITSA
+2593 DFVENITSS

-2636 WNSSLIDLVEKT
+2636 WNSSLIDLIEKT

-2658 AEKYQDLIEAL
+2658 AKKYQDLIEAL
-2669 RPTFGGEVVTEDM
+2669 RPTFEGEVVTEDM

-2700 KSVSDN
+2700 QSVSDN

-2735 RVMQAYVELTQAIAD
+2735 RVVQAYITLQEALKE
-2750 WRIKNGEKNGLTEA
+2750 WRVKNGEKKGLTEA
-2764 DPEWWLYPN
+2764 DPEWWLYPDA
-2773 KKEYDK
+2773 KEYSK

-2786 NAGLITAL
+2786 NAGLTTAL

-2808 NLIGDTTASNVTP
+2808 NLIGDTTAANATP
-2821 NVVSPASTAQINKEY
+2821 NIVSPTSTAQINKEY

-2850 TAVGAKVLTDSLV
+2850 IAVGAKVLTDSLV

-2916 NMSKEQYQSMIN
+2916 NMSKEQYQSMIT

-2935 IPTLDKNTVDDIL
+2935 IPTLDKDTVDAIL
-2948 TKAGFTLFADID
+2948 TKAGFSVFADID
-2960 AEGVYAFKSSV
+2960 TEGVYAFKASV
-2971 LDVSKDYTLKVTP
+2971 LEASKGFSLKVTP

-2991 RHFES
+2991 RHFKS

-3023 LIVFFGTEARNMFV
+3023 LIVFFGTEARNLFGK
-3037 DETGDYISSTLP
+3037 ETGAYISNTLP
-3049 ELLPILEY
+3049 ELLPVLEY
-3057 HESLKKL
+3057 HESLRKL
-3064 RDMRE
+3064 TDMRE

-3135 VLTKNH
+3135 VLSKNH

-3185 NSKYFSER
+3185 TSKYFSER

-3220 TEAKRQGYDLNGASA
+3220 NEAKRQGYDLSGASA
-3235 VDINGVAL
+3235 IDINGVAL

-3268 VIMQKALNNLFSMD
+3268 VIMQKALNSLFSMD
-3282 EASKAFRRANPDFVA
+3282 EVSKAFRRANPDFVA
-3297 TGQVLM
+3297 TGHVLM

-3315 ETFLGNEVAGILN
+3315 ETFLGNEVASIFN
-3328 LSAAEIAAY
+3328 LSAAEIATY

-3348 KKLQNPALNANEKYT
+3348 KKLQNPALDANEKHT

-3445 QTDNTGNINPAL
+3445 QIDNTGNINPAL

-3506 ALRSKGMTID
+3506 ALRNKGMTID

-3552 DSEDLENTIPP
+3552 NSEDLENTIPP

-3596 AETDEGFLDR
+3596 AETDEGFLNR
-3606 VGKSIEDFLADNS
+3606 VGKSIEDFLAGNS

-3655 EAMKDHNDRL
+3655 EAMKDYDDRL
-3665 NIASNVSNLA
+3665 NIADNVSNLA
-3675 SKTPKEF
+3675 SKLPTDF
-3682 ASLLNGIMSD
+3682 ATLLNGIMSD

-3697 LEGRDDTDSLFGK
+3697 LEGRDNTDSLFGK

-3743 KGIYAMRAVFA
+3743 KGIYAMRAAFA

-3786 TDKVIADTL
+3786 TDKVIADSL

-3801 NIFNVNPANFKELLE
+3801 NIFNANPANFKELLE

-3891 SYRNGKSKKDLIDAL
+3891 SYRNGKSKKELIDAL
-3906 SPIVEQMVAVKSLDN
+3906 SPIIEQMVAVKSLDN

-3966 IVMNKRNPNQDM
+3966 VVMNKRNPNQDM
-3978 QVVRSGSK
+3978 QVVRVGSK
-3986 SYDELVDIGY
+3986 EYDELVDIGY
-3996 RELKTID
+3996 RELKTVD
-4003 WKGKEY
+4003 WLGKEY

-4051 VNDPNLNMEKTMQ
+4051 VNDPNINIEKTMQ

-4074 NFYEEMTEV
+4074 NFYDEMTEV

-4146 INMYQNTNR
+4146 INMYQSTNR

-4173 ADIQYANTLNDFYSK
+4173 ADVQYANTLNDFYSK

-4226 GKSTLPSNV
+4226 GKSTLPNNV

-4249 KDTLKYLKTAQDAW
+4249 KDTLKYLKTTQDAW

-4276 RSVVVPIQNMVSN
+4276 RSIAVPIQNMVSN
-4289 VIHLANWNIPLKQI
+4289 VIHLVNWNIPLKQI
-4303 RDRTRVGIAEA
+4303 RDKTRVGITEA
-4314 KKYTNNRIKL
+4314 KKYTDNRIKL
-4324 AELYVQMRDPNLPTN
+4324 AELYVQMRDPSLSTN
-4339 KRNML
+4339 KRNIL

-4388 FRNTLKQK
+4388 FRNTFKQK
-4396 LGIEEMKEDFD
+4396 LGIEELKEDFD

-4445 YDYLTKNKGLKSKEA
+4445 YDHLTKDKGLKSKEA

-4478 FDYANAIGL
+4478 FDYANAMGL

-4504 ARRQTRRTAAIYG
+4504 ARRQTRRTAAVYG

-4559 SWF
+4559 SWL

>member
-12 LNRSLKDY
+12 LNRSLSDLPR
-20 AYNVVPTGNAYQDY
+20 NVVPTGNAYQDY

-46 ADHLQEVALRKKA
+46 ADHLNEVALRKKA

-74 RILAGESPDKV
+74 RILAGESPEKV

-132 YGAEVQAFATQRA
+132 YGTEVQAFATQRA

-154 TMSNRGEQGSA
+154 TMSNRGQEGSA

-197 ALYDAATTD
+197 ALYDSATTD

-220 WKGHNENQEGIDN
+220 WKGHNEIQDGIDG

-243 ANEKKSDMATGQLA
+243 ANEKKSDMAVGQLA

-272 DIDWDTARKAAAK
+272 DIDWETARKAAAS
-285 DADTLDNYGKNIS
+285 DADRLDNYGKNIS
-298 KDKLFTGVGEQL
+298 KEKLFTGVGEQL

-320 GAGSGLLK
+320 GAGSALLK

-340 SFAEKQVAKLG
+340 SFAEKQVAKLS

-357 LGSVGASI
+357 LGSIGASV

-371 GAQDFVGA
+371 GAQDFAGA

-402 KLIKSGMSPKE
+402 NLIKSGMSPKD
-413 AREALAVEAAEKAGT
+413 AREALAVEAASKAGT
-428 KSGMITAGSAGALG
+428 KSGLITAGSAGALG

-452 GGKLTK
+452 GGKITK

-471 AFSEGLEEYWNV
+471 AFSEGLEEYWNN
-483 TAPKEAVNDVLGYD
+483 TAPKEAVNDVLGYA
-497 YHADPSIYSSSAVT
+497 YHADPSIYSTSAVT
-511 QAASISGL
+511 QAAAISGL

-525 VRTTASL
+525 VKTTASL

-543 QYIKNKA
+543 QYIKSKA

-562 NGASTIESIAASS
+562 NGASTIESIATSS
-575 TNSVTKSVM
+575 ANSATKNVM

-630 DELAEVSGRI
+630 DELAEVSGKI

-678 TREQLKKDFID
+678 TREQLKKDFTD
-689 SLAVAEQANKDIRQ
+689 SLAVAEQANKDIKQ

-718 EDASQA
+718 EDATNA

-764 VFDAWFNTIA
+764 VFDAWFNTVA
-774 SKATKDSMDTET
+774 SKAKKDSMDTET
-786 LNDIKGSVQDMLG
+786 LNDIKGSVQDMLDA
-799 TLKQSSSMNNAF
+799 LKQSSSMNNAF

-867 TFNQTQIAK
+867 TFNQSQIAK

-897 VVDQI
+897 VVDQV

-918 KAIFKRPADVQKYLD
+918 KAVFKRPADVQKYLD
-933 AVMRDSDDFFTVTKD
+933 AVMRDSDDFFTITKD

-986 GSSTGSTQSSGTT
+986 GSSTGSTQSSGTS
-999 NSQSNQSNTSSSTNT
+999 NNQSNQSNTSSNTNT

-1025 TSNASSNSNSN
+1025 TSNTSSNTN
-1036 SNSNNS
+1036 NNS
-1042 NGTSNSNT
+1042 NA
-1050 NTKGSTNSNTG
+1050 G
-1061 NSQTNQTNSS
+1061 NSQSNQTNSS

-1076 TNSNSSTNS
+1076 TNSSTNS
-1085 STANSKTNSSK
+1085 STTNSKTNSSK

-1102 LFEDVEENS
+1102 LFDDVEENS
-1111 EPTIAE
+1111 EPIIAE
-1117 DKPKTKSELKSK
+1117 DKSKTKSEPKSK

-1136 KTTDDTQGDLFEEV
+1136 KTTDNNQGDLFEEV
-1150 KEESEPIIAKDK
+1150 KEESEPIIAEDK

-1168 DKTTSETAQ
+1168 EKTASETAQ
-1177 NEQEATSKEKS
+1177 DEQEATSKEKS
-1188 SETPKTKEKAS
+1188 KETPKTEEKAS
-1199 KTEAKAQEKVDPN
+1199 KTEAKAE
-1212 IYRNSKGEV
+1212 
-1221 DIMAS
+1221 
-1226 KNRSPVLSNFAKFSF
+1226 
-1241 KFRGLQFDSI
+1241 
-1251 EEAYQVFKSNPQSEE
+1251 
-1266 ELQARYEEL
+1266 
-1275 QAKLAKLT
+1275 
-1283 FRKLAD
+1283 
-1289 GTEVLSGKPKLSGLD
+1289 
-1304 PNTNLDLMKEL
+1304 
-1315 LGIRFKNDE
+1315 
-1324 VFRNALLSTGKAKL
+1324 
-1338 VHGNGT
+1338 
-1344 VIEKAFTDILTTLRD
+1344 
-1359 STTESSKETKTEYEV
+1359 
-1374 KEKVNTS
+1374 EKVNTS

-1408 SNYVLSGGSL
+1408 SNYVFSGGSL
-1418 GAESIWTAMLNADKG
+1418 GAESIWTAMLNAGKG

-1439 ANFVAEATE
+1439 ANFVSETTE

-1463 KLANNVH
+1463 KLADNVR

-1484 TDRVKELIKASEDA
+1484 TDKVKKLIEASENA
-1498 LTPREIKTANKHLME
+1498 LTPLEIKTANKHLME

-1565 GFTKDKQGNYIYQAN
+1565 DFEKDEKGNWRYQAN

-1594 GSVAFTGTQDKLTD
+1594 GSVAFTGTQDKLAD
-1608 NSSTIGRMAEFVQSL
+1608 NKATISRMAEFVQSL
-1623 TGKSSKVIND
+1623 TGKSSKVINE

-1638 LVEAGYTVDE
+1638 LVEASYTVDE
-1648 GSYKADEQI
+1648 GNYKADEQI
-1657 KVNVETVVSPVN
+1657 KVDVETVVTPVS

-1688 EVTKE
+1688 EATKE

-1721 SGNMNAYT
+1721 SGSMNAYT

-1754 PQLTEEEATEFVE
+1754 PQLTEEEATELVE

-1787 ENKFATS
+1787 EYKFATS
-1794 KLNLDPEH
+1794 KLNLDSEH

-1842 LSGMTETNDDTIENS
+1842 LSGRTETNDDTIENS

-1915 EFMQKR
+1915 KFMQKR

-1959 RVTTGNL
+1959 RVTTGDL

-1977 APSLHMPYSY
+1977 APSLHMPHSY

-2027 EDVRTRFANLNF
+2027 EEARARFANLNF
-2039 TNANLNPEAALVSAV
+2039 TNANLNPETALVSAV

-2077 VTAKGEPSPF
+2077 ITAKGELSPY
-2087 SGTFSKKVKRE
+2087 SGTFNKKVKRE
-2098 PEAAKEAKKR
+2098 SEAVREAKKR

-2114 KVNMDA
+2114 KVNTDA
-2120 LALFKANPDMFLRTM
+2120 LALFRANPDMFLRTM

-2146 IPQVKESI
+2146 ISQVKESI

-2220 AEPISAEEVRAMADE
+2220 AEPISAEEVRNMADE

-2341 AVQTAA
+2341 AVQRAA
-2347 LNGEEVITD
+2347 LNGEEVVTD

-2451 ADEVSRLVGGLAP
+2451 ADEASRLVGGLAP

-2474 YEKIAKAINDVISQ
+2474 YEKIAKAINNVISQ

-2514 YKILSKGFIDSKNLF
+2514 YKILSKGFIDSKTLF

-2535 EIMAILEYASGIPG
+2535 EIMAILEYDSKAPG
-2549 THIVDLINTMTKTF
+2549 THIVDLINTITKTF

-2609 RSVAK
+2609 RSIAK

-2636 WNSSLIDLVEKT
+2636 WNSSLIDLVEKA

-2669 RPTFGGEVVTEDM
+2669 RPTFGGEIVTEDM

-2764 DPEWWLYPN
+2764 DPEWWLYPD
-2773 KKEYDK
+2773 KKEYSK
-2779 IERKAYD
+2779 LERKAYD

-2808 NLIGDTTASNVTP
+2808 NLIGDTTAANATP
-2821 NVVSPASTAQINKEY
+2821 NVVSPTSTAQINKEY

-2928 ANIMENT
+2928 ANIMEDT
-2935 IPTLDKNTVDDIL
+2935 IPTLDKNVVDDIL
-2948 TKAGFTLFADID
+2948 TKAGFTTFADID
-2960 AEGVYAFKSSV
+2960 AEGVYAFRASV

-2991 RHFES
+2991 RHFKS
-2996 SELLTP
+2996 SELLTS
-3002 SVVQALESGNEIILD
+3002 SVVQALESGNEILLD

-3023 LIVFFGTEARNMFV
+3023 LIILYGTEAKNMFGK
-3037 DETGDYISSTLP
+3037 ETGAYISSNLP
-3049 ELLPILEY
+3049 ELLPVLEY
-3057 HESLKKL
+3057 QESLRKL
-3064 RDMRE
+3064 SDMRE

-3077 YKLWENDVPILIG
+3077 YKLWGNDVPILIG

-3135 VLTKNH
+3135 VLSKNH

-3220 TEAKRQGYDLNGASA
+3220 NEAKRQGYDLSGASA

-3309 AQTLKD
+3309 AQALKD

-3328 LSAAEIAAY
+3328 LSAAEIATY

-3457 FSANRNPAK
+3457 FSANRNSAK

-3529 YQSLMDTDSKF
+3529 YQALMDTDSKF

-3545 SILSDIY
+3545 SILFDVY
-3552 DSEDLENTIPP
+3552 NSEDLENTIPL

-3596 AETDEGFLDR
+3596 TESDEGFLNR
-3606 VGKSIEDFLADNS
+3606 VGKSIEDFLAGNS
-3619 KGKASFEDQIRFLAQ
+3619 KGKTSFEDQIRFLAQ

-3643 TSYFN
+3643 ISYLN
-3648 FNNDALK
+3648 FNNDAAK
-3655 EAMKDHNDRL
+3655 EAIKNHSDRL
-3665 NIASNVSNLA
+3665 DIASSVSNLA

-3697 LEGRDDTDSLFGK
+3697 LEGRSDTDSLFGK

-3719 IKDKGRIDTV
+3719 IKDKGRIDTI

-3743 KGIYAMRAVFA
+3743 KGIYAMRAAFA

-3773 AAFLQEGVKINAK
+3773 AAFLQEDVKINAK

-3801 NIFNVNPANFKELLE
+3801 NIFNADPANFRELLE

-3830 DLANELAKLG
+3830 DLANELSKLG

-3881 RAIASIPLDK
+3881 RVIASIPLDK
-3891 SYRNGKSKKDLIDAL
+3891 SYRNGKSKKELIDAL

-3931 EMAELSQYKAF
+3931 EMVELSQYKAF

-3966 IVMNKRNPNQDM
+3966 VVMNKRNPNQDM
-3978 QVVRSGSK
+3978 QVVRVDSK
-3986 SYDELVDIGY
+3986 EYDSLTDIGY
-3996 RELKTID
+3996 RELKTIN
-4003 WKGKEY
+4003 WSGKEY
-4009 SVMFTDTNPI
+4009 AVMFTDTNPI

-4028 FADDTNFGTNINTGE
+4028 FADDTNFGTNIQTGE

-4074 NFYEEMTEV
+4074 NFYDEMTEV

-4131 QEYTAKVNAKNAREL
+4131 QEYTAKVNAKNAKEL

-4160 ILDGKVKPKSNKP
+4160 ILDGNVKPKSNKP
-4173 ADIQYANTLNDFYSK
+4173 ADVQYANTLNDFYNK
-4188 LPDSTKAEFHHLG
+4188 LPDSTKAELAHTG
-4201 GLPIRKSEVDN
+4201 GLPVRKSEVDN

-4226 GKSTLPSNV
+4226 GKSTLPTNV

-4276 RSVVVPIQNMVSN
+4276 RSIAVPVQNMVSN

-4303 RDRTRVGIAEA
+4303 RDKTRVGIAEA
-4314 KKYTNNRIKL
+4314 KKYTDNRIKL
-4324 AELYVQMRDPNLPTN
+4324 AELYVQMRDPSLSTN
-4339 KRNML
+4339 KRNIL

-4396 LGIEEMKEDFD
+4396 LGIEEMMEDFD

-4445 YDYLTKNKGLKSKEA
+4445 YDHLTKDKGLTSKEA

-4478 FDYANAIGL
+4478 FDYANAMGL

-4504 ARRQTRRTAAIYG
+4504 ARRQTRRTAAVYG
-4517 LGKVTGFTTVPM
+4517 LGKITGFTTVPM

-4549 VESHYLHKVF
+4549 VESHYLHKMF

>member
-1 MSDYKQLRQSA
+1 MSDYKTNRPSA
-12 LNRSLKDY
+12 LNRTIGDFQRR
-20 AYNVVPTGNAYQDY
+20 VVPTGNVYENY
-34 AVSRGI
+34 AVAKGI
-40 SVDQAR
+40 TVDQAR

-93 QNASTMSGAQR
+93 QNASTMTSAQR
-104 LQNVMNGGYDPEFSR
+104 LQNIMNGGYDPEFSR

-154 TMSNRGEQGSA
+154 TMSSRGEQGSA
-165 LGSIVQG
+165 LGSVVQG

-197 ALYDAATTD
+197 ALYDSATTD
-206 ETYESALR
+206 ETYESALQ

-220 WKGHNENQEGIDN
+220 WKGHNEIQDGIDG

-243 ANEKKSDMATGQLA
+243 ANEKKSDMAVGQLA

-272 DIDWDTARKAAAK
+272 DIDWETARKAAAS
-285 DADTLDNYGKNIS
+285 DADRLDNYGKNIS
-298 KDKLFTGVGEQL
+298 KDKLFTGAGEQL

-340 SFAEKQVAKLG
+340 SFAEKQVAKLS

-357 LGSVGASI
+357 LGSIGASV

-371 GAQDFVGA
+371 GAQDFAGA

-402 KLIKSGMSPKE
+402 KLIQSGLSPKE
-413 AREALAVEAAEKAGT
+413 AREALAVEAADKAGT
-428 KSGMITAGSAGALG
+428 KSGLITAGSAGALG

-452 GGKLTK
+452 GGKITK

-483 TAPKEAVNDVLGYD
+483 TAPKEAVNDVLGYN
-497 YHADPSIYSSSAVT
+497 YHADPSIYSTSAVT

-562 NGASTIESIAASS
+562 NGASTIESIATSS
-575 TNSVTKSVM
+575 TNSTTKNVM

-678 TREQLKKDFID
+678 AREQLKKDFTD
-689 SLAVAEQANKDIRQ
+689 SLAVAEQANKDIKQ

-774 SKATKDSMDTET
+774 SKTNKASMDTET
-786 LNDIKGSVQDMLG
+786 LNDIKDSVQDMLNA
-799 TLKQSSSMNNAF
+799 LKQSSSMNSAF

-817 AVQSFLDSIDDTLSD
+817 SVQSFLDSIDDTLSD
-832 KESKA
+832 KEAKA

-885 SKSVKLDGDGNY
+885 SKSVKLDNDGNY
-897 VVDQI
+897 VVDQ
-902 VRLPNGK
+902 VVHLPNGK

-918 KAIFKRPADVQKYLD
+918 KAIFKKPADVQKYLD
-933 AVMRDSDDFFTVTKD
+933 AVMRDSDDFFAVTKD

-960 GNTQSTG
+960 SNTQSTG

-1014 TNNTGSQSSGS
+1014 TNNTGSQSNGS
-1025 TSNASSNSNSN
+1025 TSNTSSNTNSSGSSNSANTNNNTKGNSN
-1036 SNSNNS
+1036 S
-1042 NGTSNSNT
+1042 TSNSNT
-1050 NTKGSTNSNTG
+1050 NTSGSTNSNTG
-1061 NSQTNQTNSS
+1061 NNQSNQTNSS

-1076 TNSNSSTNS
+1076 TNSSTNS
-1085 STANSKTNSSK
+1085 STANNSKTNSNK

-1111 EPTIAE
+1111 EPIIAE
-1117 DKPKTKSELKSK
+1117 
-1129 ANKEASS
+1129 
-1136 KTTDDTQGDLFEEV
+1136 
-1150 KEESEPIIAKDK
+1150 DK

-1168 DKTTSETAQ
+1168 EKTTSETAQ
-1177 NEQEATSKEKS
+1177 DEQEATSKEESK
-1188 SETPKTKEKAS
+1188 ETSKTEEKAS
-1199 KTEAKAQEKVDPN
+1199 KTEATAE
-1212 IYRNSKGEV
+1212 
-1221 DIMAS
+1221 
-1226 KNRSPVLSNFAKFSF
+1226 
-1241 KFRGLQFDSI
+1241 
-1251 EEAYQVFKSNPQSEE
+1251 
-1266 ELQARYEEL
+1266 
-1275 QAKLAKLT
+1275 
-1283 FRKLAD
+1283 
-1289 GTEVLSGKPKLSGLD
+1289 
-1304 PNTNLDLMKEL
+1304 
-1315 LGIRFKNDE
+1315 
-1324 VFRNALLSTGKAKL
+1324 
-1338 VHGNGT
+1338 
-1344 VIEKAFTDILTTLRD
+1344 
-1359 STTESSKETKTEYEV
+1359 
-1374 KEKVNTS
+1374 EKVNTS

-1387 LEDSGLIIKD
+1387 LKDSGLFIKD
-1397 SSIVGEVSAQD
+1397 SNTVGEVSAQD
-1408 SNYVLSGGSL
+1408 SNYVFSGGSL
-1418 GAESIWTAMLNADKG
+1418 GAESIWTAMLNAGKG

-1439 ANFVAEATE
+1439 ANFVAADSENTD
-1448 QVIGTNI
+1448 QVIGTSI
-1455 ILHTDFND
+1455 KLPTDFRV
-1463 KLANNVH
+1463 KLADSVRN
-1470 SILEDNAE
+1470 ILKDNAE
-1478 SLPQRF
+1478 SLPKKF
-1484 TDRVKELIKASEDA
+1484 IDRVEELVKDFETA
-1498 LTPREIKTANKHLME
+1498 LTPREIKTANRHLVE

-1519 ASSVVAVAPVTG
+1519 ATSVVAVAPVTG
-1531 NIQSSV
+1531 NIQSNV

-1565 GFTKDKQGNYIYQAN
+1565 GFEKDEKGNWRYQAN
-1580 KVKGGV
+1580 KIKGGV
-1586 PPSNLLKN
+1586 PSSNLLKN
-1594 GSVAFTGTQDKLTD
+1594 GSVAFTGTQDKLAD
-1608 NSSTIGRMAEFVQSL
+1608 NKATIGRMAEFVQSL
-1623 TGKSSKVIND
+1623 TGKSSKVINE

-1648 GSYKADEQI
+1648 GNYKADEQI
-1657 KVNVETVVSPVN
+1657 KVDVETVVTPVS
-1669 EVSKDAIENFRDE
+1669 EVNKDTTENFRDE

-1688 EVTKE
+1688 EATK
-1693 KDDAL
+1693 DMDNSRDL
-1698 QLSIN
+1698 MVD

-1709 FIEGDSFLDKYQ
+1709 FIEGDSFLDRYQ

-1754 PQLTEEEATEFVE
+1754 PQLTEEEATELVE

-1842 LSGMTETNDDTIENS
+1842 LSGRTETNDDTIENS
-1857 GISSDSVITTAFNPV
+1857 GISSDSVITTRFNPDV
-1872 VFNSKKAD
+1872 INSKKAD
-1880 GSLKADKATF
+1880 GTLKIDKATF

-1915 EFMQKR
+1915 KFMQKR

-1933 AKKGMTSSLGIELF
+1933 AKMGMTSSLGIELF

-1959 RVTTGNL
+1959 RVTTGDL

-1977 APSLHMPYSY
+1977 APSLHMPHSY

-2027 EDVRTRFANLNF
+2027 EDARTRFANLNF

-2077 VTAKGEPSPF
+2077 ITAKGEPSPF
-2087 SGTFSKKVKRE
+2087 SGTFNKKVKRE
-2098 PEAAKEAKKR
+2098 PEAVREAKKR

-2120 LALFKANPDMFLRTM
+2120 LALFKSNPDMFLRTM

-2146 IPQVKESI
+2146 IPQIKESI

-2220 AEPISAEEVRAMADE
+2220 AEPISSEEVKAMADE

-2245 VMPVDV
+2245 VIPVDV

-2341 AVQTAA
+2341 AVQRAA
-2347 LNGEEVITD
+2347 LSGEEVVTD
-2356 EELANEFVKEF
+2356 EELASEFVKEF

-2388 NGKFDSYLFFETDG
+2388 NGKFDSYLFYETDG

-2474 YEKIAKAINDVISQ
+2474 YEKIAKAINDVISN

-2493 RADEYMLMTGKDT
+2493 RADEYMFESGKDT
-2506 PPKYKEMM
+2506 PPKYKGMM
-2514 YKILSKGFIDSKNLF
+2514 YKILSKEFIDSKNLF

-2535 EIMAILEYASGIPG
+2535 EIMAILEYNSKAPG

-2571 EAKLKFG
+2571 DAKLKFG
-2578 NKEYSPIEVLQMPLT
+2578 NKEYSPIEVLQMPLK
-2593 DFVENITSA
+2593 DFVENITSS

-2658 AEKYQDLIEAL
+2658 AGRYQDLIKAL
-2669 RPTFGGEVVTEDM
+2669 RPTFDGEVVTKDM

-2700 KSVSDN
+2700 QSVSDN

-2735 RVMQAYVELTQAIAD
+2735 RVVQAYITLQEALKE
-2750 WRIKNGEKNGLTEA
+2750 WRVKNGEKKGLTEA
-2764 DPEWWLYPN
+2764 DPEWWLYPDA
-2773 KKEYDK
+2773 KEYSK

-2786 NAGLITAL
+2786 NAGLTTAL

-2808 NLIGDTTASNVTP
+2808 NLIGDTTAANATP
-2821 NVVSPASTAQINKEY
+2821 NIVSPTSTAQINKEY

-2850 TAVGAKVLTDSLV
+2850 IAVGAKVLTDSLV

-2916 NMSKEQYQSMIN
+2916 NMSKEQYQSMIT

-2935 IPTLDKNTVDDIL
+2935 IPTLDKDTVDAIL
-2948 TKAGFTLFADID
+2948 TKAGFSVFADID
-2960 AEGVYAFKSSV
+2960 TEGVYAFKASV
-2971 LDVSKDYTLKVTP
+2971 LEASKGFSLKVTP

-2991 RHFES
+2991 RHFKS

-3023 LIVFFGTEARNMFV
+3023 LIVFFGTEARNLFGK
-3037 DETGDYISSTLP
+3037 ETGAYISNTLP
-3049 ELLPILEY
+3049 ELLPVLEY
-3057 HESLKKL
+3057 HESLRKL
-3064 RDMRE
+3064 TDMRE

-3135 VLTKNH
+3135 VLSKNH

-3146 VDKYKKEAEQA
+3146 VDKYKKEAEQD

-3185 NSKYFSER
+3185 TSKYFSGR

-3220 TEAKRQGYDLNGASA
+3220 NEAKRQGYDLSGASA
-3235 VDINGVAL
+3235 VNINGVAL

-3282 EASKAFRRANPDFVA
+3282 EVSKAFRRANPDFVA
-3297 TGQVLM
+3297 TGHVLM

-3315 ETFLGNEVAGILN
+3315 ETFLGNEVASILN
-3328 LSAAEIAAY
+3328 LSAAEIATY

-3348 KKLQNPALNANEKYT
+3348 KKLQNPALDANEKYT

-3480 AFNSFINQAQPSAN
+3480 AFKSFINQASPSAN

-3499 LSGDLVQ
+3499 MSGDLVQ
-3506 ALRSKGMTID
+3506 ALRSKGMSID

-3529 YQSLMDTDSKF
+3529 YQALMDTDSKF

-3552 DSEDLENTIPP
+3552 NSEDLENTISP

-3596 AETDEGFLDR
+3596 AETDEGFLNR
-3606 VGKSIEDFLADNS
+3606 VGKSIEDFLAGNS

-3655 EAMKDHNDRL
+3655 EAMKDHDDRL

-3675 SKTPKEF
+3675 SKLPTDF
-3682 ASLLNGIMSD
+3682 ATLLNGIMSD

-3697 LEGRDDTDSLFGK
+3697 LEGRDNTDSLFGK

-3743 KGIYAMRAVFA
+3743 KGIYAMRAAFA

-3786 TDKVIADTL
+3786 TDKVIADSL

-3801 NIFNVNPANFKELLE
+3801 NIFNANPANFKELLE

-3891 SYRNGKSKKDLIDAL
+3891 SYRNGKSKKELIDAL
-3906 SPIVEQMVAVKSLDN
+3906 SPIIEQMVAVKSLDN

-3966 IVMNKRNPNQDM
+3966 VVMNKRNPNQDM
-3978 QVVRSGSK
+3978 QVVRVGSK
-3986 SYDELVDIGY
+3986 EYDSLTDIGY
-3996 RELKTID
+3996 RELKTIN
-4003 WKGKEY
+4003 WSGKEY
-4009 SVMFTDTNPI
+4009 AVMFTDTNPI

-4051 VNDPNLNMEKTMQ
+4051 VNDPNINIEKIMQ

-4146 INMYQNTNR
+4146 INMYQSTNR

-4173 ADIQYANTLNDFYSK
+4173 ADVQYANTLNDFYSK

-4226 GKSTLPSNV
+4226 GKSTLPNNV

-4276 RSVVVPIQNMVSN
+4276 RSIAVPIQNMVSN

-4324 AELYVQMRDPNLPTN
+4324 AELYVQMRDPSLSTN
-4339 KRNML
+4339 KRNIL

-4388 FRNTLKQK
+4388 FRNTFKQK
-4396 LGIEEMKEDFD
+4396 LGIEELMEDFY

-4414 INNILI
+4414 VNNILI

-4445 YDYLTKNKGLKSKEA
+4445 YDHLTKDKGLKSKEA

-4478 FDYANAIGL
+4478 FDYANAMGL

-4504 ARRQTRRTAAIYG
+4504 ARRQTRRTAAVYG

>member
-1 MSDYKQLRQSA
+1 MSDYKTNRPSA
-12 LNRSLKDY
+12 LNRTIGDFQRR
-20 AYNVVPTGNAYQDY
+20 VVPTGNVYENY
-34 AVSRGI
+34 AVAKGI
-40 SVDQAR
+40 TVDQAR

-93 QNASTMSGAQR
+93 QNASTMTGAQR
-104 LQNVMNGGYDPEFSR
+104 LQNIMNGGYDPEFSR

-154 TMSNRGEQGSA
+154 TMSSRGEQGSA
-165 LGSIVQG
+165 LGSVVQG

-197 ALYDAATTD
+197 ALYDSATTD
-206 ETYESALR
+206 ETYESALQ

-220 WKGHNENQEGIDN
+220 WKGHNEIQDSIDG

-243 ANEKKSDMATGQLA
+243 ANEKKSDMAVGQLA

-266 QYRNET
+266 QYRNKT
-272 DIDWDTARKAAAK
+272 DIDWETARKAAAS
-285 DADTLDNYGKNIS
+285 DADRLDNYGKNIS
-298 KDKLFTGVGEQL
+298 KDKLFTGAGEQL

-340 SFAEKQVAKLG
+340 SFAEKQVAKLS

-357 LGSVGASI
+357 LGSIGASV

-371 GAQDFVGA
+371 GAQDFAGA

-402 KLIKSGMSPKE
+402 KLIQSGLSPKE
-413 AREALAVEAAEKAGT
+413 AREALAVEAADKAGT
-428 KSGMITAGSAGALG
+428 KSGLITAGSAGALG

-452 GGKLTK
+452 GGKITK

-483 TAPKEAVNDVLGYD
+483 TAPKEAVNDVLGYN
-497 YHADPSIYSSSAVT
+497 YHADPSIYSTSAVT

-519 VGGAGN
+519 VGSAGN

-550 EEYVEKRADAKD
+550 EEYIEKRADAKD
-562 NGASTIESIAASS
+562 NGASTIESIATSS
-575 TNSVTKSVM
+575 TNSTTKNVM

-678 TREQLKKDFID
+678 AREQLKKDFTD
-689 SLAVAEQANKDIRQ
+689 SLAVAEQANKDIKQ

-774 SKATKDSMDTET
+774 SKTNKASMDTET
-786 LNDIKGSVQDMLG
+786 LNDIKDSVQDMLNA
-799 TLKQSSSMNNAF
+799 LKQSSSMNSAF

-817 AVQSFLDSIDDTLSD
+817 SVQSFLDSIDDTLSD

-885 SKSVKLDGDGNY
+885 SKSVKLDSDGNY
-897 VVDQI
+897 VVDQ
-902 VRLPNGK
+902 VVHLPNSK

-918 KAIFKRPADVQKYLD
+918 KAIFKKPADVQKYLD
-933 AVMRDSDDFFTVTKD
+933 AVMRDSDDFFAVTKD

-960 GNTQSTG
+960 SNTQSTG
-967 SNQTNQSSNTTNNA
+967 SNQSNQSSNTTNNT

-999 NSQSNQSNTSSSTNT
+999 NNQSNQSNTSSNSNT
-1014 TNNTGSQSSGS
+1014 TNNTSNPSSGS
-1025 TSNASSNSNSN
+1025 TSNTSSNTNSSGSSNSANTNNNTKGNSN
-1036 SNSNNS
+1036 S
-1042 NGTSNSNT
+1042 TSNSNT
-1050 NTKGSTNSNTG
+1050 NTSGSTNSNTG
-1061 NSQTNQTNSS
+1061 NNQSNQTNSS

-1076 TNSNSSTNS
+1076 TNSSTNS
-1085 STANSKTNSSK
+1085 STANNSKTNSNN
-1096 QSKQGD
+1096 QFKQGD

-1117 DKPKTKSELKSK
+1117 DKSKTKSEPKSK

-1150 KEESEPIIAKDK
+1150 KEESEPIIAEDK

-1168 DKTTSETAQ
+1168 EKTTSETAQ
-1177 NEQEATSKEKS
+1177 DEQEATSEEQSKETS
-1188 SETPKTKEKAS
+1188 KTEEKAS
-1199 KTEAKAQEKVDPN
+1199 KTEATAE
-1212 IYRNSKGEV
+1212 
-1221 DIMAS
+1221 
-1226 KNRSPVLSNFAKFSF
+1226 
-1241 KFRGLQFDSI
+1241 
-1251 EEAYQVFKSNPQSEE
+1251 
-1266 ELQARYEEL
+1266 
-1275 QAKLAKLT
+1275 
-1283 FRKLAD
+1283 
-1289 GTEVLSGKPKLSGLD
+1289 
-1304 PNTNLDLMKEL
+1304 
-1315 LGIRFKNDE
+1315 
-1324 VFRNALLSTGKAKL
+1324 
-1338 VHGNGT
+1338 
-1344 VIEKAFTDILTTLRD
+1344 
-1359 STTESSKETKTEYEV
+1359 
-1374 KEKVNTS
+1374 EKVNTS
-1381 DGLIKD
+1381 NGLIKD
-1387 LEDSGLIIKD
+1387 LEDFGLFIKD
-1397 SSIVGEVSAQD
+1397 SNTVGEVSAQD
-1408 SNYVLSGGSL
+1408 SNYVFSGGSL
-1418 GAESIWTAMLNADKG
+1418 GAESIWTAMLNAGKG

-1439 ANFVAEATE
+1439 ANFVAADSENTD
-1448 QVIGTNI
+1448 QVIGTSI
-1455 ILHTDFND
+1455 KLPTDFRV
-1463 KLANNVH
+1463 KLADSVRN
-1470 SILEDNAE
+1470 ILKDNAE
-1478 SLPQRF
+1478 SLPKKF
-1484 TDRVKELIKASEDA
+1484 IDRVEELVKDFETA
-1498 LTPREIKTANKHLME
+1498 LTPREIKTANRHLME

-1519 ASSVVAVAPVTG
+1519 ATSVVAVAPVTG
-1531 NIQSSV
+1531 NIQSNV

-1565 GFTKDKQGNYIYQAN
+1565 GFEKDEKGNWRYQAN
-1580 KVKGGV
+1580 KIKGGV
-1586 PPSNLLKN
+1586 PSSNLLKN
-1594 GSVAFTGTQDKLTD
+1594 GSVAFTGTQDKLAD
-1608 NSSTIGRMAEFVQSL
+1608 NKATIGRMAEFVQSL
-1623 TGKSSKVIND
+1623 TGKSSKVINE

-1648 GSYKADEQI
+1648 GNYKADGQI
-1657 KVNVETVVSPVN
+1657 KVDVETVVTPVS
-1669 EVSKDAIENFRDE
+1669 EVNKDATENFRDE

-1688 EVTKE
+1688 EATK
-1693 KDDAL
+1693 DMDNSRDL
-1698 QLSIN
+1698 MVD

-1709 FIEGDSFLDKYQ
+1709 FIEGDSFLDRYQ

-1754 PQLTEEEATEFVE
+1754 PQLTEEEATELVE

-1794 KLNLDPEH
+1794 KLNLDPKH

-1842 LSGMTETNDDTIENS
+1842 LSGRTETNDNTIENS
-1857 GISSDSVITTAFNPV
+1857 GISSDSVITTRFNPDV
-1872 VFNSKKAD
+1872 INSRKAD
-1880 GSLKADKATF
+1880 GTLKIDKATF

-1915 EFMQKR
+1915 KFMQKR

-1933 AKKGMTSSLGIELF
+1933 AKMGMTSSLGIELF

-1959 RVTTGNL
+1959 RVTTGDL

-1977 APSLHMPYSY
+1977 APSLHMPHSY

-2027 EDVRTRFANLNF
+2027 EDARTRFANLNF

-2077 VTAKGEPSPF
+2077 ITAKGEPSPY
-2087 SGTFSKKVKRE
+2087 SGTFNKKVKRE
-2098 PEAAKEAKKR
+2098 SEATREAKKR

-2114 KVNMDA
+2114 KVNLDA

-2172 EDMARA
+2172 EDMVRA

-2220 AEPISAEEVRAMADE
+2220 AEPISAEEVRGMADE

-2245 VMPVDV
+2245 VIPVDV

-2341 AVQTAA
+2341 AVQRAA
-2347 LNGEEVITD
+2347 LSGEEVVTD
-2356 EELANEFVKEF
+2356 EELASEFVKEF

-2388 NGKFDSYLFFETDG
+2388 NGKFDSYLFYETDG

-2474 YEKIAKAINDVISQ
+2474 YEKIAKAINNVISQ

-2493 RADEYMLMTGKDT
+2493 RAEKYMLQTGKDT

-2514 YKILSKGFIDSKNLF
+2514 YKILSKGFSDSKTLF

-2535 EIMAILEYASGIPG
+2535 EIMAILEYDSKAPG

-2571 EAKLKFG
+2571 DAKLKFG
-2578 NKEYSPIEVLQMPLT
+2578 NKEYSPIEVLQMPLK
-2593 DFVENITSA
+2593 DFVENITSS

-2636 WNSSLIDLVEKT
+2636 WNSSLIDLIEKT

-2658 AEKYQDLIEAL
+2658 AEKYQDLIKAL
-2669 RPTFGGEVVTEDM
+2669 RPTFEGEVVTEDM

-2700 KSVSDN
+2700 QSVSDN

-2735 RVMQAYVELTQAIAD
+2735 RVGQAYITLMEALGE
-2750 WRIKNGEKNGLTEA
+2750 WRVKNGEKKGLTEA
-2764 DPEWWLYPN
+2764 DPEWWLYPDA
-2773 KKEYDK
+2773 KEYSK
-2779 IERKAYD
+2779 LERKAYD
-2786 NAGLITAL
+2786 RAGLTTAL
-2794 TDTSKFGRELSNEL
+2794 TNTNKFGRDLAKEL
-2808 NLIGDTTASNVTP
+2808 NEVGDTIAANP
-2821 NVVSPASTAQINKEY
+2821 NPNIVSPTSTAQINGEH
-2836 RTRTALALAQIKHI
+2836 RTRTSLSFAQIKHI

-2916 NMSKEQYQSMIN
+2916 NMSKEQYQSMIT

-2935 IPTLDKNTVDDIL
+2935 IPTLDKDTVDAIL
-2948 TKAGFTLFADID
+2948 TKAGFSVFADID
-2960 AEGVYAFKSSV
+2960 TEGVYAFKASV
-2971 LDVSKDYTLKVTP
+2971 LEASKDFSLKVTP
-2984 NELKALA
+2984 NELKALY
-2991 RHFES
+2991 RLFKT

-3023 LIVFFGTEARNMFV
+3023 LIVLFGTEARNMFEE
-3037 DETGDYISSTLP
+3037 ETGDYISNTLP

-3057 HESLKKL
+3057 HKSLKKL

-3077 YKLWENDVPILIG
+3077 YKLWENDIPILIG

-3135 VLTKNH
+3135 VLSKNH

-3170 RDESVTTVGEIITDK
+3170 RNESVTTVGEIITDK
-3185 NSKYFSER
+3185 TSKYFSGR

-3208 DTKVYTDFNAFA
+3208 DTKIYTDFNAFA
-3220 TEAKRQGYDLNGASA
+3220 NEAKRQGYDLSGASA
-3235 VDINGVAL
+3235 IDINGVAL

-3268 VIMQKALNNLFSMD
+3268 VIMQKALNSLFSMD

-3315 ETFLGNEVAGILN
+3315 ETFLGNEVASILN
-3328 LSAAEIAAY
+3328 LSAAEIATY

-3472 MNRLSANP
+3472 MNKLSANP

-3506 ALRSKGMTID
+3506 ALRNKGMTID

-3529 YQSLMDTDSKF
+3529 YQSLMDVDSKF

-3552 DSEDLENTIPP
+3552 NSEDLENTIPP

-3596 AETDEGFLDR
+3596 AETDEGFLNR
-3606 VGKSIEDFLADNS
+3606 VGKSIEDFLAGNS

-3648 FNNDALK
+3648 FNDDALK
-3655 EAMKDHNDRL
+3655 EAMKDYDDRL

-3682 ASLLNGIMSD
+3682 ATLLNGIMSD

-3697 LEGRDDTDSLFGK
+3697 LEGRDNTDSLFGK

-3743 KGIYAMRAVFA
+3743 KGIYAMRAAFA

-3786 TDKVIADTL
+3786 TDKVIADSL

-3801 NIFNVNPANFKELLE
+3801 NIFNANPANFKELLE

-3891 SYRNGKSKKDLIDAL
+3891 SYRNGKSKKELIDAL
-3906 SPIVEQMVAVKSLDN
+3906 SPIIEQMVAVKSLDN

-3978 QVVRSGSK
+3978 QVVRVGSK

-3996 RELKTID
+3996 RELKTVD
-4003 WKGKEY
+4003 WLGKEY

-4028 FADDTNFGTNINTGE
+4028 FADDTNFGTNIQTGE

-4051 VNDPNLNMEKTMQ
+4051 VNDPNINMEKAMQ

-4074 NFYEEMTEV
+4074 NFYDEMTEV

-4146 INMYQNTNR
+4146 INMYQSTNR

-4173 ADIQYANTLNDFYSK
+4173 ADVQYANTLNDFYSK

-4226 GKSTLPSNV
+4226 GKSTLPNNV

-4270 KELILI
+4270 KEFILI
-4276 RSVVVPIQNMVSN
+4276 RSIAVPIQNMVSN

-4324 AELYVQMRDPNLPTN
+4324 AELYVQMRDPSLSTN
-4339 KRNML
+4339 KRNIL
-4344 EAQVKHLS
+4344 EVQVKHLS

-4388 FRNTLKQK
+4388 FRNTFKQK
-4396 LGIEEMKEDFD
+4396 LGIEELIEDFY

-4414 INNILI
+4414 VNNILI

-4445 YDYLTKNKGLKSKEA
+4445 YDHLTKDKGLKSKEA

-4478 FDYANAIGL
+4478 FDYANAMGL

-4504 ARRQTRRTAAIYG
+4504 ARRQTRRTAAVYG

>member
-1 MSDYKQLRQSA
+1 MSDYKTNRPSA
-12 LNRSLKDY
+12 LNRTIGDFQRR
-20 AYNVVPTGNAYQDY
+20 VVPTGNVYENY
-34 AVSRGI
+34 AVAKGI
-40 SVDQAR
+40 TVDQAR

-93 QNASTMSGAQR
+93 QNASTMTGAQR
-104 LQNVMNGGYDPEFSR
+104 LQNIMNGGYDPEFSR

-154 TMSNRGEQGSA
+154 TMSSRGEQGSA
-165 LGSIVQG
+165 LGSVVQG

-197 ALYDAATTD
+197 ALYDSATTD
-206 ETYESALR
+206 ETYESALQ

-220 WKGHNENQEGIDN
+220 WKGHNEIQDGIDG

-243 ANEKKSDMATGQLA
+243 ANEKKSDMAVGQLA

-272 DIDWDTARKAAAK
+272 DIDWETARKAAAS
-285 DADTLDNYGKNIS
+285 DADRLDNYGKNIS
-298 KDKLFTGVGEQL
+298 KDKLFTGAGEQL

-340 SFAEKQVAKLG
+340 SFAEKQVAKLS

-357 LGSVGASI
+357 LGSIGASV

-371 GAQDFVGA
+371 GAQDFAGA

-402 KLIKSGMSPKE
+402 KLIQSGLSPKE
-413 AREALAVEAAEKAGT
+413 AREALAVEAADKAGT
-428 KSGMITAGSAGALG
+428 KSGLITAGSAGALG

-471 AFSEGLEEYWNV
+471 AFSEGLEEYWNN
-483 TAPKEAVNDVLGYD
+483 TAPKEAINDVLGYN
-497 YHADPSIYSSSAVT
+497 YHADPSIYSTSAVT
-511 QAASISGL
+511 QAAAISGL

-562 NGASTIESIAASS
+562 NGASTIESIATSS
-575 TNSVTKSVM
+575 TNSTTKNVM

-678 TREQLKKDFID
+678 AREQLKKDFTD
-689 SLAVAEQANKDIRQ
+689 SLAVAEQANKDIKQ

-774 SKATKDSMDTET
+774 SKTNKASMDTET
-786 LNDIKGSVQDMLG
+786 LNDIKDSVQDMLNA
-799 TLKQSSSMNNAF
+799 LKQSSSMNSAF

-817 AVQSFLDSIDDTLSD
+817 SVQSFLDSIDDTLSD

-885 SKSVKLDGDGNY
+885 SKSVKLDSDGNY
-897 VVDQI
+897 VVDQ
-902 VRLPNGK
+902 VVHLPNGK

-918 KAIFKRPADVQKYLD
+918 KAIFKKPADVQKYLD
-933 AVMRDSDDFFTVTKD
+933 AVMRDSDDFFAVTKD

-960 GNTQSTG
+960 SNTQSTG
-967 SNQTNQSSNTTNNA
+967 SNQSNQSSNTTNNA

-986 GSSTGSTQSSGTT
+986 GSSTGSIQSSGTT

-1014 TNNTGSQSSGS
+1014 TNNTSNPSSGS
-1025 TSNASSNSNSN
+1025 TSNTSSNTNSSGSSNSANTNNNTKGNSN
-1036 SNSNNS
+1036 S
-1042 NGTSNSNT
+1042 TSNSNT
-1050 NTKGSTNSNTG
+1050 STSGSTNSNTG
-1061 NSQTNQTNSS
+1061 NNQSNQTNSS

-1076 TNSNSSTNS
+1076 TNSSTNS
-1085 STANSKTNSSK
+1085 STANSSKTNSNK

-1111 EPTIAE
+1111 EPIIAE
-1117 DKPKTKSELKSK
+1117 DKSKTKSEPKSK

-1136 KTTDDTQGDLFEEV
+1136 KTPDDTQGDLFEEV
-1150 KEESEPIIAKDK
+1150 KEESEPIIAEDK
-1162 TKAKKD
+1162 TKANKD
-1168 DKTTSETAQ
+1168 EKTTSETAQ
-1177 NEQEATSKEKS
+1177 DEQEATSEEQSKETS
-1188 SETPKTKEKAS
+1188 KTEEKAS
-1199 KTEAKAQEKVDPN
+1199 KTEATAE
-1212 IYRNSKGEV
+1212 
-1221 DIMAS
+1221 
-1226 KNRSPVLSNFAKFSF
+1226 
-1241 KFRGLQFDSI
+1241 
-1251 EEAYQVFKSNPQSEE
+1251 
-1266 ELQARYEEL
+1266 
-1275 QAKLAKLT
+1275 
-1283 FRKLAD
+1283 
-1289 GTEVLSGKPKLSGLD
+1289 
-1304 PNTNLDLMKEL
+1304 
-1315 LGIRFKNDE
+1315 
-1324 VFRNALLSTGKAKL
+1324 
-1338 VHGNGT
+1338 
-1344 VIEKAFTDILTTLRD
+1344 
-1359 STTESSKETKTEYEV
+1359 
-1374 KEKVNTS
+1374 EKVNTS
-1381 DGLIKD
+1381 DGLIKN
-1387 LEDSGLIIKD
+1387 LEDSGLFIKD
-1397 SSIVGEVSAQD
+1397 SNTVGEVSAQD
-1408 SNYVLSGGSL
+1408 SNYVFSGGSL
-1418 GAESIWTAMLNADKG
+1418 GAESIWTAMLNAGKG

-1439 ANFVAEATE
+1439 ANFVAADSENTD
-1448 QVIGTNI
+1448 QVIGTSI
-1455 ILHTDFND
+1455 KLPTDFRV
-1463 KLANNVH
+1463 KLADSVRN
-1470 SILEDNAE
+1470 ILKDNAE
-1478 SLPQRF
+1478 SLPKKF
-1484 TDRVKELIKASEDA
+1484 IDRVEELVKDFETA
-1498 LTPREIKTANKHLME
+1498 LTPREIKTANRHLME

-1519 ASSVVAVAPVTG
+1519 ATSVVAVAPVTG
-1531 NIQSSV
+1531 NIQSNV

-1565 GFTKDKQGNYIYQAN
+1565 GFEKDEKGNWRYQAN
-1580 KVKGGV
+1580 KIKGGV
-1586 PPSNLLKN
+1586 PSSNLLKN
-1594 GSVAFTGTQDKLTD
+1594 GSVAFTGTQDKLAD
-1608 NSSTIGRMAEFVQSL
+1608 NKATIGRMAEFVQSL
-1623 TGKSSKVIND
+1623 TGKSSKVINE

-1648 GSYKADEQI
+1648 GNYKADEQI
-1657 KVNVETVVSPVN
+1657 KVDVETVVTPVS
-1669 EVSKDAIENFRDE
+1669 EVNKDATENFRDE

-1688 EVTKE
+1688 EATKGM
-1693 KDDAL
+1693 DNSRAL
-1698 QLSIN
+1698 MVD

-1729 KALEVIADIANASKE
+1729 KTLEVIADIANASKE

-1754 PQLTEEEATEFVE
+1754 PQLTEEEATELVE

-1773 DDILNAVREAYILV
+1773 DDILDAVREAYILV

-1794 KLNLDPEH
+1794 RLNLDPKN

-1825 SFLMATAVGLTD
+1825 SFLMATAVSLTD

-1842 LSGMTETNDDTIENS
+1842 LSGRTETNDNTIENS

-1900 PRLGTDKGTLINELG
+1900 PRLGTDKDTLINELG
-1915 EFMQKR
+1915 KFMQKR

-1927 ASTPID
+1927 ASVPID
-1933 AKKGMTSSLGIELF
+1933 AKMGMTSSLGIELF

-1959 RVTTGNL
+1959 KVTTGEQ

-1977 APSLHMPYSY
+1977 APSLHMPHTY

-1994 IHETLNPNSEYAI
+1994 IHETLNPKSEYAI

-2014 AVKVKNQFEYRTA
+2014 GVKVANKVEYRTA
-2027 EDVRTRFANLNF
+2027 EEARARFANLNF

-2077 VTAKGEPSPF
+2077 ITAKGEPSPF
-2087 SGTFSKKVKRE
+2087 SGTFNKKVKRE
-2098 PEAAKEAKKR
+2098 PEAVREAKKR

-2120 LALFKANPDMFLRTM
+2120 LALFKSNPDMFLRTM

-2172 EDMARA
+2172 EDIART

-2245 VMPVDV
+2245 VIPVDV

-2341 AVQTAA
+2341 AVQRAA
-2347 LNGEEVITD
+2347 LSGEEVVTD
-2356 EELANEFVKEF
+2356 EELASEFVKEF

-2388 NGKFDSYLFFETDG
+2388 NGKFDSYLFYETDG

-2474 YEKIAKAINDVISQ
+2474 YEKIAKAINDVISH

-2493 RADEYMLMTGKDT
+2493 RADEYMFKSGKDT

-2535 EIMAILEYASGIPG
+2535 EIMAILEYASKAPG

-2571 EAKLKFG
+2571 DAKLKFG
-2578 NKEYSPIEVLQMPLT
+2578 NKEYSPIEVLQMPLK
-2593 DFVENITSA
+2593 DFVENITSS

-2658 AEKYQDLIEAL
+2658 AGRYQDLIKAL
-2669 RPTFGGEVVTEDM
+2669 RPTFDGEVVTKDM

-2700 KSVSDN
+2700 QSVSDN

-2735 RVMQAYVELTQAIAD
+2735 RVVQAYITLQEALKE
-2750 WRIKNGEKNGLTEA
+2750 WRVKNGEKKGLTEA
-2764 DPEWWLYPN
+2764 DPEWWLYPDA
-2773 KKEYDK
+2773 KEYSK

-2786 NAGLITAL
+2786 NAGLTTAL

-2808 NLIGDTTASNVTP
+2808 NLIGDTTAANATP
-2821 NVVSPASTAQINKEY
+2821 NIVSPTSTAQINKEY
-2836 RTRTALALAQIKHI
+2836 RTRTSLSLAQIKHI
-2850 TAVGAKVLTDSLV
+2850 IAVGAKVLTDSLV

-2916 NMSKEQYQSMIN
+2916 NMSKEQYQSMIT

-2935 IPTLDKNTVDDIL
+2935 IPTLDKDTVDAIL
-2948 TKAGFTLFADID
+2948 TKAGFSVFADID
-2960 AEGVYAFKSSV
+2960 TEGVYAFKASV
-2971 LDVSKDYTLKVTP
+2971 LEASKGFSLKVTP
-2984 NELKALA
+2984 NKLKALA
-2991 RHFES
+2991 RHFKS

-3023 LIVFFGTEARNMFV
+3023 LIVFFGTEARNLFGK
-3037 DETGDYISSTLP
+3037 ETGAYISNTLP
-3049 ELLPILEY
+3049 ELLPVLEY
-3057 HESLKKL
+3057 HESLRKL
-3064 RDMRE
+3064 TDMRE

-3135 VLTKNH
+3135 VLSKNH

-3185 NSKYFSER
+3185 TSKYFSGR

-3220 TEAKRQGYDLNGASA
+3220 NEAKRQGYDLSGASA
-3235 VDINGVAL
+3235 VNINGVAL

-3282 EASKAFRRANPDFVA
+3282 EVSKAFRRANPDFVA
-3297 TGQVLM
+3297 TGHVLM

-3315 ETFLGNEVAGILN
+3315 ETFLGNEVASILN
-3328 LSAAEIAAY
+3328 LSAAEIATY

-3348 KKLQNPALNANEKYT
+3348 KKLQNPALDANEKYT

-3436 MYKLTEQAE
+3436 MYKLTEQVE

-3506 ALRSKGMTID
+3506 ALRNKGMTID

-3552 DSEDLENTIPP
+3552 NSEDLENTIPP

-3596 AETDEGFLDR
+3596 AETDEGFLNR
-3606 VGKSIEDFLADNS
+3606 VGKSIEDFLAGNS

-3655 EAMKDHNDRL
+3655 EAMKDYDDRL
-3665 NIASNVSNLA
+3665 NIADNVSNLA
-3675 SKTPKEF
+3675 SKLPTDF
-3682 ASLLNGIMSD
+3682 ATLLNGIMSD

-3697 LEGRDDTDSLFGK
+3697 LEGRDNTDSLFGK

-3719 IKDKGRIDTV
+3719 IKDKGRIDTI

-3743 KGIYAMRAVFA
+3743 KGIYAMRAAFA

-3786 TDKVIADTL
+3786 TDKVIADSL

-3801 NIFNVNPANFKELLE
+3801 NIFNANPANFKELLE

-3891 SYRNGKSKKDLIDAL
+3891 SYRNGKSKKELIDAL
-3906 SPIVEQMVAVKSLDN
+3906 SPIIEQMVAVKSLDN

-3966 IVMNKRNPNQDM
+3966 VVMNKRNPNQDM
-3978 QVVRSGSK
+3978 QVVRVGSK

-3996 RELKTID
+3996 RELKTVD
-4003 WKGKEY
+4003 WLGKEY

-4051 VNDPNLNMEKTMQ
+4051 VNDPNINMEKTMQ

-4074 NFYEEMTEV
+4074 NFYDEMTEV

-4173 ADIQYANTLNDFYSK
+4173 ADVQYANTLNDFYSK

-4226 GKSTLPSNV
+4226 GKSTLPNNV

-4276 RSVVVPIQNMVSN
+4276 RSIAVPIQNMVSN

-4324 AELYVQMRDPNLPTN
+4324 AELYVQMRDPSLSTN
-4339 KRNML
+4339 KRNIL

-4388 FRNTLKQK
+4388 FRNTFKQK
-4396 LGIEEMKEDFD
+4396 LGIEELMEDFD

-4414 INNILI
+4414 VNNILI

-4445 YDYLTKNKGLKSKEA
+4445 YDHLTKDKGLKSKEA

-4478 FDYANAIGL
+4478 FDYANAMGL

-4504 ARRQTRRTAAIYG
+4504 ARRQTRRTAAVYG

-4549 VESHYLHKVF
+4549 IESHYLHKVF

>member
-1 MSDYKQLRQSA
+1 MSDYKTNRPSA
-12 LNRSLKDY
+12 LNRTIGDFQRR
-20 AYNVVPTGNAYQDY
+20 VVPTGNVYENY
-34 AVSRGI
+34 AVAKGI
-40 SVDQAR
+40 TVDQAR
-46 ADHLQEVALRKKA
+46 ADYLQEVALRKKA

-154 TMSNRGEQGSA
+154 TMSSRGEQGSA
-165 LGSIVQG
+165 LGSVVQG

-197 ALYDAATTD
+197 ALYDSATTD
-206 ETYESALR
+206 ETYESALQ

-220 WKGHNENQEGIDN
+220 WKGHNEIQDGIDG

-243 ANEKKSDMATGQLA
+243 ANEKKSDMAVGQLA

-272 DIDWDTARKAAAK
+272 DIDWETARKAAAS
-285 DADTLDNYGKNIS
+285 DADRLDNYGKNIS
-298 KDKLFTGVGEQL
+298 KDKLFTGAGEQL

-320 GAGSGLLK
+320 GAGSSLLK

-340 SFAEKQVAKLG
+340 SFAEKQVAKLS

-357 LGSVGASI
+357 LGSIGASV

-371 GAQDFVGA
+371 GAQDFAGA

-402 KLIKSGMSPKE
+402 KLIQSGLSPKE
-413 AREALAVEAAEKAGT
+413 AREALAVEAADKAGT
-428 KSGMITAGSAGALG
+428 KSGLITAGSAGALG

-452 GGKLTK
+452 GGKITK

-471 AFSEGLEEYWNV
+471 AFSEGLEEYWNN
-483 TAPKEAVNDVLGYD
+483 TAPKEAINDVLGYN
-497 YHADPSIYSSSAVT
+497 YHADPSIYSTSAVT
-511 QAASISGL
+511 QAAAISGL

-562 NGASTIESIAASS
+562 NGASTIESIATSS
-575 TNSVTKSVM
+575 TNSTTKNVM

-678 TREQLKKDFID
+678 AREQLKKDFTD
-689 SLAVAEQANKDIRQ
+689 SLAVAEQANKDIKQ

-774 SKATKDSMDTET
+774 SKTNKASMDTET
-786 LNDIKGSVQDMLG
+786 LNDIKDSVQDMLNA
-799 TLKQSSSMNNAF
+799 LKQSSSMNSAF

-817 AVQSFLDSIDDTLSD
+817 SVQSFLDSIDDTLSD

-885 SKSVKLDGDGNY
+885 SKSVKLDSDGNY
-897 VVDQI
+897 VVDQV

-918 KAIFKRPADVQKYLD
+918 KAIFKKPADAQKYLD
-933 AVMRDSDDFFTVTKD
+933 AVMRDSDDFFAVAKD

-960 GNTQSTG
+960 SNTQSTG

-1014 TNNTGSQSSGS
+1014 TNNTGSQSNGS
-1025 TSNASSNSNSN
+1025 TSNTSSTTNSSGSSNSANTNNNTKGNSN
-1036 SNSNNS
+1036 S
-1042 NGTSNSNT
+1042 TSNSNT
-1050 NTKGSTNSNTG
+1050 NTSGSTNSNTG
-1061 NSQTNQTNSS
+1061 NNQSNQTNSS

-1076 TNSNSSTNS
+1076 ANSSTNS
-1085 STANSKTNSSK
+1085 STANNSKTNSNN
-1096 QSKQGD
+1096 QFKQGD

-1117 DKPKTKSELKSK
+1117 DKSKTKSEPKSK

-1150 KEESEPIIAKDK
+1150 KEESEPIIAEDK

-1168 DKTTSETAQ
+1168 EKTTSETAQ
-1177 NEQEATSKEKS
+1177 DEQEATSEEQSKETS
-1188 SETPKTKEKAS
+1188 KTEEKAS
-1199 KTEAKAQEKVDPN
+1199 KTEATAE
-1212 IYRNSKGEV
+1212 
-1221 DIMAS
+1221 
-1226 KNRSPVLSNFAKFSF
+1226 
-1241 KFRGLQFDSI
+1241 
-1251 EEAYQVFKSNPQSEE
+1251 
-1266 ELQARYEEL
+1266 
-1275 QAKLAKLT
+1275 
-1283 FRKLAD
+1283 
-1289 GTEVLSGKPKLSGLD
+1289 
-1304 PNTNLDLMKEL
+1304 
-1315 LGIRFKNDE
+1315 
-1324 VFRNALLSTGKAKL
+1324 
-1338 VHGNGT
+1338 
-1344 VIEKAFTDILTTLRD
+1344 
-1359 STTESSKETKTEYEV
+1359 
-1374 KEKVNTS
+1374 EKVNTS

-1387 LEDSGLIIKD
+1387 LEDSGLFIKD
-1397 SSIVGEVSAQD
+1397 SNTVGEVSAQD
-1408 SNYVLSGGSL
+1408 SNYVFSGGSL
-1418 GAESIWTAMLNADKG
+1418 GAESIWTAMLNAGKG

-1439 ANFVAEATE
+1439 ANFVAADSENTD
-1448 QVIGTNI
+1448 QVIGTSI
-1455 ILHTDFND
+1455 KLPTDFRV
-1463 KLANNVH
+1463 KLADSVRN
-1470 SILEDNAE
+1470 ILKNNAE
-1478 SLPQRF
+1478 SLPKKF
-1484 TDRVKELIKASEDA
+1484 IDRVEELVKDFETA
-1498 LTPREIKTANKHLME
+1498 LTPREIKTANRHLME

-1519 ASSVVAVAPVTG
+1519 ATSVVAVAPVTG
-1531 NIQSSV
+1531 NIQSNV

-1551 YVLDTVSADWYQVT
+1551 YVLDTVSAEWYQVT
-1565 GFTKDKQGNYIYQAN
+1565 GSEKDEKGNWRYQAN
-1580 KVKGGV
+1580 KIKGGV
-1586 PPSNLLKN
+1586 PSSNLLKN
-1594 GSVAFTGTQDKLTD
+1594 GSVAFTGTQDKLAD
-1608 NSSTIGRMAEFVQSL
+1608 NKATIGRMAEFVQSL
-1623 TGKSSKVIND
+1623 TGKSSKVINE

-1648 GSYKADEQI
+1648 GNYKADEQI
-1657 KVNVETVVSPVN
+1657 KVDVETVVTPVS
-1669 EVSKDAIENFRDE
+1669 EVNKDTTENFRDE

-1688 EVTKE
+1688 EATKGM
-1693 KDDAL
+1693 DNSRDL
-1698 QLSIN
+1698 MVD

-1709 FIEGDSFLDKYQ
+1709 FIEGDSFLDRYQ

-1754 PQLTEEEATEFVE
+1754 PQLTEEEATELVE

-1842 LSGMTETNDDTIENS
+1842 LSGRTETNDNTIENS
-1857 GISSDSVITTAFNPV
+1857 GISSDSVITTRFNPDV
-1872 VFNSKKAD
+1872 INSKKAD
-1880 GSLKADKATF
+1880 GTLKIDKATF

-1915 EFMQKR
+1915 KFMQKR

-1933 AKKGMTSSLGIELF
+1933 AKMGMTSSLGIELF

-1959 RVTTGNL
+1959 RVTTGDL

-1977 APSLHMPYSY
+1977 APSLHMPHSY

-2027 EDVRTRFANLNF
+2027 EDARTRFANLNF

-2077 VTAKGEPSPF
+2077 ITAKGEPSPF
-2087 SGTFSKKVKRE
+2087 SGTFNKKVKRE
-2098 PEAAKEAKKR
+2098 SEAVREAKKR

-2120 LALFKANPDMFLRTM
+2120 LALFKSNPDMFLRTM

-2146 IPQVKESI
+2146 IPQIKESI

-2220 AEPISAEEVRAMADE
+2220 AEPISSEEVKAMADE

-2245 VMPVDV
+2245 VIPVDV

-2341 AVQTAA
+2341 AVQRAA
-2347 LNGEEVITD
+2347 LSGEEVVTD
-2356 EELANEFVKEF
+2356 EELASEFVKEF

-2388 NGKFDSYLFFETDG
+2388 NGKFDSYLFYETDG

-2413 DGTHSVDFLRSVGIF
+2413 DGTHSTDFLRSVGIF

-2474 YEKIAKAINDVISQ
+2474 YEKIAKAINDVISH

-2493 RADEYMLMTGKDT
+2493 RADEYMFKSGKDT

-2535 EIMAILEYASGIPG
+2535 EIMAILEYASKAPG

-2571 EAKLKFG
+2571 DAKLKFG
-2578 NKEYSPIEVLQMPLT
+2578 NKEYSPIEVLQMPLK
-2593 DFVENITSA
+2593 DFVENITSS

-2609 RSVAK
+2609 RLVAK

-2658 AEKYQDLIEAL
+2658 AGRYQDLIKAL
-2669 RPTFGGEVVTEDM
+2669 RPTFDGEVVTKDM

-2700 KSVSDN
+2700 QSVSDN

-2715 KQVYEP
+2715 KQVYKP
-2721 LITARQVLTNFADT
+2721 LITTRQVLTNFADT
-2735 RVMQAYVELTQAIAD
+2735 RVVQAYITLQEALKE
-2750 WRIKNGEKNGLTEA
+2750 WRVKNGEKKGLTEA
-2764 DPEWWLYPN
+2764 DPEWWLYPDA
-2773 KKEYDK
+2773 KEYSK

-2786 NAGLITAL
+2786 NAGLTTAL

-2808 NLIGDTTASNVTP
+2808 NLIGDTTAANATP
-2821 NVVSPASTAQINKEY
+2821 NIVSPTSTAQINKEY
-2836 RTRTALALAQIKHI
+2836 RTRPALALAQIKHI
-2850 TAVGAKVLTDSLV
+2850 IAVGAKVLTDSLV

-2916 NMSKEQYQSMIN
+2916 NMSKEQYQSMIT

-2935 IPTLDKNTVDDIL
+2935 IPTLDKDTVDAIL
-2948 TKAGFTLFADID
+2948 TKAGFSVFADID
-2960 AEGVYAFKSSV
+2960 TEGVYAFKASV
-2971 LDVSKDYTLKVTP
+2971 LEASKGFSLKVTP

-2991 RHFES
+2991 RHFKS

-3023 LIVFFGTEARNMFV
+3023 LIVFFGTEARNLFGK
-3037 DETGDYISSTLP
+3037 ETGAYISNTLP
-3049 ELLPILEY
+3049 ELLPVLEY
-3057 HESLKKL
+3057 HESLRKL
-3064 RDMRE
+3064 TDMRE

-3135 VLTKNH
+3135 VLSKNH

-3157 YPLPTVKEDILSL
+3157 YPLPTVKEDTLSL

-3185 NSKYFSER
+3185 TSKYFSGR

-3220 TEAKRQGYDLNGASA
+3220 NEAKRQGYDLSGASA
-3235 VDINGVAL
+3235 VNINGVAL

-3315 ETFLGNEVAGILN
+3315 ETFLGNEVASILN
-3328 LSAAEIAAY
+3328 LSAAKIATY

-3348 KKLQNPALNANEKYT
+3348 KKLQNPALDANEKYT

-3436 MYKLTEQAE
+3436 MYKLTEQVE

-3506 ALRSKGMTID
+3506 ALRNKGMTID

-3552 DSEDLENTIPP
+3552 NSEDLENTIPP

-3596 AETDEGFLDR
+3596 AETDEGFLNR
-3606 VGKSIEDFLADNS
+3606 VGKSIEDFLAGNS

-3655 EAMKDHNDRL
+3655 EAMKDYDDRL
-3665 NIASNVSNLA
+3665 NIADNVSNLA
-3675 SKTPKEF
+3675 SKLPTDF
-3682 ASLLNGIMSD
+3682 ATLLNGIMSD

-3697 LEGRDDTDSLFGK
+3697 LEGRDNTDSLFGK

-3743 KGIYAMRAVFA
+3743 KDIYAMRAAFA

-3786 TDKVIADTL
+3786 TDKVIADSL

-3801 NIFNVNPANFKELLE
+3801 NIFNANPANFKELLE

-3891 SYRNGKSKKDLIDAL
+3891 SYRNGKSKKELIDAL
-3906 SPIVEQMVAVKSLDN
+3906 SPIIEQMVAVKSLDN

-3978 QVVRSGSK
+3978 QVVRVGSK

-3996 RELKTID
+3996 RELKTVD
-4003 WKGKEY
+4003 WLGKEY

-4074 NFYEEMTEV
+4074 NFYDEMTEV

-4173 ADIQYANTLNDFYSK
+4173 ADVQYANTLNDFYSK
-4188 LPDSTKAEFHHLG
+4188 LPDSTKAEFHHIG

-4226 GKSTLPSNV
+4226 GKSTLPNNV

-4276 RSVVVPIQNMVSN
+4276 RSIAVPVQNMVSN

-4324 AELYVQMRDPNLPTN
+4324 AELYVQMRDPSLSTN
-4339 KRNML
+4339 KRNIL

-4388 FRNTLKQK
+4388 FRNTFKQK
-4396 LGIEEMKEDFD
+4396 LGIEELKEDFD

-4414 INNILI
+4414 VNNILI

-4445 YDYLTKNKGLKSKEA
+4445 YDHLTKDKGLKSKEA

-4478 FDYANAIGL
+4478 FDYANAMGL